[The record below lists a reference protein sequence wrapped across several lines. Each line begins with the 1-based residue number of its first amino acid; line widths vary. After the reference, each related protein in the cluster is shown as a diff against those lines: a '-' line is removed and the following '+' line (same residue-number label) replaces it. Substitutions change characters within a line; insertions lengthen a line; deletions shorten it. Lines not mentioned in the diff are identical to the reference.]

1 MNVNDVFQQGNNYI
15 IDNPKYKK
23 GSRKE
28 PKTIQTDNFFKTPL
42 NSTSDLPTVQTAF
55 NVAGI
60 GNEVYGDMS
69 SYTRYGIIPNR
80 IHDLDAQRAE
90 AQSNLT
96 KFGNAMA
103 QTLVSEVGIGT
114 VKAVTDII
122 GGIFNIGKDDYNN
135 PVSNKLQEWKDK
147 FDQEV
152 APIYADPNVDIL
164 HGGLTNFGWWMSNT
178 PSIMS
183 SLTLLI
189 PSTGITKLLS
199 VGAKAAALSK
209 VGTITRNGIKSL
221 AGINK
226 VRKAA
231 QEAEEIGKAAKGLNT
246 FQKGVNTL
254 VDLPAGESGRLGT
267 FFSNTT
273 NALLQRT
280 MENYQEAQGVQKDT
294 YDNAYETLMKM
305 DDKEYAAFLAKN
317 KDLANEVDNPNDKD
331 AIAKKIAKRAADE
344 DFKINF
350 ANITFDVI
358 QMYGLRNFWKGVKSG
373 ANSYKLSSAVNKA
386 KQEVA
391 NMNKTPEQIKA
402 AEAAVNKWKERA
414 KNIGRRLT
422 SEKTIIAG
430 ELSEGVEEAV
440 NYIAQEEGMY
450 VGKHLLNQEPASSF
464 DNRMSK
470 YIASGQLWDSA
481 FWGVLGGIVFNH
493 LGSGFGRLQQTIEDR
508 QNKKVN
514 SKTGESKKVSPW
526 SLSEKGEIKTRRDD
540 INNWATQTKLFI
552 DRKNKIAKGENPYAT
567 GENDKTLTPDEQIA
581 ASQKAT
587 HDFIDNIV
595 LNAAHKGNYD
605 YLEEFIKSDEVR
617 KAMVDNG
624 VVDNESNSKQVQ
636 QELLDRMKST
646 INTYEEELARLIDLN
661 DKSQLTRKNNE
672 RVPIE
677 FLQSIA
683 DANTKYKNQQKIIKD
698 NISRLDNLIN
708 ESMQNEE
715 VQKILGSEIT
725 ADQYRAA
732 ASKSLIA
739 NTMGELYAERKR
751 LLTDPRFKNSISAK
765 VSIDAINRQL
775 KEYQEML
782 NEDDL
787 RLVTAVMINNTMND
801 NHEVYR
807 ERTPIG
813 EVFDNL
819 LSGKNEKGETI
830 TDDEIIKGLK
840 KFAEDNNLD
849 ERLAN
854 FEDTENI
861 ASQINAKVENAK
873 VLNKRLVE
881 ADKIGNKNGSITKL
895 LVSRSNAELQYRYL
909 NGQIVKDTKTFNQE
923 VSFINNTLND
933 ARKEAIDNSY
943 KTINELASKYD
954 RTDSRVIRNAVGAYY
969 NDDTEGFNE
978 VTSELTDAERN
989 NLREALDVLDL
1000 SNNLNNRLGV
1010 QVQEMLDI
1018 SKSIEEARNKSKDN
1032 KENPNSE
1039 QPAEDK
1045 SEDKSEDE
1053 AVEEAETSDESKGEQ
1068 PTVENPQ
1075 EAAESSENAKTNN
1088 SSQETKQADTEPE
1101 TKPQSNQQ
1109 KQKPTQNKSKID
1121 MSKPISIDFVKGKVS
1136 NTDSGVSFKA
1146 VRVFDNTGMSNT
1158 TGKWLLQANS
1168 PKVITDDLYDGVEN
1182 ILQDNSKVTK
1192 EPVIKI
1198 NYDDGTFEII
1208 IKGEVTVPDSK
1219 DDQDTLQAQQ
1229 AEEETKQNGGQEEGN
1244 NQTSSTGG
1252 LQPQATPN
1260 PSTPASSPTEQK
1272 SKPVVNL
1279 SIPKNAEDIAAI
1291 RQGLIDTAINTVKAN
1306 RNITIEEL
1314 EQVLKDSMSK
1324 TNYDEDVIKN
1334 AIQFVLV
1341 PFERKLKSND
1351 SKASAV
1357 ADVIISSSS
1366 TVINGVF
1373 QIGANFAESV
1383 INLVKEYADNSQIKP
1398 VNNKYYVKLEDV
1410 LRWAEKVI
1418 PSNGEYNNFIF
1429 DAVKAYLTSDS
1440 AKNDIVLIDDSEV
1453 GRIDFL
1459 ARANKAFIKPINTT
1473 GEDITRSIDTNLDEI
1488 ISDPNDLK
1496 HSEDELKN
1504 LKLNDEITFELSQK
1518 PGKSTKVLL
1527 AKHNGITVGYI
1538 GMPDIDV
1545 HGRWKINRDGWNYII
1560 SQSDE
1565 NNDGDFKDWLKS
1577 IANKDTPEF
1586 ESLNNIIYKA
1596 AFEEITK
1603 DDVKAFQNHPLIKE
1617 AIRVGYLS
1625 VDNNRITYKRALEGL
1640 GKLWKYNADLAKD
1653 GDIVSSSFDEWYDK
1667 LRSQCNQVLDLVN
1680 KPDITYLINTINS
1693 GEIIR
1698 ATDRNEADSEGNVYS
1713 TEKVAIP
1720 IKLALSPNVSARISV
1735 GTGGGNV
1742 ISSGRSST
1750 SSYSSRNGQTYM
1762 TIENQ
1767 NGTIDYI
1774 QAFPLH
1780 YSQGSYIRKG
1790 KEVSIPRSQMF
1801 DKLVDTVVEQLV
1813 ARIENVQ
1820 SPEDWNEL
1828 RNFINTAFNV
1838 SNQGL
1843 FNGITFGQDNSGTY
1857 YINFGNRQGFT
1868 FYRKGANGSSIPN
1881 IIPFIEKQ
1889 GGKPVNYKFN
1899 EVGDKLR
1906 QIIKDNI
1913 RFNINRTLIESD
1925 NNSNVIIHNSFIHV
1939 EKGKFSIDIPAYKN
1953 IPGFHTNAESYND
1966 FIISNNLVRVNLDQ
1980 ENSSNYRDKGIRKQF
1995 NAGFGITAIS
2005 NRVDTNEPSTPV
2017 EEDNQPSNKSTR
2029 FEATKKLVQDITK
2042 SDSETQGLDI
2052 VKSLATKEVSDIIEK
2067 NKKSTLLN
2075 EIFPSKVT
2083 YDDKAVKESNEEAV
2097 AINKGK
2103 SHEII
2108 IGDKFIDIATDA
2120 NKGGG
2125 NRAARILIH
2134 ERLHTK
2140 LSTNQGKKIKRNL
2153 QSVYD
2158 DFLRESEIDL
2168 ADIESGNIDAV
2179 NERRGYNLNS
2189 KTADELKRFLTD
2201 LRYSDI
2207 SNPELKLEEFV
2218 VESLTS
2224 SALASYMNHIKV
2236 EGEEVGK
2243 AKTLWQRIMQFIS
2256 KLFNFDIAD
2265 NSLRAKEFNILGE
2278 VFNKAKTNTTSNS
2291 SNSTTSTTKTPVELD
2306 LFNQQSTT
2314 ETKPEV
2320 TKTEEEPVQVSEEDD
2335 DNNDYND
2342 NNLNTYNEES
2352 TEDDDEDMFSIIRE
2366 YPSLTAALE
2375 DIPLQ
2380 ERAIATS
2387 RIASGELEIVCR

>member
-55 NVAGI
+55 NAAGI

-69 SYTRYGIIPNR
+69 AYTRYGITPNR

-114 VKAVTDII
+114 IKAVTDII
-122 GGIFNIGKDDYNN
+122 GGIFNIGSDYYNN
-135 PVSNKLQEWKDK
+135 PVSDKLQEWKDK

-152 APIYADPNVDIL
+152 VPIYADPNVDIL

-221 AGINK
+221 TGINK

-231 QEAEEIGKAAKGLNT
+231 QEAEEMGKAVKGLNT
-246 FQKGVNTL
+246 FQKGVNAL
-254 VDLPAGESGRLGT
+254 VDLPASESSRLGT

-317 KDLANEVDNPNDKD
+317 KDLANEVNNPNDKD

-344 DFKINF
+344 NFKINL

-358 QMYGLRNFWKGVKSG
+358 QMYGLRNFWKGLKSG
-373 ANSYKLSSAVNKA
+373 TNSYKLSSAVNKA

-422 SEKTIIAG
+422 SEKVVIAG

-481 FWGVLGGIVFNH
+481 FWGVLGGVVFQH
-493 LGSGFGRLQQTIEDR
+493 LGSGFGRVQQTIEDR

-514 SKTGESKKVSPW
+514 SKTGEGKKVSPW

-587 HDFIDNIV
+587 HDFIDNLV

-646 INTYEEELARLIDLN
+646 VNTYEEELARLIDLN
-661 DKSQLTRKNNE
+661 DKSQLTRKSNE

-698 NISRLDNLIN
+698 NISRLDSLID
-708 ESMQNEE
+708 ESIQNEE

-751 LLTDPRFKNSISAK
+751 LLTDPKFKNNISAK
-765 VSIDAINRQL
+765 VSIDTINRQL

-989 NLREALDVLDL
+989 SLREALDVLDL

-1018 SKSIEEARNKSKDN
+1018 NKSIEEARNKSKDN

-1045 SEDKSEDE
+1045 SEDEDT
-1053 AVEEAETSDESKGEQ
+1053 EEAETADESKGEQ
-1068 PTVENPQ
+1068 PTVEKPQ
-1075 EAAESSENAKTNN
+1075 EAAESSESAETNN
-1088 SSQETKQADTEPE
+1088 SSQAAKQAGTEPE
-1101 TKPQSNQQ
+1101 TKPQSNQKQ
-1109 KQKPTQNKSKID
+1109 QKPTQNKSRID
-1121 MSKPISIDFVKGKVS
+1121 MAKPISIDFVKGKVS
-1136 NTDSGVSFKA
+1136 NADSNVSFKA
-1146 VRVFDNTGMSNT
+1146 IRLDNTTNHYV
-1158 TGKWLLQANS
+1158 LEANS

-1182 ILQDNSKVTK
+1182 ILQDGSKVTK
-1192 EPVIKI
+1192 LPFIEI
-1198 NYDDGTFEII
+1198 NFNDNTFKVLE
-1208 IKGEVTVPDSK
+1208 KGEVTVPGSK
-1219 DDQDTLQAQQ
+1219 DDQDTTQAQQ
-1229 AEEETKQNGGQEEGN
+1229 AEEETKQNGGQEEDN
-1244 NQTSSTGG
+1244 SQTSSTGG
-1252 LQPQATPN
+1252 LQPQAAPTP
-1260 PSTPASSPTEQK
+1260 SAPASSPTIQK
-1272 SKPVVNL
+1272 AKPVVDL

-1291 RQGLIDTAINTVKAN
+1291 RQGLISTAINAVKAN
-1306 RNITIEEL
+1306 RDITIEEL
-1314 EQVLKDSMSK
+1314 EQVLKDAMSK

-1334 AIQFVLV
+1334 AVQFVLV
-1341 PFERKLKSND
+1341 PFKRKLKSND

-1366 TVINGVF
+1366 TVVNGVF

-1440 AKNDIVLIDDSEV
+1440 AKNDIVLIDDSEL

-1459 ARANKAFIKPINTT
+1459 ARANKDFIKPINTT

-1545 HGRWKINRDGWNYII
+1545 HGRWKINRDGWNYVI

-1603 DDVKAFQNHPLIKE
+1603 DDIKAFQNHPLIKE

-1698 ATDRNEADSEGNVYS
+1698 ATDRNETDSEGNVYS
-1713 TEKVAIP
+1713 TEKVAVP

-1813 ARIENVQ
+1813 ARIENIQ

-1838 SNQGL
+1838 NNQGL

-1857 YINFGNRQGFT
+1857 YINYGYKVGFT
-1868 FYRKGANGSSIPN
+1868 FYRKGTNGTPIPD
-1881 IIPFIEKQ
+1881 IIPFVEKQ
-1889 GGKPVNYKFN
+1889 GGKAVNYKFN

-1925 NNSNVIIHNSFIHV
+1925 NNSNIIIHNSFIHV

-1953 IPGFHTNAESYND
+1953 VPGFHTSAESYND

-2005 NRVDTNEPSTPV
+2005 NRVDTNETNTPV
-2017 EEDNQPSNKSTR
+2017 EENNQHSNKSTR
-2029 FEATKKLVQDITK
+2029 FEATRKLVQDITK

-2052 VKSLATKEVSDIIEK
+2052 VKSLVTKEVSDIIEK

-2075 EIFPSKVT
+2075 EVFPAKVT

-2103 SHEII
+2103 THEII
-2108 IGDKFIDIATDA
+2108 IGDKFIDIAIDA

-2179 NERRGYNLNS
+2179 NERRGYNLNK
-2189 KTADELKRFLTD
+2189 KTADELKKFLTD

-2278 VFNKAKTNTTSNS
+2278 VFKKAKTDTTSNS

-2314 ETKPEV
+2314 ETEPEV
-2320 TKTEEEPVQVSEEDD
+2320 TKTEEEPVQVSEEDND
-2335 DNNDYND
+2335 DNDYND

-2375 DIPLQ
+2375 DVPLQ

>member
-1 MNVNDVFQQGNNYI
+1 MNVNDVFQQGNSYT
-15 IDNPKYKK
+15 IDNPRYKK
-23 GSRKE
+23 GSKKE

-42 NSTSDLPTVQTAF
+42 NSTSNLPTVQTAF
-55 NVAGI
+55 NASGI

-69 SYTRYGIIPNR
+69 AYTRYGITPNR

-114 VKAVTDII
+114 VKAVTDIVC
-122 GGIFNIGKDDYNN
+122 GIFNIGSDEYSN
-135 PVSNKLQEWKDK
+135 PVSDKLQEWKDK

-152 APIYADPNVDIL
+152 APIYSDPNVDIL
-164 HGGLTNFGWWMSNT
+164 HGGMTNFGWWMSNT

-199 VGAKAAALSK
+199 IGAKAAALSK
-209 VGTITRNGIKSL
+209 IGTFTRNGIKSL

-231 QEAEEIGKAAKGLNT
+231 QEAEEIGKAAKGLNA
-246 FQKGVNTL
+246 FQKGVDAL
-254 VDLPAGESGRLGT
+254 VDLPAGESSRLSV

-294 YDNAYETLMKM
+294 YDNAYETLIKMK
-305 DDKEYAAFLAKN
+305 DKEYAAFLAKN
-317 KDLANEVDNPNDKD
+317 KDLADEVDNSNDRD

-344 DFKINF
+344 DFKTNLIN
-350 ANITFDVI
+350 IIFDVT
-358 QMYGLRNFWKGVKSG
+358 QMYGLRNFWKGLKSG
-373 ANSYKLSSAVNKA
+373 ENSYKLSSAVNKA

-391 NMNKTPEQIKA
+391 NMGKTPEQIKA
-402 AEAAVNKWKERA
+402 AEAVVNKWKERA

-422 SEKTIIAG
+422 SEKVIIAG

-464 DNRMSK
+464 DNRLSK
-470 YIASGQLWDSA
+470 YISSGQLWDSA
-481 FWGVLGGIVFNH
+481 FWGVLGGVVFHH
-493 LGSGFGRLQQTIEDR
+493 LGSGFGRVQQTIEDR
-508 QNKKVN
+508 KNKKVD
-514 SKTGESKKVSPW
+514 SKTGEGKKVSPW

-552 DRKNKIAKGENPYAT
+552 DRKNKIAKGENPYAI

-624 VVDNESNSKQVQ
+624 VVDSEANSKQVQ

-661 DKSQLTRKNNE
+661 DKSQLTRKSNE

-698 NISRLDNLIN
+698 NMSRLDNLID
-708 ESMQNEE
+708 ESIQDEE

-732 ASKSLIA
+732 ASKSMIA

-765 VSIDAINRQL
+765 VSIDTINRQL

-801 NHEVYR
+801 KREVYR

-819 LSGKNEKGETI
+819 LSGKNEKGKTI
-830 TDDEIIKGLK
+830 KDEEIIEGLK

-849 ERLAN
+849 ERLAK

-873 VLNKRLVE
+873 VLNKRLME
-881 ADKIGNKNGSITKL
+881 ADKIGSKNGSITKL

-1018 SKSIEEARNKSKDN
+1018 NKRIEEARNKAKDN

-1045 SEDKSEDE
+1045 SEDE
-1053 AVEEAETSDESKGEQ
+1053 ATEEAETSDESEGEQLIDKKSQDATESPKKGE
-1068 PTVENPQ
+1068 
-1075 EAAESSENAKTNN
+1075 TNN
-1088 SSQETKQADTEPE
+1088 SSQAAKQADTEPK
-1101 TKPQSNQQ
+1101 TKPQPKQQ

-1121 MSKPISIDFVKGKVS
+1121 MAKSISLDFITGKVTNVDS
-1136 NTDSGVSFKA
+1136 NVSFKC
-1146 VRVFDNTGMSNT
+1146 VRVFNT
-1158 TGKWLLQANS
+1158 TDEWVLQANS

-1192 EPVIKI
+1192 QPIIKV
-1198 NYDDGTFEII
+1198 NYNDGTFEIVT
-1208 IKGEVTVPDSK
+1208 KGEVTVSGSK
-1219 DDQDTLQAQQ
+1219 DDQDTTQAQQ
-1229 AEEETKQNGGQEEGN
+1229 AEDEAKQNVSQEEGN

-1252 LQPQATPN
+1252 LQPQAAPTHTTPAN
-1260 PSTPASSPTEQK
+1260 PSTEQK
-1272 SKPVVNL
+1272 AKPVVDL
-1279 SIPKNAEDIAAI
+1279 SIPKDAEDIAAI
-1291 RQGLIDTAINTVKAN
+1291 RQGLINTAINAVKAN
-1306 RNITIEEL
+1306 KNITIEEL
-1314 EQVLKDSMSK
+1314 KQVLIDTMAK
-1324 TNYDEDVIKN
+1324 TDYNEDVVKN
-1334 AIQFVLV
+1334 AIEFVLV
-1341 PFERKLKSND
+1341 PFSRKLKSND

-1357 ADVIISSSS
+1357 ADVIIGSSS
-1366 TVINGVF
+1366 TVVNGVF

-1383 INLVKEYADNSQIKP
+1383 NNLVREYADNSQIKP
-1398 VNNKYYVKLEDV
+1398 INNKYYVKLEDV

-1440 AKNDIVLIDDSEV
+1440 AKNDIVLIDDSEL

-1459 ARANKAFIKPINTT
+1459 AKANRAFIKPINTA
-1473 GEDITRSIDTNLDEI
+1473 GEDITRSIDTNLGEI

-1496 HSEDELKN
+1496 HSEDELNN

-1538 GMPDIDV
+1538 GMPNMDV
-1545 HGRWKINRDGWNYII
+1545 HGRWKINRDGWNYVI
-1560 SQSDE
+1560 SQSNE

-1596 AFEEITK
+1596 TFEEITK

-1640 GKLWKYNADLAKD
+1640 GKLWQYNADMAKD
-1653 GDIVSSSFDEWYDK
+1653 GDIVSSSFDEWYNK

-1698 ATDRNEADSEGNVYS
+1698 ATDRNETDSEGNVYS

-1720 IKLALSPNVSARISV
+1720 IQSALSPNVSARISI
-1735 GTGGGNV
+1735 GTGGGSV

-1750 SSYSSRNGQTYM
+1750 TSYESKKGQTYI
-1762 TIENQ
+1762 TIENK
-1767 NGTIDYI
+1767 NGSIDYI
-1774 QAFPLH
+1774 QAFPLY
-1780 YSQGSYIRKG
+1780 YSQGSYVRKG

-1801 DKLVDTVVEQLV
+1801 DKLVDTIVEQLV
-1813 ARIENVQ
+1813 ARIEDAKT
-1820 SPEDWNEL
+1820 PKDWNEL

-1838 SNQGL
+1838 SNESL
-1843 FNGITFGQDNSGTY
+1843 FNGITFGQDNNGTY
-1857 YINFGNRQGFT
+1857 YINYGYKIGFT
-1868 FYRKGANGSSIPN
+1868 FYKKGTAGNEIPN
-1881 IIPFIEKQ
+1881 RIPFVEKQ
-1889 GGKPVNYKFN
+1889 GGKTVNYDLDK
-1899 EVGDKLR
+1899 VGDKLR

-1925 NNSNVIIHNSFIHV
+1925 NNSGIDIHNNFIHV

-1995 NAGFGITAIS
+1995 SAGFGITALS
-2005 NRVDTNEPSTPV
+2005 NRVDTDETSTPV
-2017 EEDNQPSNKSTR
+2017 EWNNQPSNKSSR
-2029 FEATKKLVQDITK
+2029 FEATKKLVQDITE

-2067 NKKSTLLN
+2067 NKNSTLLN
-2075 EIFPSKVT
+2075 EVFPAKVT
-2083 YDDKAVKESNEEAV
+2083 YDDKALKESNEKAV

-2108 IGDKFIDIATDA
+2108 IGDEFIDIATDA

-2140 LSTNQGKKIKRNL
+2140 LSTNQGKKVKRNL

-2158 DFLRESEIDL
+2158 DFIRESELDL
-2168 ADIESGNIDAV
+2168 ADIESGNLDAV
-2179 NERRGYNLNS
+2179 NKRRGYSLNK
-2189 KTADELKRFLTD
+2189 KTADELKKFLTD

-2224 SALASYMNHIKV
+2224 SALASYMNHVKV

-2256 KLFNFDIAD
+2256 KLFNFDIAN

-2278 VFNKAKTNTTSNS
+2278 VFKKGKTNTTSNS
-2291 SNSTTSTTKTPVELD
+2291 SNSTTSTTNTSVED
-2306 LFNQQSTT
+2306 DSTNEQSTT
-2314 ETKPEV
+2314 ETENE
-2320 TKTEEEPVQVSEEDD
+2320 TTETEEESVQVSEEDE
-2335 DNNDYND
+2335 DNNDDND
-2342 NNLNTYNEES
+2342 NNLNIDNKESNENDYE
-2352 TEDDDEDMFSIIRE
+2352 EDVFSAIRE

>member
-1 MNVNDVFQQGNNYI
+1 MNVNDVFQQGNSYT
-15 IDNPKYKK
+15 IDNPRYKK
-23 GSRKE
+23 GSKKE

-42 NSTSDLPTVQTAF
+42 NSISNLPTVQTAF
-55 NVAGI
+55 NASGI

-69 SYTRYGIIPNR
+69 AYTRYGITPNR

-103 QTLVSEVGIGT
+103 QTLVSELGIGIP
-114 VKAVTDII
+114 KAFTDII
-122 GGIFNIGKDDYNN
+122 GGIFNIGSDEYSN
-135 PVSNKLQEWKDK
+135 PVSDKLQEWKDK

-152 APIYADPNVDIL
+152 APVYADPNVDIL
-164 HGGLTNFGWWMSNT
+164 HGGLTNWGWVMSNT

-183 SLTLLI
+183 SLTLLL
-189 PSTGITKLLS
+189 PSTMITKTLS
-199 VGAKAAALSK
+199 LGAKAAALSK
-209 VGTITRNGIKSL
+209 IGTATRSGIKSL

-246 FQKGVNTL
+246 FQKGVDAL
-254 VDLPAGESGRLGT
+254 VDLPAGESSRLSV

-294 YDNAYETLMKM
+294 YDNAYETLIKMK
-305 DDKEYAAFLAKN
+305 DKEYAAFLAKN
-317 KDLANEVDNPNDKD
+317 KDLANEVDNPNDRD
-331 AIAKKIAKRAADE
+331 AVAKKIAKRAADE

-350 ANITFDVI
+350 ANLTFDVV
-358 QMYGLRNFWKGVKSG
+358 QMYGLRNFWKGLKSG
-373 ANSYKLSSAVNKA
+373 ENSYKLSSAVNKA

-391 NMNKTPEQIKA
+391 NMGKTPEQIKA

-422 SEKTIIAG
+422 SEKVIIAG

-464 DNRMSK
+464 DNRLSK

-481 FWGVLGGIVFNH
+481 FWGVLGGVVFHH
-493 LGSGFGRLQQTIEDR
+493 LGSGFRRVKQTIEDR

-514 SKTGESKKVSPW
+514 SKTGEGKKVSPW

-552 DRKNKIAKGENPYAT
+552 DRKNKIAKGENPYAI

-624 VVDNESNSKQVQ
+624 VVDSEANSKQVQ

-661 DKSQLTRKNNE
+661 DKSQLTRKSNE

-698 NISRLDNLIN
+698 NMSRLDNLID
-708 ESMQNEE
+708 ESIQDEE

-732 ASKSLIA
+732 ASKSMIA

-765 VSIDAINRQL
+765 VSIDRINRQL

-801 NHEVYR
+801 KREVYR

-861 ASQINAKVENAK
+861 ASQINARVENAK
-873 VLNKRLVE
+873 VLNKRLIE
-881 ADKIGNKNGSITKL
+881 ADKIGSKNGSITKL
-895 LVSRSNAELQYRYL
+895 LVSRSDAELQYRYL

-943 KTINELASKYD
+943 KTINELASKYN

-978 VTSELTDAERN
+978 ITSELTDAERN

-1018 SKSIEEARNKSKDN
+1018 NKRIEEARNKAKDN

-1045 SEDKSEDE
+1045 SEDE
-1053 AVEEAETSDESKGEQ
+1053 ATEEAETSDESKGEQ
-1068 PTVENPQ
+1068 PTREKPQ
-1075 EAAESSENAKTNN
+1075 EATESPESAETNN
-1088 SSQETKQADTEPE
+1088 SSQATKQAAIEAETE
-1101 TKPQSNQQ
+1101 PQSNQQ
-1109 KQKPTQNKSKID
+1109 KQKPTQNKSRID
-1121 MSKPISIDFVKGKVS
+1121 MAKPISIDFVKGKVS
-1136 NTDSGVSFKA
+1136 NVDSDVSFKA
-1146 VRVFDNTGMSNT
+1146 DRILTASNRYS
-1158 TGKWLLQANS
+1158 LQPNS

-1182 ILQDNSKVTK
+1182 ILQDGSKVTK
-1192 EPVIKI
+1192 IPIIEI
-1198 NYDDGTFEII
+1198 NDDGTFEIVY
-1208 IKGEVTVPDSK
+1208 KGEVTVPGSK
-1219 DDQDTLQAQQ
+1219 DDQDNIQAQQ
-1229 AEEETKQNGGQEEGN
+1229 AEDEAKQNGGQEEGN

-1252 LQPQATPN
+1252 LQPQAAPTPTTSAS
-1260 PSTPASSPTEQK
+1260 PSTEQK
-1272 SKPVVNL
+1272 AKPVVDL
-1279 SIPKNAEDIAAI
+1279 SIPKDAEDIAAI
-1291 RQGLIDTAINTVKAN
+1291 RQGLISTAINAVKAN

-1314 EQVLKDSMSK
+1314 EQVLKDAMSK

-1334 AIQFVLV
+1334 AVQFVLV
-1341 PFERKLKSND
+1341 PFKRKLKSND

-1366 TVINGVF
+1366 TVVNGIF

-1383 INLVKEYADNSQIKP
+1383 NNLVREYADNSQIKP

-1440 AKNDIVLIDDSEV
+1440 AKNDIVLIDDSEL

-1459 ARANKAFIKPINTT
+1459 ARANKAFIKPINTA
-1473 GEDITRSIDTNLDEI
+1473 GEDITRSIDTNLGEI

-1538 GMPDIDV
+1538 GMPDMDV
-1545 HGRWKINRDGWNYII
+1545 HGRWKINRDGWNYVI
-1560 SQSDE
+1560 SQSNE

-1577 IANKDTPEF
+1577 IANKDTSDF

-1698 ATDRNEADSEGNVYS
+1698 ATDRNETDSEGNVYS

-1720 IKLALSPNVSARISV
+1720 IQSALSPNVSARISV
-1735 GTGGGNV
+1735 GTGGGSV

-1801 DKLVDTVVEQLV
+1801 DKLVDTVVDQLV

-1868 FYRKGANGSSIPN
+1868 FYRKGASGASIPN
-1881 IIPFIEKQ
+1881 IIPFVEKA
-1889 GGKPVNYKFN
+1889 GGKAVNYKFN

-1906 QIIKDNI
+1906 QVIKDNI

-1925 NNSNVIIHNSFIHV
+1925 NNSNVLIHNSFVHV

-1980 ENSSNYRDKGIRKQF
+1980 ENSSNYRDKGIRNQF
-1995 NAGFGITAIS
+1995 SAGFGITALS
-2005 NRVDTNEPSTPV
+2005 NRVDTDKTSTPV
-2017 EEDNQPSNKSTR
+2017 EGNNQPSNKSSR
-2029 FEATKKLVQDITK
+2029 FEATKKLVQDITQ

-2067 NKKSTLLN
+2067 NKKSVLLN
-2075 EIFPSKVT
+2075 EVFPAKVT
-2083 YDDKAVKESNEEAV
+2083 YDDKALKESNEEAV

-2108 IGDKFIDIATDA
+2108 IGDEFIDIATDA

-2158 DFLRESEIDL
+2158 DFLRESELDL
-2168 ADIESGNIDAV
+2168 ADIESGNLAAI
-2179 NERRGYNLNS
+2179 NERRGYNLNN

-2207 SNPELKLEEFV
+2207 SDSEIKLEEFV

-2224 SALASYMNHIKV
+2224 SALASYMNHVKV

-2278 VFNKAKTNTTSNS
+2278 VFKKAKSDATSNT
-2291 SNSTTSTTKTPVELD
+2291 SNSTTSTTNTPVEGD

-2314 ETKPEV
+2314 ETENE
-2320 TKTEEEPVQVSEEDD
+2320 TTETEEEPVQVSEEDD
-2335 DNNDYND
+2335 DSDDNND

-2375 DIPLQ
+2375 DVPLQ

>member
-1 MNVNDVFQQGNNYI
+1 MNVNDVFQQGNNYT

-55 NVAGI
+55 NAAGI

-69 SYTRYGIIPNR
+69 SYTRYGITPNR
-80 IHDLDAQRAE
+80 IHDLDSQRAE

-122 GGIFNIGKDDYNN
+122 GGIFNIGSDDYNN

-147 FDQEV
+147 FNQEV
-152 APIYADPNVDIL
+152 TPIYADPNVDIL

-209 VGTITRNGIKSL
+209 VGTVTRNGIKSL

-246 FQKGVNTL
+246 FQKGINTL

-317 KDLANEVDNPNDKD
+317 KDLANEVRNPNDKD

-350 ANITFDVI
+350 ANLTFDVI
-358 QMYGLRNFWKGVKSG
+358 QMYGLRNFWKGLKSG

-386 KQEVA
+386 KREVA

-422 SEKTIIAG
+422 SEKAVIAG

-481 FWGVLGGIVFNH
+481 FWGVLGGVVFNH
-493 LGSGFGRLQQTIEDR
+493 LGSGFGRIQQTIEDR

-514 SKTGESKKVSPW
+514 SKTGEGKKVSPW

-661 DKSQLTRKNNE
+661 DKSQLTRNSNE

-698 NISRLDNLIN
+698 NISRLDSLID

-751 LLTDPRFKNSISAK
+751 LLTDPRFKNNISAK
-765 VSIDAINRQL
+765 VSIDTINRQL

-861 ASQINAKVENAK
+861 ASQINARVENAK

-943 KTINELASKYD
+943 KTINELANKYD

-989 NLREALDVLDL
+989 SLREALDVLDL

-1018 SKSIEEARNKSKDN
+1018 NKSIEEARNKSKDN

-1068 PTVENPQ
+1068 PTVEKPQ
-1075 EAAESSENAKTNN
+1075 EAAESSENDKTNN
-1088 SSQETKQADTEPE
+1088 SSQATKQADTEPE
-1101 TKPQSNQQ
+1101 TKPQGNQQ
-1109 KQKPTQNKSKID
+1109 QQKPTQNKSRID
-1121 MSKPISIDFVKGKVS
+1121 MAKPISIDFVNGKVS
-1136 NTDSGVSFKA
+1136 NTDSTVSFKA
-1146 VRVFDNTGMSNT
+1146 VKLDNTKNHYV
-1158 TGKWLLQANS
+1158 LEPNS

-1182 ILQDNSKVTK
+1182 ILQDSSKVTK
-1192 EPVIKI
+1192 LPTIEI
-1198 NYDDGTFEII
+1198 NDDGTFEIV
-1208 IKGEVTVPDSK
+1208 IKGEVTIPGSK

-1229 AEEETKQNGGQEEGN
+1229 AEEDTKQNGGQEEGN

-1252 LQPQATPN
+1252 LQPQAAPT

-1272 SKPVVNL
+1272 TKPVVNL
-1279 SIPKNAEDIAAI
+1279 SIPKDAEDIAAI
-1291 RQGLIDTAINTVKAN
+1291 RQGLISTAINAVKAN

-1334 AIQFVLV
+1334 AVQFVLV
-1341 PFERKLKSND
+1341 PFKRKLKSND

-1366 TVINGVF
+1366 TVVNGVF

-1383 INLVKEYADNSQIKP
+1383 DNLVREYADNSQIKP

-1440 AKNDIVLIDDSEV
+1440 AKNNIVLIDDSEV

-1538 GMPDIDV
+1538 GIPDIDV

-1565 NNDGDFKDWLKS
+1565 NNDGNFKDWLKS

-1603 DDVKAFQNHPLIKE
+1603 DDIKAFQNHPLIKE

-1625 VDNNRITYKRALEGL
+1625 IDNNRITYKRALEGL

-1801 DKLVDTVVEQLV
+1801 DKLVDTVVEQIV

-1881 IIPFIEKQ
+1881 IIPFVEKQ
-1889 GGKPVNYKFN
+1889 GGKAVNYKFN

-1925 NNSNVIIHNSFIHV
+1925 NNSNVLIHNSFIHV

-1953 IPGFHTNAESYND
+1953 IPGFHTSAESYND

-2005 NRVDTNEPSTPV
+2005 NRVDTNETSTPV
-2017 EEDNQPSNKSTR
+2017 EENNQPSNKSTR

-2052 VKSLATKEVSDIIEK
+2052 VKSLVTKEVSDIIEK

-2075 EIFPSKVT
+2075 EVFPAKVT

-2108 IGDKFIDIATDA
+2108 IGDKFIDIAIDA

-2278 VFNKAKTNTTSNS
+2278 VFKKAKTDTTSNS
-2291 SNSTTSTTKTPVELD
+2291 SNTTTSTTKTPVELD

-2314 ETKPEV
+2314 ETEPEV

>member
-1 MNVNDVFQQGNNYI
+1 MNVNDVFQQGNNYT

-69 SYTRYGIIPNR
+69 AYTRYGITPNR

-103 QTLVSEVGIGT
+103 QTLVSEIGIGT

-122 GGIFNIGKDDYNN
+122 GGIFNIGNDDYNN

-147 FDQEV
+147 FNQEV
-152 APIYADPNVDIL
+152 TPIYADPNVDIL

-199 VGAKAAALSK
+199 VSAKAAALSK
-209 VGTITRNGIKSL
+209 VGTVTRNGIKSL

-305 DDKEYAAFLAKN
+305 DDKEYVAFLAKN

-350 ANITFDVI
+350 ANLTFDVI
-358 QMYGLRNFWKGVKSG
+358 QMYGLRNFWQGVKSG

-422 SEKTIIAG
+422 SEKAIIAG
-430 ELSEGVEEAV
+430 ELSEGVEEAI

-481 FWGVLGGIVFNH
+481 FWGVLGGVVFNH

-514 SKTGESKKVSPW
+514 SKTGEGKKVSPW

-636 QELLDRMKST
+636 QELLDRMEST

-661 DKSQLTRKNNE
+661 DKSQLTRKSNE

-698 NISRLDNLIN
+698 NISRLDSLID

-751 LLTDPRFKNSISAK
+751 LLTDPRFKNNISAK
-765 VSIDAINRQL
+765 VSIDTINRQL

-954 RTDSRVIRNAVGAYY
+954 RTDARVIRNAVGAYY

-1018 SKSIEEARNKSKDN
+1018 NKSIEEARNKSKDN
-1032 KENPNSE
+1032 EENPNSE

-1045 SEDKSEDE
+1045 SEDESEDE
-1053 AVEEAETSDESKGEQ
+1053 AVEEAETSDETKGEQ
-1068 PTVENPQ
+1068 PTGEKPQ
-1075 EAAESSENAKTNN
+1075 EAAESPENAETNN
-1088 SSQETKQADTEPE
+1088 SSQATKQADTEPE
-1101 TKPQSNQQ
+1101 TKPQGNQQ
-1109 KQKPTQNKSKID
+1109 KQKHTQNTSRID
-1121 MSKPISIDFVKGKVS
+1121 MAKPISIDFVKGKVS
-1136 NTDSGVSFKA
+1136 NTDSDVSFK
-1146 VRVFDNTGMSNT
+1146 VEKIVTISNRYA
-1158 TGKWLLQANS
+1158 LQPNS

-1182 ILQDNSKVTK
+1182 ILQDSSKVTK
-1192 EPVIKI
+1192 IPIIEI
-1198 NYDDGTFEII
+1198 NDDGTFKVIY
-1208 IKGEVTVPDSK
+1208 KGEVTVPGSK

-1229 AEEETKQNGGQEEGN
+1229 AEDEAKQNGGQEEDN
-1244 NQTSSTGG
+1244 KQTSSTGG
-1252 LQPQATPN
+1252 LQPQAAPT

-1272 SKPVVNL
+1272 TKPVVNL
-1279 SIPKNAEDIAAI
+1279 SIPKDAEDIAAI
-1291 RQGLIDTAINTVKAN
+1291 RQGLISTAINAVKAN

-1324 TNYDEDVIKN
+1324 TNYNEDVIKN
-1334 AIQFVLV
+1334 AVQFVLV
-1341 PFERKLKSND
+1341 PFKRKLKSND

-1366 TVINGVF
+1366 TVVNGVF

-1383 INLVKEYADNSQIKP
+1383 DNLVREYADNSQIKP

-1410 LRWAEKVI
+1410 LRWAERVI

-1440 AKNDIVLIDDSEV
+1440 AKNNIVLIDDSEV

-1459 ARANKAFIKPINTT
+1459 AKANKAFIKPINTT

-1538 GMPDIDV
+1538 GIPDIDT

-1603 DDVKAFQNHPLIKE
+1603 DDIKAFQNHPLIKE

-1780 YSQGSYIRKG
+1780 YSQGTYIRKG

-1813 ARIENVQ
+1813 ARIENIQ

-1857 YINFGNRQGFT
+1857 YINFGNKQGFT

-1881 IIPFIEKQ
+1881 IIPFVEKQ

-1925 NNSNVIIHNSFIHV
+1925 NNSNILIHNSFVHV
-1939 EKGKFSIDIPAYKN
+1939 EKGKFIIDIPAYKN

-2005 NRVDTNEPSTPV
+2005 NRVDTNETSTPV

-2042 SDSETQGLDI
+2042 SNSETQGLDI
-2052 VKSLATKEVSDIIEK
+2052 VKSLVTKEVSDIIEK
-2067 NKKSTLLN
+2067 NKKNTLLN
-2075 EIFPSKVT
+2075 EVFPAKVT

-2168 ADIESGNIDAV
+2168 ADIESGNIDTV
-2179 NERRGYNLNS
+2179 NERRAYNLNS

-2224 SALASYMNHIKV
+2224 SALASYMNHVKV

-2278 VFNKAKTNTTSNS
+2278 VFKKAKTDTTSNS

-2314 ETKPEV
+2314 ETEPEV

>member
-1 MNVNDVFQQGNNYI
+1 MNVNDVFQQGNNYT

-28 PKTIQTDNFFKTPL
+28 PKTIQTDNFFRTPL

-55 NVAGI
+55 NAAGI

-69 SYTRYGIIPNR
+69 DYTRYGITPNR

-122 GGIFNIGKDDYNN
+122 GGIFNIGNDDYNN
-135 PVSNKLQEWKDK
+135 PVSEKLQEWKDK
-147 FDQEV
+147 FNQEV

-209 VGTITRNGIKSL
+209 VGTVTRNGIKSL

-231 QEAEEIGKAAKGLNT
+231 QEAEEIGKSVKGLNT
-246 FQKGVNTL
+246 FQKGVNAL

-267 FFSNTT
+267 FFNNTT

-294 YDNAYETLMKM
+294 YDNAYETLIKM
-305 DDKEYAAFLAKN
+305 NDKEYAAFLAKN
-317 KDLANEVDNPNDKD
+317 KDLANEVNNPNDKD

-350 ANITFDVI
+350 ANLTFDVI
-358 QMYGLRNFWKGVKSG
+358 QMYGLRNFWKGLKSG

-422 SEKTIIAG
+422 SEKAIIAS

-493 LGSGFGRLQQTIEDR
+493 LGSGFGRIQQTIEDR

-514 SKTGESKKVSPW
+514 SKTGEGKKVSPW

-624 VVDNESNSKQVQ
+624 VVDNEANSKQVQ

-646 INTYEEELARLIDLN
+646 VNTYEEELARLIDLN
-661 DKSQLTRKNNE
+661 DKSQLTRKSNE

-683 DANTKYKNQQKIIKD
+683 DANTKYKNQQKIIK
-698 NISRLDNLIN
+698 NNMSRLDNLID

-765 VSIDAINRQL
+765 ISIDSINRQL

-895 LVSRSNAELQYRYL
+895 LVSRSDAELQYRYL

-954 RTDSRVIRNAVGAYY
+954 RTDARVIRNAVGAYY

-989 NLREALDVLDL
+989 SLREALDVLDL

-1018 SKSIEEARNKSKDN
+1018 SKSIKEARNKSKDN

-1045 SEDKSEDE
+1045 SEDE
-1053 AVEEAETSDESKGEQ
+1053 ATEETETSDENKGKQ
-1068 PTVENPQ
+1068 PTGEKPQ
-1075 EAAESSENAKTNN
+1075 EAAESLESAETNN
-1088 SSQETKQADTEPE
+1088 SSQATKQAGTEPE
-1101 TKPQSNQQ
+1101 TKPQSNKQQ
-1109 KQKPTQNKSKID
+1109 QKPTQNKSKID
-1121 MSKPISIDFVKGKVS
+1121 MSKPISIDFVNGKVS
-1136 NTDSGVSFKA
+1136 NTDSNVSFKA
-1146 VRVFDNTGMSNT
+1146 VKLDNTKNHYT
-1158 TGKWLLQANS
+1158 LEANS

-1182 ILQDNSKVTK
+1182 ILQDGSKVTK
-1192 EPVIKI
+1192 LPFVEIDY
-1198 NYDDGTFEII
+1198 NNGTFKVFE
-1208 IKGEVTVPDSK
+1208 KGEVTIPGSK
-1219 DDQDTLQAQQ
+1219 DDQDTTQAQQ
-1229 AEEETKQNGGQEEGN
+1229 AEEETKQNGGQEEN
-1244 NQTSSTGG
+1244 NKQTSSTGG
-1252 LQPQATPN
+1252 LQPQAAPT
-1260 PSTPASSPTEQK
+1260 PSTTASSPTEQK
-1272 SKPVVNL
+1272 AKPVVDL
-1279 SIPKNAEDIAAI
+1279 SIPKDAEDIAAI
-1291 RQGLIDTAINTVKAN
+1291 RQGLISTAINAVKAN

-1314 EQVLKDSMSK
+1314 EQVLKDAMSK
-1324 TNYDEDVIKN
+1324 TNYDEDIVKN
-1334 AIQFVLV
+1334 AVQFVLV
-1341 PFERKLKSND
+1341 PFKRKLKSND

-1366 TVINGVF
+1366 TVVNGVF

-1440 AKNDIVLIDDSEV
+1440 AKNNIVLIDDSEV

-1545 HGRWKINRDGWNYII
+1545 HGRWKINRDGWNYVI

-1603 DDVKAFQNHPLIKE
+1603 DDIKAFQNHPLIKE

-1625 VDNNRITYKRALEGL
+1625 VDNNRVTYKRALEGL

-1720 IKLALSPNVSARISV
+1720 IKSALSPNVSARISV

-1790 KEVSIPRSQMF
+1790 KEVSIPRSQVF

-1881 IIPFIEKQ
+1881 IIPFVEKQ
-1889 GGKPVNYKFN
+1889 GGKAVNYKFN

-1925 NNSNVIIHNSFIHV
+1925 NNSNVIIHNSFVHV

-2005 NRVDTNEPSTPV
+2005 NRVDTNETSTPV

-2029 FEATKKLVQDITK
+2029 FEATRKLVQDITK

-2052 VKSLATKEVSDIIEK
+2052 VKSLVTKEVSDIIEK

-2075 EIFPSKVT
+2075 EVFPAKVT
-2083 YDDKAVKESNEEAV
+2083 YDDKALKESNEEAV

-2103 SHEII
+2103 THEII
-2108 IGDKFIDIATDA
+2108 IGDEFINIATDA

-2256 KLFNFDIAD
+2256 KLFNFDIVD

-2278 VFNKAKTNTTSNS
+2278 VFKKAKTDTTSNS
-2291 SNSTTSTTKTPVELD
+2291 SNSTTSTTKTSVELD

-2314 ETKPEV
+2314 ETEPEV
-2320 TKTEEEPVQVSEEDD
+2320 TKTEEEPVQVSEEDND
-2335 DNNDYND
+2335 DNYYND

-2375 DIPLQ
+2375 DVPLQ

>member
-1 MNVNDVFQQGNNYI
+1 MNVNDVFQQGNNYT

-28 PKTIQTDNFFKTPL
+28 PKTIQTNNFFKTPL

-55 NVAGI
+55 NAAGI
-60 GNEVYGDMS
+60 SNEVYGDMS
-69 SYTRYGIIPNR
+69 AYTKYGITPNR
-80 IHDLDAQRAE
+80 IHNLDAQRAE

-114 VKAVTDII
+114 IKAVTDII
-122 GGIFNIGKDDYNN
+122 GGIFNVGSDDYNN
-135 PVSNKLQEWKDK
+135 PVSDKLQEWKDK

-199 VGAKAAALSK
+199 MGAKAAALSK
-209 VGTITRNGIKSL
+209 VGTATRNGIKSL

-231 QEAEEIGKAAKGLNT
+231 QEAEEIGKVSKGLNA
-246 FQKGVNTL
+246 FQKGVDAL

-294 YDNAYETLMKM
+294 YDNAYDTLKNM
-305 DDKEYAAFLAKN
+305 DEKEYAAFLAKN
-317 KDLANEVDNPNDKD
+317 KDLADEVDNPNDRD
-331 AIAKKIAKRAADE
+331 AVAKKIAKRAADE

-350 ANITFDVI
+350 ANLTFDVI
-358 QMYGLRNFWKGVKSG
+358 QMYGLRNFWKGIKSG
-373 ANSYKLSSAVNKA
+373 ENSYKLSSAVNKA
-386 KQEVA
+386 KRDVA
-391 NMNKTPEQIKA
+391 NMGKTPEQIKA

-414 KNIGRRLT
+414 KNVGRKLT
-422 SEKTIIAG
+422 SEKVIIAG

-481 FWGVLGGIVFNH
+481 FWGVLGGVVFHH
-493 LGSGFGRLQQTIEDR
+493 LGSGFGRVQQTIEDR

-514 SKTGESKKVSPW
+514 SKTGEGKKASPW
-526 SLSEKGEIKTRRDD
+526 SLSEKGEIKTRRED
-540 INNWATQTKLFI
+540 INNWSAQTKLFI

-567 GENDKTLTPDEQIA
+567 GENDKTLTPDEQIT

-624 VVDNESNSKQVQ
+624 VVDSEANSKQVQ

-661 DKSQLTRKNNE
+661 DKAQLTQKDNK

-698 NISRLDNLIN
+698 NMSRLDNLIE
-708 ESMQNEE
+708 ESMQDEE
-715 VQKILGSEIT
+715 VQKILGSEFT
-725 ADQYRAA
+725 TDQYRAA
-732 ASKSLIA
+732 ASKSIIA

-751 LLTDPRFKNSISAK
+751 LLTDPKFKNNISAK
-765 VSIDAINRQL
+765 VAIDTINRQL

-801 NHEVYR
+801 KREVFR
-807 ERTPIG
+807 ERTAIG
-813 EVFDNL
+813 KVFDNL

-830 TDDEIIKGLK
+830 SDDEIIKGLK

-849 ERLAN
+849 ERLAK

-861 ASQINAKVENAK
+861 ASQINAKVESAK

-895 LVSRSNAELQYRYL
+895 LVGRSNAELQYRYL
-909 NGQIVKDTKTFNQE
+909 NGQIIKDTKTFNQE

-954 RTDSRVIRNAVGAYY
+954 RTESRVIRNAVGAYY
-969 NDDTEGFNE
+969 NDDTEEFNK

-989 NLREALDVLDL
+989 NLHEALDVLDL

-1018 SKSIEEARNKSKDN
+1018 NKHIEEARNKAKDN

-1039 QPAEDK
+1039 QP
-1045 SEDKSEDE
+1045 SEDKSKDK
-1053 AVEEAETSDESKGEQ
+1053 AAEEAETSDENKSKQ
-1068 PTVENPQ
+1068 PTGKKPQKATESPESVE
-1075 EAAESSENAKTNN
+1075 TNN
-1088 SSQETKQADTEPE
+1088 SSQATKQAGTKPE
-1101 TKPQSNQQ
+1101 TEPQSNQQ
-1109 KQKPTQNKSKID
+1109 NQKPTQNKSKID
-1121 MSKPISIDFVKGKVS
+1121 ISKSISIDFVKGKVS
-1136 NTDSGVSFKA
+1136 NVDSDVSFKA
-1146 VRVFDNTGMSNT
+1146 EKIAT
-1158 TGKWLLQANS
+1158 TTNRYTLQPNS

-1182 ILQDNSKVTK
+1182 ILQDGSKVTK
-1192 EPVIKI
+1192 LPSIEI
-1198 NYDDGTFEII
+1198 NDDGTFEVVY
-1208 IKGEVTVPDSK
+1208 KGEVTVLGSK
-1219 DDQDTLQAQQ
+1219 DDQDTTQAQQ
-1229 AEEETKQNGGQEEGN
+1229 AEEETKQNGGQEEDN
-1244 NQTSSTGG
+1244 SQTSSTGG
-1252 LQPQATPN
+1252 LQPQVSTTPT
-1260 PSTPASSPTEQK
+1260 TPASSPTEQK
-1272 SKPVVNL
+1272 TKPVVDL
-1279 SIPKNAEDIAAI
+1279 SIPKDAEDIVAI
-1291 RQGLIDTAINTVKAN
+1291 RQGLFNTAINAVKAN
-1306 RNITIEEL
+1306 KNITIEEL
-1314 EQVLKDSMSK
+1314 EQVLKDAMSK
-1324 TNYDEDVIKN
+1324 TNHDEDVVKN
-1334 AIQFVLV
+1334 ATEFVLT
-1341 PFERKLKSND
+1341 PLRRKLKSND

-1357 ADVIISSSS
+1357 ADVIISSNS
-1366 TVINGVF
+1366 TVVNGVF
-1373 QIGANFAESV
+1373 QIGVNFAESV
-1383 INLVKEYADNSQIKP
+1383 NNLIREYADNSQIKP

-1440 AKNDIVLIDDSEV
+1440 AKNDIVLIDDSEL

-1459 ARANKAFIKPINTT
+1459 ARANKAFIKPINTA
-1473 GEDITRSIDTNLDEI
+1473 GEDITRSIDTNLAEI

-1545 HGRWKINRDGWNYII
+1545 HGRWKINRDGWNYVI

-1698 ATDRNEADSEGNVYS
+1698 ATDRNETDSEGNIYA

-1720 IKLALSPNVSARISV
+1720 IQSALSPNVSARISV
-1735 GTGGGNV
+1735 GTGGGSV

-1838 SNQGL
+1838 NNQGL

-1857 YINFGNRQGFT
+1857 YINYGYKVGFT
-1868 FYRKGANGSSIPN
+1868 FYRKGTNGTPIPDL
-1881 IIPFIEKQ
+1881 IPFVEKQ
-1889 GGKPVNYKFN
+1889 GGKAVNYKFN

-1925 NNSNVIIHNSFIHV
+1925 NNSNILIHNSFVHV

-2005 NRVDTNEPSTPV
+2005 NRVDVDKTSTPV
-2017 EEDNQPSNKSTR
+2017 EDNNQSSNKSTR
-2029 FEATKKLVQDITK
+2029 FEATRKLIQDITN
-2042 SDSETQGLDI
+2042 SNSETQGLDI
-2052 VKSLATKEVSDIIEK
+2052 VKSLATKEVNDVIEK
-2067 NKKSTLLN
+2067 NKKNVLLN
-2075 EIFPSKVT
+2075 EIFPAKIT
-2083 YDDKAVKESNEEAV
+2083 YDDKALKESDDEAV
-2097 AINKGK
+2097 AINKSK
-2103 SHEII
+2103 THEII
-2108 IGDKFIDIATDA
+2108 IGDEFIDIATDA

-2134 ERLHTK
+2134 EKLHTK

-2168 ADIESGNIDAV
+2168 TDIESGNIAAV
-2179 NERRGYNLNS
+2179 NERRNYKLNS
-2189 KTADELKRFLTD
+2189 KTADELKKFLTD

-2207 SNPELKLEEFV
+2207 SNSELKLEEFV

-2224 SALASYMNHIKV
+2224 SALASYMNHVKV
-2236 EGEEVGK
+2236 ENEKVGK

-2256 KLFNFDIAD
+2256 KLFNFDIAND
-2265 NSLRAKEFNILGE
+2265 SLRAKEFNVLGE
-2278 VFNKAKTNTTSNS
+2278 VFKKSKTDNTSNS

-2314 ETKPEV
+2314 ETENE
-2320 TKTEEEPVQVSEEDD
+2320 TIETEEEPVQVQEEDD
-2335 DNNDYND
+2335 DNNDND
-2342 NNLNTYNEES
+2342 NGLNTTYNEES
-2352 TEDDDEDMFSIIRE
+2352 TNDDDEDLFSRIRE

>member
-1 MNVNDVFQQGNNYI
+1 MNVNDVFQQGNNYT

-55 NVAGI
+55 NAAGI

-69 SYTRYGIIPNR
+69 AYTRYGITPNR

-221 AGINK
+221 TGINK

-246 FQKGVNTL
+246 FQKGINTL

-317 KDLANEVDNPNDKD
+317 KDLANEVRNPNDKD

-350 ANITFDVI
+350 ANLTFDVI
-358 QMYGLRNFWKGVKSG
+358 QMYGLRNFWKGLKSG

-422 SEKTIIAG
+422 SEKVVIAG

-481 FWGVLGGIVFNH
+481 FWGVLGGVVFNH
-493 LGSGFGRLQQTIEDR
+493 LGSGLGRIQQTIEDR

-514 SKTGESKKVSPW
+514 SKTGEGKKVSPW

-646 INTYEEELARLIDLN
+646 VNTYEEELARLIDLN
-661 DKSQLTRKNNE
+661 DKSQLTRKSNE

-698 NISRLDNLIN
+698 NISRLDSLIE
-708 ESMQNEE
+708 ESIQNEE

-751 LLTDPRFKNSISAK
+751 LLTDPRFKNNISAK
-765 VSIDAINRQL
+765 VSIDTINRQL

-989 NLREALDVLDL
+989 SLREALDILDL

-1018 SKSIEEARNKSKDN
+1018 NKSIEEARNKSKDN

-1045 SEDKSEDE
+1045 SEDE

-1068 PTVENPQ
+1068 PTVEKPQ
-1075 EAAESSENAKTNN
+1075 EAAESSENAETNN
-1088 SSQETKQADTEPE
+1088 SSQATKQADTEPE

-1136 NTDSGVSFKA
+1136 NTDSTVSFKA
-1146 VRVFDNTGMSNT
+1146 IKLDNTKNHYV
-1158 TGKWLLQANS
+1158 LEANS

-1182 ILQDNSKVTK
+1182 ILQDGSKVTK
-1192 EPVIKI
+1192 LPFVEIDY
-1198 NYDDGTFEII
+1198 NNGTFKVLE
-1208 IKGEVTVPDSK
+1208 KGEVTIPGSK
-1219 DDQDTLQAQQ
+1219 DDQDTTQAQQ
-1229 AEEETKQNGGQEEGN
+1229 AEEETKQNGGKEEGN

-1252 LQPQATPN
+1252 LQPQAAPT

-1272 SKPVVNL
+1272 TKPVVNL
-1279 SIPKNAEDIAAI
+1279 SIPKDAEDIAAI
-1291 RQGLIDTAINTVKAN
+1291 RQGLISTAINAVKAN

-1324 TNYDEDVIKN
+1324 TNYNEDVIKN
-1334 AIQFVLV
+1334 AVQFVLV
-1341 PFERKLKSND
+1341 PFKRKLKSND

-1366 TVINGVF
+1366 TVVNGVF

-1383 INLVKEYADNSQIKP
+1383 DNLVREYADNSQIKP

-1603 DDVKAFQNHPLIKE
+1603 DDIKAFQNHPLIKE

-1780 YSQGSYIRKG
+1780 YSQGTYIRKG

-1838 SNQGL
+1838 NNQGL

-1857 YINFGNRQGFT
+1857 YINYGYKVGFT
-1868 FYRKGANGSSIPN
+1868 FYRKGTNGTPIPD
-1881 IIPFIEKQ
+1881 IIPFVEKQ

-1925 NNSNVIIHNSFIHV
+1925 NNSNILIHNSFIHV

-1953 IPGFHTNAESYND
+1953 IPGFHTSAESYND

-2005 NRVDTNEPSTPV
+2005 NRVDTNETSTPV
-2017 EEDNQPSNKSTR
+2017 EEDNQPSNKYTR
-2029 FEATKKLVQDITK
+2029 FESTKKLVQDITK

-2052 VKSLATKEVSDIIEK
+2052 VKSLVTKEVSDIIEK

-2075 EIFPSKVT
+2075 EVFPAKVT

-2108 IGDKFIDIATDA
+2108 IGDKFIDIAIDA

-2207 SNPELKLEEFV
+2207 SNSELKLEEFV

-2224 SALASYMNHIKV
+2224 SALASYMNHVKV

-2265 NSLRAKEFNILGE
+2265 DSLRAKEFNILGE
-2278 VFNKAKTNTTSNS
+2278 VFKKAKTDTTSNS
-2291 SNSTTSTTKTPVELD
+2291 SNTTTSTTKTPVELD

-2314 ETKPEV
+2314 ETEPEV

>member
-1 MNVNDVFQQGNNYI
+1 MNINDVFQQGNNYT

-28 PKTIQTDNFFKTPL
+28 PKTIQTDNLFKTPL

-55 NVAGI
+55 NAAGI

-69 SYTRYGIIPNR
+69 SYTRYGITPNR

-114 VKAVTDII
+114 IKAITDII
-122 GGIFNIGKDDYNN
+122 GGIFNIGSDDYNN
-135 PVSNKLQEWKDK
+135 TVSDKLQEWKDK
-147 FDQEV
+147 FNQEV
-152 APIYADPNVDIL
+152 TPIYADPNVDIL

-221 AGINK
+221 TGINK

-231 QEAEEIGKAAKGLNT
+231 QEAEEMGKAVKGLNT
-246 FQKGVNTL
+246 FQKGVNAL
-254 VDLPAGESGRLGT
+254 VDLPAGESGRLST

-294 YDNAYETLMKM
+294 YDNAYETLIKM
-305 DDKEYAAFLAKN
+305 NDKKYAAFLAKN
-317 KDLANEVDNPNDKD
+317 KDLANEVANPNDKD

-350 ANITFDVI
+350 ANLTFDVI
-358 QMYGLRNFWKGVKSG
+358 QMYGLRNFWKGLKSG
-373 ANSYKLSSAVNKA
+373 TNSYKLSSAVNKA

-422 SEKTIIAG
+422 SEKVVIAG

-470 YIASGQLWDSA
+470 YLASGQLWDSA
-481 FWGVLGGIVFNH
+481 FWGVLGGVVFQH
-493 LGSGFGRLQQTIEDR
+493 LGSGFGRLKQTIEDR
-508 QNKKVN
+508 QNKKVD
-514 SKTGESKKVSPW
+514 SKTGEGKKVSPW

-552 DRKNKIAKGENPYAT
+552 DRKNKIAKGENPYAI

-624 VVDNESNSKQVQ
+624 VVDSESNSKQVQ

-646 INTYEEELARLIDLN
+646 VNTYEEELAKLIDLN
-661 DKSQLTRKNNE
+661 DKSQLTRTSNE

-698 NISRLDNLIN
+698 NMSRLDGLIDK
-708 ESMQNEE
+708 SIQNEE

-725 ADQYRAA
+725 VDQYRAA

-751 LLTDPRFKNSISAK
+751 LLTDPRFKNNISAK
-765 VSIDAINRQL
+765 VSIDTINRQL

-861 ASQINAKVENAK
+861 ASQINARVEDAK

-881 ADKIGNKNGSITKL
+881 ADKVGSKNGSITKL

-978 VTSELTDAERN
+978 VTSDLTDAERN

-1018 SKSIEEARNKSKDN
+1018 NKSIEEARNKSKDN

-1045 SEDKSEDE
+1045 SEDEDT
-1053 AVEEAETSDESKGEQ
+1053 EEAETADESKGEQ
-1068 PTVENPQ
+1068 PTVEKPQ
-1075 EAAESSENAKTNN
+1075 EAAESSENAETNN
-1088 SSQETKQADTEPE
+1088 SSQAAKQAGTEPE
-1101 TKPQSNQQ
+1101 TKPQGNQQ
-1109 KQKPTQNKSKID
+1109 QQKPTQNKSRID
-1121 MSKPISIDFVKGKVS
+1121 MAKPISIDFVKGKVS
-1136 NTDSGVSFKA
+1136 NTDSTVSFKA
-1146 VRVFDNTGMSNT
+1146 VKLDNTKNHYI
-1158 TGKWLLQANS
+1158 LEANS
-1168 PKVITDDLYDGVEN
+1168 PKVITDDLYDGIEN
-1182 ILQDNSKVTK
+1182 ILQDGSKVTK
-1192 EPVIKI
+1192 LPFVEID
-1198 NYDDGTFEII
+1198 YDNGTFKVLE
-1208 IKGEVTVPDSK
+1208 KGEVTVPGSK
-1219 DDQDTLQAQQ
+1219 DDQDTTQAQQ
-1229 AEEETKQNGGQEEGN
+1229 AEEYTKQNGGQEEDN

-1252 LQPQATPN
+1252 LQPQAAPT
-1260 PSTPASSPTEQK
+1260 PSTPSTPDSSPTEQK

-1279 SIPKNAEDIAAI
+1279 SIPKDAEDIAAI
-1291 RQGLIDTAINTVKAN
+1291 RQGLISTAINAVKSN
-1306 RNITIEEL
+1306 KNITIEEL
-1314 EQVLKDSMSK
+1314 EQVLKDAMSK

-1341 PFERKLKSND
+1341 PFKRKLKSND

-1366 TVINGVF
+1366 TVVNGVF
-1373 QIGANFAESV
+1373 QVGANFAESV
-1383 INLVKEYADNSQIKP
+1383 NNLVREYADNSQIKP

-1440 AKNDIVLIDDSEV
+1440 AKNDIVLIDDSEI

-1538 GMPDIDV
+1538 GIPDIDV

-1603 DDVKAFQNHPLIKE
+1603 DDVKDFQNHPLIKE

-1698 ATDRNEADSEGNVYS
+1698 ATDRNETDSEGNVYS

-1720 IKLALSPNVSARISV
+1720 IKSALSSNVSARISV

-1780 YSQGSYIRKG
+1780 YSQGTYIRKG

-1881 IIPFIEKQ
+1881 IIPFVEKQ
-1889 GGKPVNYKFN
+1889 GGKAINYKFN

-1925 NNSNVIIHNSFIHV
+1925 NNSNVIIHNSFVHV

-2005 NRVDTNEPSTPV
+2005 NRVDTNETNTPV
-2017 EEDNQPSNKSTR
+2017 EEDNQPSNNSNR
-2029 FEATKKLVQDITK
+2029 FEDTKKLVQDITK

-2052 VKSLATKEVSDIIEK
+2052 VKSLVTKEVSDIIEK

-2075 EIFPSKVT
+2075 EIFPAKVT

-2103 SHEII
+2103 THEII

-2179 NERRGYNLNS
+2179 NERRGYNLDK
-2189 KTADELKRFLTD
+2189 KTADELKKFLTD

-2224 SALASYMNHIKV
+2224 SALASYMNHVKV

-2278 VFNKAKTNTTSNS
+2278 VFKKAKTNTTSNS
-2291 SNSTTSTTKTPVELD
+2291 SNNTTSTTKTPVELE

-2314 ETKPEV
+2314 ETESEV
-2320 TKTEEEPVQVSEEDD
+2320 TKTEEEPVQVSEEDND
-2335 DNNDYND
+2335 DNDYND

>member
-1 MNVNDVFQQGNNYI
+1 MNVNDVFQQGNSYT
-15 IDNPKYKK
+15 IDNPRYKK

-69 SYTRYGIIPNR
+69 AYTRYGITPNR

-96 KFGNAMA
+96 KFGNAMS
-103 QTLVSEVGIGT
+103 QTLVSELGIGT

-199 VGAKAAALSK
+199 LGAKAAALSK

-226 VRKAA
+226 VRKTA

-246 FQKGVNTL
+246 FQKGVNAL

-305 DDKEYAAFLAKN
+305 DDKEYTAFLAKN

-344 DFKINF
+344 NFKINL

-358 QMYGLRNFWKGVKSG
+358 QMYGLRNFWKGLKSG

-422 SEKTIIAG
+422 SEKAVIAG
-430 ELSEGVEEAV
+430 ELSEGVEEAI

-481 FWGVLGGIVFNH
+481 FWGVLGGVVFNH

-508 QNKKVN
+508 QNKKVD
-514 SKTGESKKVSPW
+514 SKTGEGKKVSPW

-552 DRKNKIAKGENPYAT
+552 DRKNKIAKGENPYAI

-581 ASQKAT
+581 ASQRAT

-624 VVDNESNSKQVQ
+624 VVDNEANSKQVQ

-646 INTYEEELARLIDLN
+646 VNTYEEELARLIDLN
-661 DKSQLTRKNNE
+661 DKAQLTQKDNE

-683 DANTKYKNQQKIIKD
+683 DANTKYKNRQKIIKD
-698 NISRLDNLIN
+698 NMSRLDNLID
-708 ESMQNEE
+708 ESMQDEE
-715 VQKILGSEIT
+715 VQKILGSEFT

-765 VSIDAINRQL
+765 VSIDTINRQL

-787 RLVTAVMINNTMND
+787 RLVTSVMINNTMND

-819 LSGKNEKGETI
+819 LSGKNEKGEAI
-830 TDDEIIKGLK
+830 NDDEIIKGLK

-849 ERLAN
+849 ERLAK

-861 ASQINAKVENAK
+861 ASQINARVENSK
-873 VLNKRLVE
+873 VLNNRLVE
-881 ADKIGNKNGSITKL
+881 ADKIGSKNGSITKL
-895 LVSRSNAELQYRYL
+895 LVSRSDAELQYRYL
-909 NGQIVKDTKTFNQE
+909 NGQIVKKIKTFNQE

-969 NDDTEGFNE
+969 NDDTEGFNK
-978 VTSELTDAERN
+978 VTSELTEAERN

-1018 SKSIEEARNKSKDN
+1018 NKRIEEARNKAKDN
-1032 KENPNSE
+1032 EENPNSE
-1039 QPAEDK
+1039 QPA
-1045 SEDKSEDE
+1045 EDKSEDE
-1053 AVEEAETSDESKGEQ
+1053 AVEEAETSDENKGEQ
-1068 PTVENPQ
+1068 PTVE
-1075 EAAESSENAKTNN
+1075 
-1088 SSQETKQADTEPE
+1088 
-1101 TKPQSNQQ
+1101 KPQGNQQ

-1146 VRVFDNTGMSNT
+1146 DRILTVSNRYS
-1158 TGKWLLQANS
+1158 LQPNS

-1182 ILQDNSKVTK
+1182 ILQDGSKVTK
-1192 EPVIKI
+1192 LPIIEI
-1198 NYDDGTFEII
+1198 NDDGTFEVVY
-1208 IKGEVTVPDSK
+1208 KGEVTVPGSK

-1229 AEEETKQNGGQEEGN
+1229 AEDEAKQNGGQEED

-1252 LQPQATPN
+1252 LQPQTAPT
-1260 PSTPASSPTEQK
+1260 PSTPASFPTEQK
-1272 SKPVVNL
+1272 AKPVVNL
-1279 SIPKNAEDIAAI
+1279 SIPKDAEDIAAI
-1291 RQGLIDTAINTVKAN
+1291 RQGLISTAINAVKAN

-1314 EQVLKDSMSK
+1314 EQVLKDAMSK
-1324 TNYDEDVIKN
+1324 TNYDEDIIKN
-1334 AIQFVLV
+1334 AVQFVLV
-1341 PFERKLKSND
+1341 PFKRKLKSND

-1366 TVINGVF
+1366 TVVNGIF

-1383 INLVKEYADNSQIKP
+1383 NNLVREYADNSQIKP

-1440 AKNDIVLIDDSEV
+1440 AKNDIVLIDDSEL

-1459 ARANKAFIKPINTT
+1459 ARANKSFIKPINTA
-1473 GEDITRSIDTNLDEI
+1473 GEDITRSIDTNLGEI

-1504 LKLNDEITFELSQK
+1504 LKLNNEITFELSQK

-1538 GMPDIDV
+1538 GMPDMDV
-1545 HGRWKINRDGWNYII
+1545 HGRWKINRDGWNYVI
-1560 SQSDE
+1560 SQSNE

-1603 DDVKAFQNHPLIKE
+1603 DDIKAFKNHPLIKE

-1653 GDIVSSSFDEWYDK
+1653 GDVVSSSFDEWYDK
-1667 LRSQCNQVLDLVN
+1667 LRSQCNQVLDLIN
-1680 KPDITYLINTINS
+1680 KPDISYLINTINS

-1698 ATDRNEADSEGNVYS
+1698 ATDRNETDSEGNVYS

-1720 IKLALSPNVSARISV
+1720 IQSALSPNVSAKISV

-1868 FYRKGANGSSIPN
+1868 FYRKGANGSSVPN
-1881 IIPFIEKQ
+1881 IIPFVEKQ
-1889 GGKPVNYKFN
+1889 GGKVVNYKFN
-1899 EVGDKLR
+1899 KVGDKLR

-1925 NNSNVIIHNSFIHV
+1925 NNSNVLIHNSFVHV

-2005 NRVDTNEPSTPV
+2005 NRVDIDKTSTPV
-2017 EEDNQPSNKSTR
+2017 EENNQPSNKSTR

-2052 VKSLATKEVSDIIEK
+2052 VKSLVTKEISDIIEK

-2075 EIFPSKVT
+2075 EIFPAKVI
-2083 YDDKAVKESNEEAV
+2083 YDDKALKESNEEAV

-2108 IGDKFIDIATDA
+2108 IGDEFINIATDA

-2153 QSVYD
+2153 QSIYD

-2168 ADIESGNIDAV
+2168 TDIESGNIDAV
-2179 NERRGYNLNS
+2179 NERRGYNLNN
-2189 KTADELKRFLTD
+2189 KTVDELKRFLTD

-2207 SNPELKLEEFV
+2207 SNSELKLEEFV

-2224 SALASYMNHIKV
+2224 SALASYMNHVKV

-2256 KLFNFDIAD
+2256 KLFNFDIAN

-2278 VFNKAKTNTTSNS
+2278 VFKKGKTNTTSNS
-2291 SNSTTSTTKTPVELD
+2291 SNSTTSTTNTPVEGD

-2314 ETKPEV
+2314 ETENE
-2320 TKTEEEPVQVSEEDD
+2320 TTETEKEPIQVSEEDD
-2335 DNNDYND
+2335 DSDDNND

-2375 DIPLQ
+2375 DVPLQ

>member
-1 MNVNDVFQQGNNYI
+1 MNVNDVFQQGNSYT
-15 IDNPKYKK
+15 IDNPRYKK
-23 GSRKE
+23 GSKKE

-42 NSTSDLPTVQTAF
+42 NSTSNLPTVQTAF
-55 NVAGI
+55 NASGI

-69 SYTRYGIIPNR
+69 AYTRYGITPNR

-114 VKAVTDII
+114 VKAVTDIV
-122 GGIFNIGKDDYNN
+122 GGIFNIGSDEYSN
-135 PVSNKLQEWKDK
+135 PVSDKLQEWKDK

-152 APIYADPNVDIL
+152 APIYSDPNVDIL
-164 HGGLTNFGWWMSNT
+164 HGGMTNFGWWMSNT

-199 VGAKAAALSK
+199 IGAKAAALSK
-209 VGTITRNGIKSL
+209 IGTFTRNGIKSL

-231 QEAEEIGKAAKGLNT
+231 QEAEEIGKAAKGLNA
-246 FQKGVNTL
+246 FQKGVDAL
-254 VDLPAGESGRLGT
+254 VDLPAGESSRLSV

-294 YDNAYETLMKM
+294 YDNAYETLIKMK
-305 DDKEYAAFLAKN
+305 DKEYAAFLAKN
-317 KDLANEVDNPNDKD
+317 KDLADEVDNSNDRD

-344 DFKINF
+344 DFKTNLIN
-350 ANITFDVI
+350 IIFDVT
-358 QMYGLRNFWKGVKSG
+358 QMYGLRNFWKGLKSG
-373 ANSYKLSSAVNKA
+373 ENSYKLSSAVNKA

-391 NMNKTPEQIKA
+391 NMGKTPEQIKA
-402 AEAAVNKWKERA
+402 AEAVVNKWKERA

-422 SEKTIIAG
+422 SEKVIIAG

-464 DNRMSK
+464 DNRLSK
-470 YIASGQLWDSA
+470 YISSGQLWDSA
-481 FWGVLGGIVFNH
+481 FWGVLGGVVFHH
-493 LGSGFGRLQQTIEDR
+493 LGSGFGRVQQTIEDR
-508 QNKKVN
+508 KNKKVD
-514 SKTGESKKVSPW
+514 SKTGEGKKVSPW

-552 DRKNKIAKGENPYAT
+552 DRKNKIAKGENPYAI

-624 VVDNESNSKQVQ
+624 VVDSEANSKQVQ

-661 DKSQLTRKNNE
+661 DKSQLTRKSNE

-698 NISRLDNLIN
+698 NMSRLDNLID
-708 ESMQNEE
+708 ESIQDEE

-732 ASKSLIA
+732 ASKSMIA
-739 NTMGELYAERKR
+739 DTIGELYAERKR

-765 VSIDAINRQL
+765 VSIDTINRQL

-801 NHEVYR
+801 KREVYR

-830 TDDEIIKGLK
+830 KDEEIIEGLK

-849 ERLAN
+849 ERLAK

-873 VLNKRLVE
+873 VLNKRLME
-881 ADKIGNKNGSITKL
+881 ADKIGSKNGSITKL

-1018 SKSIEEARNKSKDN
+1018 NKRIEEARNKAKDN

-1045 SEDKSEDE
+1045 SEDEATEEATEEDE
-1053 AVEEAETSDESKGEQ
+1053 TSNENKGEQ
-1068 PTVENPQ
+1068 PTGEKPQ
-1075 EAAESSENAKTNN
+1075 EATESPESVETNN
-1088 SSQETKQADTEPE
+1088 SSQATKQADTEPK
-1101 TKPQSNQQ
+1101 TKPQPKQQ

-1121 MSKPISIDFVKGKVS
+1121 MSKSISIDFISGK
-1136 NTDSGVSFKA
+1136 
-1146 VRVFDNTGMSNT
+1146 
-1158 TGKWLLQANS
+1158 
-1168 PKVITDDLYDGVEN
+1168 
-1182 ILQDNSKVTK
+1182 
-1192 EPVIKI
+1192 
-1198 NYDDGTFEII
+1198 
-1208 IKGEVTVPDSK
+1208 VTVPGSK
-1219 DDQDTLQAQQ
+1219 DNQDTIQAQQ
-1229 AEEETKQNGGQEEGN
+1229 AEDEAKQNGSQEEGN
-1244 NQTSSTGG
+1244 NQTPSTGG
-1252 LQPQATPN
+1252 LQPQAAPTPTTPAN
-1260 PSTPASSPTEQK
+1260 PSTEQK
-1272 SKPVVNL
+1272 AKPVVDL
-1279 SIPKNAEDIAAI
+1279 SIPKDAEDIAAI
-1291 RQGLIDTAINTVKAN
+1291 RQGLINTAINAVKAN
-1306 RNITIEEL
+1306 KNITIEEL
-1314 EQVLKDSMSK
+1314 KQVLIDTMAK
-1324 TNYDEDVIKN
+1324 TDYDEDVVKN
-1334 AIQFVLV
+1334 AIEFVLV
-1341 PFERKLKSND
+1341 PFSRKLKSND

-1357 ADVIISSSS
+1357 ADVIIGSSS
-1366 TVINGVF
+1366 TIVNGVF

-1383 INLVKEYADNSQIKP
+1383 NNLVREYADNSQVKP

-1440 AKNDIVLIDDSEV
+1440 AKNDIVLIDDSEL

-1459 ARANKAFIKPINTT
+1459 AKANRAFIKPINTA
-1473 GEDITRSIDTNLDEI
+1473 GEDITRSIDTNLGEI

-1496 HSEDELKN
+1496 HSEDELNN

-1538 GMPDIDV
+1538 GMPDMDV
-1545 HGRWKINRDGWNYII
+1545 HGRWKINRDGWNYVI
-1560 SQSDE
+1560 SQSNE
-1565 NNDGDFKDWLKS
+1565 NNDGDFKDWIKS
-1577 IANKDTPEF
+1577 IANKDTPDF
-1586 ESLNNIIYKA
+1586 ESLNNIISKA

-1625 VDNNRITYKRALEGL
+1625 IDNNRITYKRALEGL

-1698 ATDRNEADSEGNVYS
+1698 ATDRNETDSEGNVYS

-1720 IKLALSPNVSARISV
+1720 IQSALSPNVSARISV
-1735 GTGGGNV
+1735 GTGGGSV

-1767 NGTIDYI
+1767 NRTIDYI

-1801 DKLVDTVVEQLV
+1801 DKLVDTIVDQLV

-1857 YINFGNRQGFT
+1857 YINYGYKVGFT
-1868 FYRKGANGSSIPN
+1868 FYRKGTNGTPIPDL
-1881 IIPFIEKQ
+1881 IPFVEKA
-1889 GGKPVNYKFN
+1889 GGKAVNYKFN

-1925 NNSNVIIHNSFIHV
+1925 NNSNILIHNSFVHV

-1980 ENSSNYRDKGIRKQF
+1980 ENNSNYRDKGIRNQF
-1995 NAGFGITAIS
+1995 SAGFGITALS
-2005 NRVDTNEPSTPV
+2005 NRVDTDEISSPV
-2017 EEDNQPSNKSTR
+2017 EENNQPSNKSSR
-2029 FEATKKLVQDITK
+2029 FEATKKLVQDITQ

-2067 NKKSTLLN
+2067 NKKSVLLN
-2075 EIFPSKVT
+2075 EVFPAKVT
-2083 YDDKAVKESNEEAV
+2083 YDDKALKESNEEAV

-2108 IGDKFIDIATDA
+2108 IGDEFIDIATDA

-2158 DFLRESEIDL
+2158 DFLRESELDL
-2168 ADIESGNIDAV
+2168 ADIESGNLDAV
-2179 NERRGYNLNS
+2179 NERRDYNLNK
-2189 KTADELKRFLTD
+2189 KTADELKKFLTD

-2224 SALASYMNHIKV
+2224 SALASYMNHVKV

-2278 VFNKAKTNTTSNS
+2278 VFKKAKSDTTSNS
-2291 SNSTTSTTKTPVELD
+2291 SNSTTSTTNTPVEGD

-2314 ETKPEV
+2314 ETENE
-2320 TKTEEEPVQVSEEDD
+2320 TTETEEEPVQVSEDD
-2335 DNNDYND
+2335 DDSDDNND

-2375 DIPLQ
+2375 DVPLQ

>member
-1 MNVNDVFQQGNNYI
+1 MNVNDVFQQGNNYTI
-15 IDNPKYKK
+15 NNPKYKK

-55 NVAGI
+55 NATGI

-69 SYTRYGIIPNR
+69 AYTRYGITPNR
-80 IHDLDAQRAE
+80 IHNLDAQRAE

-96 KFGNAMA
+96 KFGNSMA
-103 QTLVSEVGIGT
+103 QTLVSEIGLGIL
-114 VKAVTDII
+114 KASTDIV
-122 GGIFNIGKDDYNN
+122 GGIFNIGSDEYSN
-135 PVSNKLQEWKDK
+135 PVSDKIQEWKDK
-147 FDQEV
+147 FNQEV

-164 HGGLTNFGWWMSNT
+164 HGGLTNWGWYMSNL
-178 PSIMS
+178 PSVAS

-189 PSTGITKLLS
+189 PSTMITKALS
-199 VGAKAAALSK
+199 IGAKAAALSK
-209 VGTITRNGIKSL
+209 VGTVTRNGIKSL

-231 QEAEEIGKAAKGLNT
+231 QEAEELGKAAKGLNT
-246 FQKGVNTL
+246 FQKGVNAL
-254 VDLPAGESGRLGT
+254 VDLPAGESSRLGT

-294 YDNAYETLMKM
+294 YDNAYETLIKMK
-305 DDKEYAAFLAKN
+305 DKEYAAFLAKN
-317 KDLANEVDNPNDKD
+317 KDLADEVDNPNDRD
-331 AIAKKIAKRAADE
+331 AVAKKIAKRAADE

-350 ANITFDVI
+350 ANLTFDVI
-358 QMYGLRNFWKGVKSG
+358 QMYGLRNFWKGLKSG
-373 ANSYKLSSAVNKA
+373 ENSYKLSSAVNKA

-391 NMNKTPEQIKA
+391 NMGKTPEQIKA

-422 SEKTIIAG
+422 SEKVIIAG

-481 FWGVLGGIVFNH
+481 FWGVLGGVVFHH
-493 LGSGFGRLQQTIEDR
+493 LGSGFGRVQQTIEDR

-514 SKTGESKKVSPW
+514 SKTGEGKKVSPW
-526 SLSEKGEIKTRRDD
+526 SLSEKGEIKTRRED
-540 INNWATQTKLFI
+540 INNWSAQTKLFI

-624 VVDNESNSKQVQ
+624 VVDSEANSKQVQ

-661 DKSQLTRKNNE
+661 DKAQLTQKNNE

-698 NISRLDNLIN
+698 NMSRLDNLIE
-708 ESMQNEE
+708 ESMQDEE
-715 VQKILGSEIT
+715 VQKILGSEFT
-725 ADQYRAA
+725 TDQYRAA
-732 ASKSLIA
+732 VSKSLIA

-751 LLTDPRFKNSISAK
+751 LLTDPKFKNNISAK
-765 VSIDAINRQL
+765 VGIDTINRQL

-801 NHEVYR
+801 KREVFR
-807 ERTPIG
+807 ERTAIG

-830 TDDEIIKGLK
+830 KDDEIIEGLK

-849 ERLAN
+849 ERLAK
-854 FEDTENI
+854 FENIENI
-861 ASQINAKVENAK
+861 ASQINARVENAK
-873 VLNKRLVE
+873 VLNKRIVE
-881 ADKIGNKNGSITKL
+881 ADKIGSKNGSITKL
-895 LVSRSNAELQYRYL
+895 LVGRSNAELQYRYL
-909 NGQIVKDTKTFNQE
+909 NGQIIKDTKTFNQE

-969 NDDTEGFNE
+969 NDDTEGFDE

-989 NLREALDVLDL
+989 SLREALDVLDL

-1010 QVQEMLDI
+1010 QVQEMLDMN
-1018 SKSIEEARNKSKDN
+1018 KRIEESRNKAKDN

-1045 SEDKSEDE
+1045 SKNET
-1053 AVEEAETSDESKGEQ
+1053 VEESETSDEGKDKQGTEKKS
-1068 PTVENPQ
+1068 Q
-1075 EAAESSENAKTNN
+1075 EAVESPESAETNN
-1088 SSQETKQADTEPE
+1088 SSQAAKQAVIEPE
-1101 TKPQSNQQ
+1101 TEPQSNQQ

-1121 MSKPISIDFVKGKVS
+1121 ISKSISIDFVKGKVNNVDS
-1136 NTDSGVSFKA
+1136 NISFKA
-1146 VRVFDNTGMSNT
+1146 EKIAT
-1158 TGKWLLQANS
+1158 TTNRYSLQPNS

-1182 ILQDNSKVTK
+1182 ILQDGSKVTK
-1192 EPVIKI
+1192 LPIIEI
-1198 NYDDGTFEII
+1198 NDDGTFEVID
-1208 IKGEVTVPDSK
+1208 KGEVSVPGSK
-1219 DDQDTLQAQQ
+1219 DDQDTTQAQQ
-1229 AEEETKQNGGQEEGN
+1229 AEKETKQNVGQEEDN
-1244 NQTSSTGG
+1244 KQTSSTGG
-1252 LQPQATPN
+1252 LQPQAAPT
-1260 PSTPASSPTEQK
+1260 PSTSASSQTEQK
-1272 SKPVVNL
+1272 AKPVVDL
-1279 SIPKNAEDIAAI
+1279 SIPKDAEDIAAI
-1291 RQGLIDTAINTVKAN
+1291 RQGLISTAINAVKAN

-1314 EQVLKDSMSK
+1314 EQVLKDTMSK
-1324 TNYDEDVIKN
+1324 TNYNEDVVKN

-1341 PFERKLKSND
+1341 PFKRKLKSND

-1366 TVINGVF
+1366 TVVDGVF

-1383 INLVKEYADNSQIKP
+1383 NNLVREYADNSQIKP

-1440 AKNDIVLIDDSEV
+1440 AKNNIVLIDDSEL
-1453 GRIDFL
+1453 GRIDFI
-1459 ARANKAFIKPINTT
+1459 ARANKAFIKPINTA
-1473 GEDITRSIDTNLDEI
+1473 GEDITRSIDTNLSEI
-1488 ISDPNDLK
+1488 ISDPNDIK

-1504 LKLNDEITFELSQK
+1504 LKLNNEITFELSQK

-1538 GMPDIDV
+1538 GMPDMDV
-1545 HGRWKINRDGWNYII
+1545 HGRWKINRDGWNYVI
-1560 SQSDE
+1560 SQNDE

-1577 IANKDTPEF
+1577 IANKDTLEF
-1586 ESLNNIIYKA
+1586 ESLNDIIYKA

-1603 DDVKAFQNHPLIKE
+1603 DDVAAFQNHPLIKE
-1617 AIRVGYLS
+1617 AIREGYLS

-1680 KPDITYLINTINS
+1680 KPNITYLINTINS

-1698 ATDRNEADSEGNVYS
+1698 ATDRNETDSKGNVYT

-1720 IKLALSPNVSARISV
+1720 IQSALSPNVSARISV

-1742 ISSGRSST
+1742 ISSGSSST
-1750 SSYSSRNGQTYM
+1750 SSYSAKNGQTYM

-1780 YSQGSYIRKG
+1780 YNQGSYIRKG

-1881 IIPFIEKQ
+1881 IIPFVEKQ
-1889 GGKPVNYKFN
+1889 GGKAVNYKFN

-1913 RFNINRTLIESD
+1913 KFNINRTLIESD
-1925 NNSNVIIHNSFIHV
+1925 NNSNILIHNSFINV

-2005 NRVDTNEPSTPV
+2005 NRVDTDKTSTPV
-2017 EEDNQPSNKSTR
+2017 EENNQPSNKSTR
-2029 FEATKKLVQDITK
+2029 FEATRKLIQDITN
-2042 SDSETQGLDI
+2042 SNSETQGLDI
-2052 VKSLATKEVSDIIEK
+2052 VKSLATKEVNDIIEK
-2067 NKKSTLLN
+2067 NKKNVLLN
-2075 EIFPSKVT
+2075 EIFPAKVT
-2083 YDDKAVKESNEEAV
+2083 YDDKALKESDDEAV
-2097 AINKGK
+2097 AINKSK
-2103 SHEII
+2103 THEII
-2108 IGDKFIDIATDA
+2108 IGDEFIDIATDA

-2140 LSTNQGKKIKRNL
+2140 LSTNQGKKVKRNL

-2168 ADIESGNIDAV
+2168 ADINSGNIAAV
-2179 NERRGYNLNS
+2179 NERRNYKLNS
-2189 KTADELKRFLTD
+2189 KTADELKKFLTD

-2224 SALASYMNHIKV
+2224 SGLASYMNHVKV

-2278 VFNKAKTNTTSNS
+2278 VFKKGKNDTTSNS
-2291 SNSTTSTTKTPVELD
+2291 SNSTTSTINTPVEGVST
-2306 LFNQQSTT
+2306 NEESTT
-2314 ETKPEV
+2314 EIEDEA
-2320 TKTEEEPVQVSEEDD
+2320 TKTKEEPVQVQEENDD
-2335 DNNDYND
+2335 NDYNLNID
-2342 NNLNTYNEES
+2342 NKETNENDYE
-2352 TEDDDEDMFSIIRE
+2352 EDMFSIIRE

>member
-1 MNVNDVFQQGNNYI
+1 MNVNDVFQQGNNYT

-55 NVAGI
+55 NAAGI

-69 SYTRYGIIPNR
+69 AYTRYGITPNR

-135 PVSNKLQEWKDK
+135 PVSDKLQEWKDK
-147 FDQEV
+147 FDQEI
-152 APIYADPNVDIL
+152 APIYADPNVDVL
-164 HGGLTNFGWWMSNT
+164 HGGLINFGWWMSNT

-183 SLTLLI
+183 SLTLLL
-189 PSTGITKLLS
+189 PSTIITKLLS

-246 FQKGVNTL
+246 FQKGINTL

-305 DDKEYAAFLAKN
+305 NDKEYAAFLAKN
-317 KDLANEVDNPNDKD
+317 KDLANEVRNPNDKD

-358 QMYGLRNFWKGVKSG
+358 QMYGLRNFWKGLKSG

-422 SEKTIIAG
+422 SEKAIIAG

-470 YIASGQLWDSA
+470 YIASGQLWDSV
-481 FWGVLGGIVFNH
+481 FWGVLGGVAFTH
-493 LGSGFGRLQQTIEDR
+493 LGSGFGRIQQTIEDR

-514 SKTGESKKVSPW
+514 SKTGEGKKVSPW

-552 DRKNKIAKGENPYAT
+552 DRKNKIGKGENPYAT
-567 GENDKTLTPDEQIA
+567 GEDDKILSPDEQIA

-605 YLEEFIKSDEVR
+605 YLEEFIKSDEIR

-661 DKSQLTRKNNE
+661 DKSQLTRKSNE

-698 NISRLDNLIN
+698 NMSRLDNLIE
-708 ESMQNEE
+708 ESIQNEE

-751 LLTDPRFKNSISAK
+751 LLTDPRFKNNISAK
-765 VSIDAINRQL
+765 VSIDTINRQL

-954 RTDSRVIRNAVGAYY
+954 RTDARVIRNAVGAYY

-989 NLREALDVLDL
+989 SLREALDVLDL

-1018 SKSIEEARNKSKDN
+1018 NKSIEEARNKSKDN
-1032 KENPNSE
+1032 EENPNSE

-1045 SEDKSEDE
+1045 SEDE
-1053 AVEEAETSDESKGEQ
+1053 AAEEAEISDESKGEQ
-1068 PTVENPQ
+1068 PTVEKPQ
-1075 EAAESSENAKTNN
+1075 EAAESSENAETNN

-1101 TKPQSNQQ
+1101 TEPQSNQQ

-1121 MSKPISIDFVKGKVS
+1121 MAKPISIDFVKGKVS

-1146 VRVFDNTGMSNT
+1146 NRILSISNRYS
-1158 TGKWLLQANS
+1158 LQPNS
-1168 PKVITDDLYDGVEN
+1168 PKVITDDLYNGVEN
-1182 ILQDNSKVTK
+1182 ILQDGSKVTK
-1192 EPVIKI
+1192 IPIIEI
-1198 NYDDGTFEII
+1198 NDDGTFKVIY
-1208 IKGEVTVPDSK
+1208 KGEVTVPGSK
-1219 DDQDTLQAQQ
+1219 DDQDNLQAQQ
-1229 AEEETKQNGGQEEGN
+1229 AEDEAKQNGGQEEDN
-1244 NQTSSTGG
+1244 SQTSSTGG
-1252 LQPQATPN
+1252 LQPQAAPT
-1260 PSTPASSPTEQK
+1260 PSTPASFPTEQK
-1272 SKPVVNL
+1272 TKPVVNL
-1279 SIPKNAEDIAAI
+1279 SIPKDAEDIAAI
-1291 RQGLIDTAINTVKAN
+1291 RQGLISTAINAVKSN

-1314 EQVLKDSMSK
+1314 EQVLKDAMSK
-1324 TNYDEDVIKN
+1324 TNYDEDVVKN
-1334 AIQFVLV
+1334 AVQFVLV
-1341 PFERKLKSND
+1341 PFKRKLKSND

-1366 TVINGVF
+1366 TVVNGVF

-1383 INLVKEYADNSQIKP
+1383 DNLVREYADNSQIKP

-1440 AKNDIVLIDDSEV
+1440 AKNNIVLIDDSEV

-1496 HSEDELKN
+1496 HSENELKN
-1504 LKLNDEITFELSQK
+1504 LKLNDEITFEESQK

-1538 GMPDIDV
+1538 GIPDIDV

-1603 DDVKAFQNHPLIKE
+1603 DDIKAFQNHPLIKE

-1857 YINFGNRQGFT
+1857 YINFGNKQGFT

-1881 IIPFIEKQ
+1881 IIPFVEKQ
-1889 GGKPVNYKFN
+1889 GGKAVNYKFN

-1925 NNSNVIIHNSFIHV
+1925 NNSNVLIHNSFIHV

-2005 NRVDTNEPSTPV
+2005 NRVDTNETSTPV
-2017 EEDNQPSNKSTR
+2017 EENNQPSNKSTR

-2052 VKSLATKEVSDIIEK
+2052 VKSLVTKEVSDIIEK

-2075 EIFPSKVT
+2075 EVFPAKVT

-2108 IGDKFIDIATDA
+2108 IGDKFIDIAIDA

-2224 SALASYMNHIKV
+2224 SALASYMNHVKV

-2278 VFNKAKTNTTSNS
+2278 VFKKAKTDTTSNS
-2291 SNSTTSTTKTPVELD
+2291 SNSTTSTTETPVELD

-2314 ETKPEV
+2314 ETEPKV

>member
-1 MNVNDVFQQGNNYI
+1 MNVNDVFQQGNNYT

-28 PKTIQTDNFFKTPL
+28 PKTIQTDNFFRTPL

-55 NVAGI
+55 NAAGI

-69 SYTRYGIIPNR
+69 DYTRYGITPNR

-122 GGIFNIGKDDYNN
+122 GGIFNIGNDDYNN
-135 PVSNKLQEWKDK
+135 PVSEKLQEWKDK
-147 FDQEV
+147 FNQEV

-209 VGTITRNGIKSL
+209 VGTVTRNGIKSL

-231 QEAEEIGKAAKGLNT
+231 QEAEEIGKSVKGLNT
-246 FQKGVNTL
+246 FQKGVNAL

-267 FFSNTT
+267 FFNNTT

-294 YDNAYETLMKM
+294 YDNAYETLIKM
-305 DDKEYAAFLAKN
+305 NDKEYAAFLAKN
-317 KDLANEVDNPNDKD
+317 KDLANEVNNPNDKD

-350 ANITFDVI
+350 ANLTFDVI
-358 QMYGLRNFWKGVKSG
+358 QMYGLRNFWKGLKSG

-422 SEKTIIAG
+422 SEKAIIAG

-493 LGSGFGRLQQTIEDR
+493 LGSGFGRIQQTIEDR

-514 SKTGESKKVSPW
+514 SKTGEGKKVSPW

-624 VVDNESNSKQVQ
+624 VVDNEANSKQVQ

-646 INTYEEELARLIDLN
+646 VNTYEEELARLIDLN
-661 DKSQLTRKNNE
+661 DKSQLTRKSNE

-683 DANTKYKNQQKIIKD
+683 DANTKYKNQQKIIK
-698 NISRLDNLIN
+698 NNMSRLDNLID

-765 VSIDAINRQL
+765 ISIDSINRQL

-895 LVSRSNAELQYRYL
+895 LVSRSDAELQYRYL

-954 RTDSRVIRNAVGAYY
+954 RTDARVIRNAVGAYY

-989 NLREALDVLDL
+989 SLREALDVLDL

-1018 SKSIEEARNKSKDN
+1018 SKSIKEARNKSKDN

-1045 SEDKSEDE
+1045 SEDE
-1053 AVEEAETSDESKGEQ
+1053 ATEETETSDESKDEQ
-1068 PTVENPQ
+1068 PTGEKPQ
-1075 EAAESSENAKTNN
+1075 EAAESLESAETNN
-1088 SSQETKQADTEPE
+1088 SSQATKQAGTEPE
-1101 TKPQSNQQ
+1101 TKPQSNKQQ
-1109 KQKPTQNKSKID
+1109 QKPTQNKSKID
-1121 MSKPISIDFVKGKVS
+1121 MSKPISIDFVNGKVS
-1136 NTDSGVSFKA
+1136 NTDSNVSFKA
-1146 VRVFDNTGMSNT
+1146 VKLDNTKNHYT
-1158 TGKWLLQANS
+1158 LEANS

-1182 ILQDNSKVTK
+1182 ILQDGSKVTK
-1192 EPVIKI
+1192 LPFVEIDY
-1198 NYDDGTFEII
+1198 NNGTFKVFE
-1208 IKGEVTVPDSK
+1208 KGEVTIPGSK
-1219 DDQDTLQAQQ
+1219 DDQDTTQAQQ
-1229 AEEETKQNGGQEEGN
+1229 AEEETKQNGGQEEN
-1244 NQTSSTGG
+1244 NKQTSSTGG
-1252 LQPQATPN
+1252 LQPQAAPT
-1260 PSTPASSPTEQK
+1260 PSTTASSPTEQK
-1272 SKPVVNL
+1272 AKPVVDL
-1279 SIPKNAEDIAAI
+1279 SIPKDAEDIAAI
-1291 RQGLIDTAINTVKAN
+1291 RQGLISTAINAVKAN

-1314 EQVLKDSMSK
+1314 EQVLKDAMSK
-1324 TNYDEDVIKN
+1324 TNYDEDIVKN
-1334 AIQFVLV
+1334 AVQFVLV
-1341 PFERKLKSND
+1341 PFKRKLKSND

-1366 TVINGVF
+1366 TVVNGVF

-1440 AKNDIVLIDDSEV
+1440 AKNNIVLIDDSEV

-1545 HGRWKINRDGWNYII
+1545 HGRWKINRDGWNYVI

-1603 DDVKAFQNHPLIKE
+1603 DDIKAFQNHPLIKE

-1625 VDNNRITYKRALEGL
+1625 VDNNRVTYKRALEGL

-1720 IKLALSPNVSARISV
+1720 IKSALSPNVSARISV

-1881 IIPFIEKQ
+1881 IIPFVEKQ
-1889 GGKPVNYKFN
+1889 GGKAVNYKFN

-1925 NNSNVIIHNSFIHV
+1925 NNSNVIIHNSFVHV

-2005 NRVDTNEPSTPV
+2005 NRVDTNETSTPV

-2029 FEATKKLVQDITK
+2029 FEATRKLVQDITK

-2052 VKSLATKEVSDIIEK
+2052 VKSLVTKEVSDIIEK

-2075 EIFPSKVT
+2075 EVFPAKVT
-2083 YDDKAVKESNEEAV
+2083 YDDKALKESNEEAV

-2103 SHEII
+2103 THEII
-2108 IGDKFIDIATDA
+2108 IGDEFINIATDA

-2256 KLFNFDIAD
+2256 KLFNFDIVD

-2278 VFNKAKTNTTSNS
+2278 VFKKAKTDTTSNS
-2291 SNSTTSTTKTPVELD
+2291 SNSTTSTTKTSVELD

-2314 ETKPEV
+2314 ETEPEV
-2320 TKTEEEPVQVSEEDD
+2320 TKTEEEPVQVSEEDND
-2335 DNNDYND
+2335 DNYYND

-2375 DIPLQ
+2375 DVPLQ

>member
-1 MNVNDVFQQGNNYI
+1 MNVNDIFQQGNNYT

-55 NVAGI
+55 NATGI
-60 GNEVYGDMS
+60 SNEIYGDMS
-69 SYTRYGIIPNR
+69 AYTRYGISPNR

-96 KFGNAMA
+96 KYGNAMA
-103 QTLVSEVGIGT
+103 QTLVSEIGLGIL
-114 VKAVTDII
+114 KASTDIV
-122 GGIFNIGKDDYNN
+122 GGIFNIGSDEYSN
-135 PVSNKLQEWKDK
+135 PVSDKIQEWKDY

-164 HGGLTNFGWWMSNT
+164 HGGLTNWGWYMSNL
-178 PSIMS
+178 PSVAS

-189 PSTGITKLLS
+189 PSTYITKLLS
-199 VGAKAAALSK
+199 MGAKAAALSK
-209 VGTITRNGIKSL
+209 IGTVTRNGIKSL

-226 VRKAA
+226 IRKAA

-246 FQKGVNTL
+246 FQKGIDAL
-254 VDLPAGESGRLGT
+254 VDLPAGESSRLGT

-294 YDNAYETLMKM
+294 YDNAYETLMGMK
-305 DDKEYAAFLAKN
+305 DKEYAAFLTKN
-317 KDLANEVDNPNDKD
+317 KDLADEVDNPNDRD
-331 AIAKKIAKRAADE
+331 AVAKKIAKRAADE

-358 QMYGLRNFWKGVKSG
+358 QMYGLRNFWKGLKSG
-373 ANSYKLSSAVNKA
+373 ENSYKLSSAVNKA

-422 SEKTIIAG
+422 SEKVIIAG

-464 DNRMSK
+464 DNRLSK

-481 FWGVLGGIVFNH
+481 FWGVLGGVVFHH
-493 LGSGFGRLQQTIEDR
+493 LGSGFGRVQQTIEDR

-514 SKTGESKKVSPW
+514 SKTGEGKKVSPW

-624 VVDNESNSKQVQ
+624 VVDSEANSKQVQ

-646 INTYEEELARLIDLN
+646 INTYQEELARLIDLN
-661 DKSQLTRKNNE
+661 DKAQLTRKDNE

-683 DANTKYKNQQKIIKD
+683 DTNTKYKNQQKIIKD
-698 NISRLDNLIN
+698 NMSRLDNLIE
-708 ESMQNEE
+708 ESMQDEE
-715 VQKILGSEIT
+715 VQKILGSEFT
-725 ADQYRAA
+725 TDQYRAA
-732 ASKSLIA
+732 ASKSIIA

-751 LLTDPRFKNSISAK
+751 LLTDPKFKNNISAK
-765 VSIDAINRQL
+765 VGIDTINRQL

-801 NHEVYR
+801 KREVFR
-807 ERTPIG
+807 ERTAIG

-830 TDDEIIKGLK
+830 KDDEIIEGLK

-849 ERLAN
+849 ERLAK
-854 FEDTENI
+854 FENTENI
-861 ASQINAKVENAK
+861 ASQINARVENAK
-873 VLNKRLVE
+873 ILNKRLVE
-881 ADKIGNKNGSITKL
+881 ADKIGSKNGSITKL
-895 LVSRSNAELQYRYL
+895 LVGRSNAELQYRYL
-909 NGQIVKDTKTFNQE
+909 NGQIIKDTKTFNQE

-954 RTDSRVIRNAVGAYY
+954 RTDSRVIKNAVGAYY

-989 NLREALDVLDL
+989 SLREALDVLDL

-1018 SKSIEEARNKSKDN
+1018 NKRIEEARNKSKDN
-1032 KENPNSE
+1032 EENPNSE

-1045 SEDKSEDE
+1045 SEDE
-1053 AVEEAETSDESKGEQ
+1053 AAEEAETSDESKGEQ
-1068 PTVENPQ
+1068 PTGEKPQ
-1075 EAAESSENAKTNN
+1075 EATESPKSAETNN
-1088 SSQETKQADTEPE
+1088 SPQATKQAGTEPKTE
-1101 TKPQSNQQ
+1101 SQTNQQ

-1136 NTDSGVSFKA
+1136 NVDSDVSFKVEKIA
-1146 VRVFDNTGMSNT
+1146 T
-1158 TGKWLLQANS
+1158 TTNRYTLQPNS

-1182 ILQDNSKVTK
+1182 ILQDGSKVTK
-1192 EPVIKI
+1192 LPII
-1198 NYDDGTFEII
+1198 QLADDGTFEVIS
-1208 IKGEVTVPDSK
+1208 KGEVAVPGSK
-1219 DDQDTLQAQQ
+1219 DDQDTTQAQQ
-1229 AEEETKQNGGQEEGN
+1229 AEEETKQNEGQEEDN
-1244 NQTSSTGG
+1244 KQTSSTGG
-1252 LQPQATPN
+1252 LQPQATPT

-1272 SKPVVNL
+1272 SKPVVDL
-1279 SIPKNAEDIAAI
+1279 SIPKDAEDIAAI
-1291 RQGLIDTAINTVKAN
+1291 RQGLISTAINAVKAN

-1314 EQVLKDSMSK
+1314 EQVLKDAMSK

-1334 AIQFVLV
+1334 AVQFVLV
-1341 PFERKLKSND
+1341 PFKRKLKSND

-1366 TVINGVF
+1366 TVVNGVF

-1383 INLVKEYADNSQIKP
+1383 NNLVREYADNSQIKP

-1440 AKNDIVLIDDSEV
+1440 AKNDIVLIDDSEL

-1459 ARANKAFIKPINTT
+1459 ARANKSFIKPINTA
-1473 GEDITRSIDTNLDEI
+1473 GEDITRSIDTNLGEI
-1488 ISDPNDLK
+1488 ISDPNDIK

-1518 PGKSTKVLL
+1518 PGKNTKVLL

-1538 GMPDIDV
+1538 GMPDMDV
-1545 HGRWKINRDGWNYII
+1545 HGRWKINRDGWNYVI
-1560 SQSDE
+1560 SKSDE

-1617 AIRVGYLS
+1617 AIREGYLS

-1640 GKLWKYNADLAKD
+1640 GKLWQYNADLAKD
-1653 GDIVSSSFDEWYDK
+1653 GDVVSSSFDEWYDK

-1698 ATDRNEADSEGNVYS
+1698 ATDRNETDSEGNVYA

-1720 IKLALSPNVSARISV
+1720 IQSALSPNVSARISV
-1735 GTGGGNV
+1735 GTGGGSV

-1750 SSYSSRNGQTYM
+1750 SSYSSKNGQTYM

-1780 YSQGSYIRKG
+1780 YAQGSYIRKG

-1813 ARIENVQ
+1813 AKIENVQ

-1857 YINFGNRQGFT
+1857 YINYGYKVGFT
-1868 FYRKGANGSSIPN
+1868 FYRKGTNGTPIPDL
-1881 IIPFIEKQ
+1881 IPFVEKQ
-1889 GGKPVNYKFN
+1889 GGKAVNYKFN

-1925 NNSNVIIHNSFIHV
+1925 NNSNILIHNSFINV

-1995 NAGFGITAIS
+1995 NAGFGITALS
-2005 NRVDTNEPSTPV
+2005 NRVDTNETSTPV
-2017 EEDNQPSNKSTR
+2017 EEYNQPSNKSSR
-2029 FEATKKLVQDITK
+2029 FESTKKLVQDITK

-2052 VKSLATKEVSDIIEK
+2052 VKSLVTKEVADIIEK
-2067 NKKSTLLN
+2067 NKKSVLLN
-2075 EIFPSKVT
+2075 EVFPAKVT
-2083 YDDKAVKESNEEAV
+2083 YDDKALKESNEEAV

-2108 IGDKFIDIATDA
+2108 IGDEFIDIATDA

-2158 DFLRESEIDL
+2158 DFFRESELDL
-2168 ADIESGNIDAV
+2168 VDIESGNLAAV
-2179 NERRGYNLNS
+2179 NERRGYNLNN
-2189 KTADELKRFLTD
+2189 KTADELKKFLTD

-2207 SNPELKLEEFV
+2207 SDSEIKLEEFV

-2224 SALASYMNHIKV
+2224 SALASYMNHVKV

-2278 VFNKAKTNTTSNS
+2278 VFKKAKTDTTSNS
-2291 SNSTTSTTKTPVELD
+2291 SNSTTSTTNTPVEGD
-2306 LFNQQSTT
+2306 STNEQSTT
-2314 ETKPEV
+2314 ETENE
-2320 TKTEEEPVQVSEEDD
+2320 TTETEEQSVQVSEEDEDDDD
-2335 DNNDYND
+2335 DNYND
-2342 NNLNTYNEES
+2342 LNTYNKKS
-2352 TEDDDEDMFSIIRE
+2352 IEDDDEDMFSVIRE

-2375 DIPLQ
+2375 DVPLQ

>member
-1 MNVNDVFQQGNNYI
+1 MNVNDVFQQGNNYT

-55 NVAGI
+55 NAAGI

-69 SYTRYGIIPNR
+69 SYTRYGITPNR

-122 GGIFNIGKDDYNN
+122 GGIFNIGSDDYNN
-135 PVSNKLQEWKDK
+135 PVSEKLQEWKDK
-147 FDQEV
+147 FNQEV
-152 APIYADPNVDIL
+152 TPIYADPNVDIL

-231 QEAEEIGKAAKGLNT
+231 QEAEELGKAVKGLNT
-246 FQKGVNTL
+246 FQKGVNAL
-254 VDLPAGESGRLGT
+254 VDLPVSESGRLGT

-317 KDLANEVDNPNDKD
+317 KDLANEVNNPNDKD

-350 ANITFDVI
+350 ANLTFDVI
-358 QMYGLRNFWKGVKSG
+358 QMYGLRNFWKGLKSG

-422 SEKTIIAG
+422 SEKAIIAS

-493 LGSGFGRLQQTIEDR
+493 LGSGFGRIQQTIEDR

-514 SKTGESKKVSPW
+514 SKTGEGKKVSPW

-595 LNAAHKGNYD
+595 LNAAHKGNYN

-624 VVDNESNSKQVQ
+624 VVDNEANSKQVQ

-646 INTYEEELARLIDLN
+646 VNTYEEELARLIDLN
-661 DKSQLTRKNNE
+661 DKSQLTRKSNE

-698 NISRLDNLIN
+698 NMSRLDSLID
-708 ESMQNEE
+708 ESVQNEE

-725 ADQYRAA
+725 VDQYRAA

-765 VSIDAINRQL
+765 ISIDSINRQL

-881 ADKIGNKNGSITKL
+881 ADKIGSKNGSITKL

-954 RTDSRVIRNAVGAYY
+954 RTDSRIIRNAVGAYY
-969 NDDTEGFNE
+969 NDDAEGFNE

-1018 SKSIEEARNKSKDN
+1018 NKSIEEARNKSKDN
-1032 KENPNSE
+1032 EENPNSE

-1053 AVEEAETSDESKGEQ
+1053 ANEEAETDDESKGEQ
-1068 PTVENPQ
+1068 PTVEKPQ
-1075 EAAESSENAKTNN
+1075 EAAESPENAETNN

-1101 TKPQSNQQ
+1101 TKPQGNQQ
-1109 KQKPTQNKSKID
+1109 QQKPTQNKSRID
-1121 MSKPISIDFVKGKVS
+1121 MAKPISIDFIKGKVS
-1136 NTDSGVSFKA
+1136 NTDSTVSFKA
-1146 VRVFDNTGMSNT
+1146 VKLDNTKNHYV
-1158 TGKWLLQANS
+1158 LEANS

-1182 ILQDNSKVTK
+1182 ILQDGSKVTK
-1192 EPVIKI
+1192 LPFVEID
-1198 NYDDGTFEII
+1198 YDDGTFKVLE
-1208 IKGEVTVPDSK
+1208 KGEVTIPGSK
-1219 DDQDTLQAQQ
+1219 DDQDTTQAQQ
-1229 AEEETKQNGGQEEGN
+1229 AEEETKQNVGQEEGN

-1252 LQPQATPN
+1252 LQPQAAPT

-1272 SKPVVNL
+1272 SKPVVDL
-1279 SIPKNAEDIAAI
+1279 SITKDAEDIAAI
-1291 RQGLIDTAINTVKAN
+1291 RQGLISTAINAVKAN

-1314 EQVLKDSMSK
+1314 EQVLKDAMSK
-1324 TNYDEDVIKN
+1324 TNYDEDIVKN
-1334 AIQFVLV
+1334 AVQFVLV
-1341 PFERKLKSND
+1341 PFKRKLKSND

-1366 TVINGVF
+1366 TVVNGVF

-1440 AKNDIVLIDDSEV
+1440 AKNNIVLIDDSELD
-1453 GRIDFL
+1453 RIDFL
-1459 ARANKAFIKPINTT
+1459 AKANKAFIKPINTT

-1538 GMPDIDV
+1538 GMPDVDV
-1545 HGRWKINRDGWNYII
+1545 HGRWKINRDGWNYVI

-1603 DDVKAFQNHPLIKE
+1603 DDIKAFQNHPLIKE

-1720 IKLALSPNVSARISV
+1720 IKSALSPNVSARISV
-1735 GTGGGNV
+1735 GTGGGNI

-1780 YSQGSYIRKG
+1780 YSQGTYIRKG

-1820 SPEDWNEL
+1820 TPEDWNEL

-1881 IIPFIEKQ
+1881 IIPFVEKQ
-1889 GGKPVNYKFN
+1889 GGKAVNYKFN

-1925 NNSNVIIHNSFIHV
+1925 NNSNVIIHNSFVHV

-2005 NRVDTNEPSTPV
+2005 NRVDTNETSTPV

-2029 FEATKKLVQDITK
+2029 FEATRKLVQDITK

-2052 VKSLATKEVSDIIEK
+2052 VKSLVTKEVSDIIEK

-2075 EIFPSKVT
+2075 EVFPAKVT
-2083 YDDKAVKESNEEAV
+2083 YDDKALKESNEEAV

-2103 SHEII
+2103 THEII
-2108 IGDKFIDIATDA
+2108 IGDEFINIATDA

-2158 DFLRESEIDL
+2158 DFLRESKIDL

-2179 NERRGYNLNS
+2179 NERRDYNLNK
-2189 KTADELKRFLTD
+2189 KTADELKKFLTD

-2224 SALASYMNHIKV
+2224 SALASYMNHVKV

-2278 VFNKAKTNTTSNS
+2278 VFKKAKTDTTSNS
-2291 SNSTTSTTKTPVELD
+2291 SNSATSTTKTPVELD

-2314 ETKPEV
+2314 ETESKV

-2375 DIPLQ
+2375 DVPLQ

>member
-1 MNVNDVFQQGNNYI
+1 MNVNDVFQQGNSYT
-15 IDNPKYKK
+15 IDNPRYKK
-23 GSRKE
+23 GSKKE

-42 NSTSDLPTVQTAF
+42 NSTSNLPTVQTAF
-55 NVAGI
+55 NASGI

-69 SYTRYGIIPNR
+69 AYTRYGITPNR

-90 AQSNLT
+90 TQSNLT

-103 QTLVSEVGIGT
+103 QTLVSELGIGIP
-114 VKAVTDII
+114 KAFTDII
-122 GGIFNIGKDDYNN
+122 GGIFNIGSDEYSN
-135 PVSNKLQEWKDK
+135 PVSDKLQEWKDK

-164 HGGLTNFGWWMSNT
+164 HGGMTNFGWLMSNT

-183 SLTLLI
+183 SLTFLI
-189 PSTGITKLLS
+189 PSTMITKALTA
-199 VGAKAAALSK
+199 GAKAAALSK
-209 VGTITRNGIKSL
+209 IGTATRSGIKSL

-231 QEAEEIGKAAKGLNT
+231 QEAEELGKAAKGLNA
-246 FQKGVNTL
+246 FQKGVNAL
-254 VDLPAGESGRLGT
+254 VDLPAGESSRLGI

-305 DDKEYAAFLAKN
+305 KDKEYAAFLAKN
-317 KDLANEVDNPNDKD
+317 KDLADEVDNPNDRD

-350 ANITFDVI
+350 ANLTFDVV
-358 QMYGLRNFWKGVKSG
+358 QMYGLRNFWKGLKSG
-373 ANSYKLSSAVNKA
+373 ENSYKLSSAVNKA

-391 NMNKTPEQIKA
+391 NMGKTPEQIKA

-422 SEKTIIAG
+422 SEKVIIAC

-481 FWGVLGGIVFNH
+481 FWGVLGGVVFHH
-493 LGSGFGRLQQTIEDR
+493 LGSGFGRVQQTIEDR
-508 QNKKVN
+508 QNKKVD
-514 SKTGESKKVSPW
+514 SKTGEGKKVSPW

-552 DRKNKIAKGENPYAT
+552 DRKNKIAKGENPYAI

-605 YLEEFIKSDEVR
+605 YLEEFIKSDEIR

-624 VVDNESNSKQVQ
+624 VVDSEANSKQVQ

-646 INTYEEELARLIDLN
+646 VNTYEEELARLIDLN
-661 DKSQLTRKNNE
+661 DKSQLTRNTNE

-698 NISRLDNLIN
+698 NMSRLDNLID
-708 ESMQNEE
+708 ESIQDEE
-715 VQKILGSEIT
+715 VQKILGSEFT

-751 LLTDPRFKNSISAK
+751 LLTDPKFKNSISAK
-765 VSIDAINRQL
+765 VSIDTINRQL

-787 RLVTAVMINNTMND
+787 RLVTSVMINNTMND
-801 NHEVYR
+801 KREVYR

-819 LSGKNEKGETI
+819 LSGKNEKGEAI
-830 TDDEIIKGLK
+830 NDDEIIKGLK

-849 ERLAN
+849 ERLAK

-861 ASQINAKVENAK
+861 ASQINARVENTK
-873 VLNKRLVE
+873 VLNNRLVE
-881 ADKIGNKNGSITKL
+881 ADKIGSKNGSITKL
-895 LVSRSNAELQYRYL
+895 LVSRSDAELQYRYL

-969 NDDTEGFNE
+969 NDDTEGFNK
-978 VTSELTDAERN
+978 VTSELTEAERN
-989 NLREALDVLDL
+989 SLREALDVLDL

-1018 SKSIEEARNKSKDN
+1018 NKRIEEARNKAKDN
-1032 KENPNSE
+1032 EENPNSE

-1045 SEDKSEDE
+1045 SEDKGAEE
-1053 AVEEAETSDESKGEQ
+1053 ATEEAETSDESEGEQ
-1068 PTVENPQ
+1068 PTDKKPQ
-1075 EAAESSENAKTNN
+1075 EATESPKKVETDN
-1088 SSQETKQADTEPE
+1088 SSQAAEQANRESE
-1101 TKPQSNQQ
+1101 TKPQAEQQ
-1109 KQKPTQNKSKID
+1109 EQKPTQNKSKID

-1136 NTDSGVSFKA
+1136 NVDSDVSFKA
-1146 VRVFDNTGMSNT
+1146 DRILTASNRYS
-1158 TGKWLLQANS
+1158 LQPNS

-1182 ILQDNSKVTK
+1182 ILQDGSKVTK
-1192 EPVIKI
+1192 LPIIEI
-1198 NYDDGTFEII
+1198 NDDGTFEVVY
-1208 IKGEVTVPDSK
+1208 KGEVTVPGSK
-1219 DDQDTLQAQQ
+1219 DDQDNIQAQQ
-1229 AEEETKQNGGQEEGN
+1229 AEDEVKQNGGQEEGN
-1244 NQTSSTGG
+1244 NQTPSTGG
-1252 LQPQATPN
+1252 LQPQAAPTPTTSAS
-1260 PSTPASSPTEQK
+1260 PSTEQK
-1272 SKPVVNL
+1272 AKPVVDL
-1279 SIPKNAEDIAAI
+1279 SIPKDAEDIAAI
-1291 RQGLIDTAINTVKAN
+1291 RQGLISTAINAVKAN

-1314 EQVLKDSMSK
+1314 EQVLKDAMSK

-1334 AIQFVLV
+1334 AVQFVLV
-1341 PFERKLKSND
+1341 PFKRKLKSND

-1366 TVINGVF
+1366 TVVNGIF

-1383 INLVKEYADNSQIKP
+1383 NNLVREYADNSQIKP

-1440 AKNDIVLIDDSEV
+1440 AKNDIVLIDDSEL

-1459 ARANKAFIKPINTT
+1459 ARANKSFIKPINTA
-1473 GEDITRSIDTNLDEI
+1473 GEDITRSIDTNLGEI
-1488 ISDPNDLK
+1488 ITDPNDLK

-1538 GMPDIDV
+1538 GIPNMDV
-1545 HGRWKINRDGWNYII
+1545 HGRWEINRDGWNYVI
-1560 SQSDE
+1560 SQSNE

-1577 IANKDTPEF
+1577 IANKDTPDF

-1667 LRSQCNQVLDLVN
+1667 LRSQCNQVLDLIN
-1680 KPDITYLINTINS
+1680 KPDISYLINTINS

-1698 ATDRNEADSEGNVYS
+1698 ATDRNETDSEGNVYS

-1720 IKLALSPNVSARISV
+1720 IQSALSPNVSARISV
-1735 GTGGGNV
+1735 GTGGGSV

-1881 IIPFIEKQ
+1881 IIPFVEKQ
-1889 GGKPVNYKFN
+1889 GGKAVNYKFN

-1925 NNSNVIIHNSFIHV
+1925 NNSNVLIHNSFVHV

-2005 NRVDTNEPSTPV
+2005 NRVDTDKTSTPV
-2017 EEDNQPSNKSTR
+2017 KENNQPSDKSTR
-2029 FEATKKLVQDITK
+2029 FEATKKLIQDITQ

-2052 VKSLATKEVSDIIEK
+2052 VKSLVTKEISDIIEK

-2075 EIFPSKVT
+2075 EVFPAKVT
-2083 YDDKAVKESNEEAV
+2083 YDDKALKKSNEEAV
-2097 AINKGK
+2097 AINKGT

-2108 IGDKFIDIATDA
+2108 IGDEFIDIATDA

-2158 DFLRESEIDL
+2158 DFIRESELDL
-2168 ADIESGNIDAV
+2168 ADIESGNLAAV
-2179 NERRGYNLNS
+2179 NKRRDYNLNN

-2207 SNPELKLEEFV
+2207 SNSELKLEEFV

-2224 SALASYMNHIKV
+2224 SALASYMNHVKV

-2256 KLFNFDIAD
+2256 KLFNFDIAN

-2278 VFNKAKTNTTSNS
+2278 VFKKGKTNTTSNS
-2291 SNSTTSTTKTPVELD
+2291 SNSTTSTTNTPVEGD

-2314 ETKPEV
+2314 ETENES
-2320 TKTEEEPVQVSEEDD
+2320 TETEEEPVQVSEEDD
-2335 DNNDYND
+2335 DIDNNND

-2375 DIPLQ
+2375 DVPLQ

>member
-1 MNVNDVFQQGNNYI
+1 MNVNDVFQQGNNYT

-55 NVAGI
+55 NAAGI

-69 SYTRYGIIPNR
+69 AYTRYGITPNR

-103 QTLVSEVGIGT
+103 QTLVSELGIGIP
-114 VKAVTDII
+114 KAFTDII
-122 GGIFNIGKDDYNN
+122 GGVFSIGNDDYNN
-135 PVSNKLQEWKDK
+135 PISDKLQEWKDK
-147 FDQEV
+147 FNKEV

-178 PSIMS
+178 PSIIS

-199 VGAKAAALSK
+199 MGAKAAALSK
-209 VGTITRNGIKSL
+209 VGTATRNGIKSL

-231 QEAEEIGKAAKGLNT
+231 QEAEELGKASKGLNA
-246 FQKGVNTL
+246 FQKGVNAL

-294 YDNAYETLMKM
+294 YDNAYNTLINMK
-305 DDKEYAAFLAKN
+305 DEEYAAFLAKN
-317 KDLANEVDNPNDKD
+317 KDLANEVDNPNDRD
-331 AIAKKIAKRAADE
+331 AVAKKIAKRAADE

-350 ANITFDVI
+350 ANLTFDVI
-358 QMYGLRNFWKGVKSG
+358 QMYGLRNFWKGIKSG
-373 ANSYKLSSAVNKA
+373 ENSYKLSSAVDKA

-391 NMNKTPEQIKA
+391 NMGKTPEQIKA
-402 AEAAVNKWKERA
+402 AEAAVNKWKQRA

-422 SEKTIIAG
+422 SEKVVIAG

-481 FWGVLGGIVFNH
+481 FWGVLGGVVFHH
-493 LGSGFGRLQQTIEDR
+493 LGSGFGRVQQTIEDR

-514 SKTGESKKVSPW
+514 SKTGEGKKVSPW
-526 SLSEKGEIKTRRDD
+526 SLSEKGEIKTRRED

-552 DRKNKIAKGENPYAT
+552 DRKNKIAKGENPYAI

-617 KAMVDNG
+617 KAIVDNG
-624 VVDNESNSKQVQ
+624 VVDSEANSKQVQ

-646 INTYEEELARLIDLN
+646 INTYQEELSRLIDLN
-661 DKSQLTRKNNE
+661 DKVQLTRKNNE

-683 DANTKYKNQQKIIKD
+683 DTNTKYKNQQKIIKD
-698 NISRLDNLIN
+698 NMSRLDNLIE
-708 ESMQNEE
+708 ESMQDEE
-715 VQKILGSEIT
+715 VQKILGSEFT
-725 ADQYRAA
+725 TDQYRAA

-765 VSIDAINRQL
+765 VSIDTINRQL

-787 RLVTAVMINNTMND
+787 RLITAVMINNTMND
-801 NHEVYR
+801 KREVFR
-807 ERTPIG
+807 ERTAIG

-830 TDDEIIKGLK
+830 KDDEIIEGLK

-849 ERLAN
+849 ERLAK
-854 FEDTENI
+854 FENTENI
-861 ASQINAKVENAK
+861 ASQINARVENAK
-873 VLNKRLVE
+873 ILNKRLVE
-881 ADKIGNKNGSITKL
+881 ADKIGSKNGSITKL
-895 LVSRSNAELQYRYL
+895 LVSRSNAELQYSYL

-954 RTDSRVIRNAVGAYY
+954 RTESRVIRNAVGAYY
-969 NDDTEGFNE
+969 NDDTEEFNKI
-978 VTSELTDAERN
+978 TSELTDAERN
-989 NLREALDVLDL
+989 NLHEALDVLDL

-1010 QVQEMLDI
+1010 QVQEMLDTN
-1018 SKSIEEARNKSKDN
+1018 KHIEESRNKAKDN

-1045 SEDKSEDE
+1045 SKDE
-1053 AVEEAETSDESKGEQ
+1053 ATEEAETSDENKNEQ
-1068 PTVENPQ
+1068 PTGEKPQ
-1075 EAAESSENAKTNN
+1075 EATESLESAEMNN
-1088 SSQETKQADTEPE
+1088 SSQATKQAATEPE
-1101 TKPQSNQQ
+1101 TEQQSNQQ
-1109 KQKPTQNKSKID
+1109 KQKPTQNKPKID
-1121 MSKPISIDFVKGKVS
+1121 MSKSISLDFVSGKVS
-1136 NTDSGVSFKA
+1136 NVDSNVSFTASKEPSLFE
-1146 VRVFDNTGMSNT
+1146 RYTL
-1158 TGKWLLQANS
+1158 KANS
-1168 PKVITDDLYDGVEN
+1168 PKVITDDLYNGVEN
-1182 ILQDNSKVTK
+1182 ILQDNSKV
-1192 EPVIKI
+1192 IKQPIIEI
-1198 NYDDGTFEII
+1198 NDDGTFDLIY
-1208 IKGEVTVPDSK
+1208 KGEIAVPGSK
-1219 DDQDTLQAQQ
+1219 DDQDTTQAQQ
-1229 AEEETKQNGGQEEGN
+1229 AEEDTKQNGGQEEDN
-1244 NQTSSTGG
+1244 SQTSSTGG
-1252 LQPQATPN
+1252 LQHQVAPI
-1260 PSTPASSPTEQK
+1260 PSTPSSSPNNQK
-1272 SKPVVNL
+1272 AKPVVNL
-1279 SIPKNAEDIAAI
+1279 SIPKDAEDIAAI
-1291 RQGLIDTAINTVKAN
+1291 RQGLFNTAINAVKAN
-1306 RNITIEEL
+1306 KNITIEEL
-1314 EQVLKDSMSK
+1314 EQVLKDAMSK
-1324 TNYDEDVIKN
+1324 TNYDEDVVKN
-1334 AIQFVLV
+1334 AIEFVLT
-1341 PFERKLKSND
+1341 PLRRKLKSND

-1357 ADVIISSSS
+1357 ADVIISSNS
-1366 TVINGVF
+1366 TVVNGVF

-1410 LRWAEKVI
+1410 LRWVEKVI

-1440 AKNDIVLIDDSEV
+1440 AKNDIVLIDDSEL

-1459 ARANKAFIKPINTT
+1459 ARANKAFIKPINTA
-1473 GEDITRSIDTNLDEI
+1473 GEDITRSIDTNLGEI

-1545 HGRWKINRDGWNYII
+1545 HGRWKINRDGWNYVI

-1603 DDVKAFQNHPLIKE
+1603 DDIKAFQNHPLIKE

-1698 ATDRNEADSEGNVYS
+1698 ATDRNETDSEGNVYS

-1720 IKLALSPNVSARISV
+1720 IKSALSPNVSARISV

-1838 SNQGL
+1838 NNQGL

-1857 YINFGNRQGFT
+1857 YINYGYKVGFT
-1868 FYRKGANGSSIPN
+1868 FYRKGTNGTPIPDL
-1881 IIPFIEKQ
+1881 IPFVEKQ
-1889 GGKPVNYKFN
+1889 GGKTVNYKFN

-1925 NNSNVIIHNSFIHV
+1925 NNSNIIIHNSFIHV

-1953 IPGFHTNAESYND
+1953 VPGFHTNAESYND

-2005 NRVDTNEPSTPV
+2005 NRVDTNENSTPV
-2017 EEDNQPSNKSTR
+2017 EEDNQTSNNSTR

-2052 VKSLATKEVSDIIEK
+2052 VKSLVTKEVSDIIEK
-2067 NKKSTLLN
+2067 NKNSILLN
-2075 EIFPSKVT
+2075 EVFPAKVT

-2103 SHEII
+2103 THEII

-2140 LSTNQGKKIKRNL
+2140 LSTNQGKKVKRNL
-2153 QSVYD
+2153 QSIYY
-2158 DFLRESEIDL
+2158 DFLKESEIDL

-2179 NERRGYNLNS
+2179 NKRRGYNLNS
-2189 KTADELKRFLTD
+2189 KTANELKKFLTD

-2224 SALASYMNHIKV
+2224 SALASYMNHVKV

-2265 NSLRAKEFNILGE
+2265 NSLRAKEFNVLGE
-2278 VFNKAKTNTTSNS
+2278 VFKKGKTDTTLNS
-2291 SNSTTSTTKTPVELD
+2291 SNSTTSTTKIPVELD

-2314 ETKPEV
+2314 ETESEV
-2320 TKTEEEPVQVSEEDD
+2320 TKTEEEPVQVQEEDD
-2335 DNNDYND
+2335 DSDDNT
-2342 NNLNTYNEES
+2342 NNLNTTYNEES
-2352 TEDDDEDMFSIIRE
+2352 TSDDDEDLFSRIRE

>member
-1 MNVNDVFQQGNNYI
+1 MNVNDVFQQGNNYT

-69 SYTRYGIIPNR
+69 AYTRYGITPNR
-80 IHDLDAQRAE
+80 IHNLDAQRAE

-103 QTLVSEVGIGT
+103 QTLVSEIGLGIL
-114 VKAVTDII
+114 KASTDIV
-122 GGIFNIGKDDYNN
+122 GGIFNIGSDEYSN
-135 PVSNKLQEWKDK
+135 PVSDKIQEWKDK
-147 FDQEV
+147 FNQEV

-178 PSIMS
+178 PSIMA

-199 VGAKAAALSK
+199 MGAKAAALSK
-209 VGTITRNGIKSL
+209 IGTATRNGIKSL

-231 QEAEEIGKAAKGLNT
+231 QEAEEIGKASKGLNA
-246 FQKGVNTL
+246 FQKGVDAL

-294 YDNAYETLMKM
+294 YDNAYNTLINME
-305 DDKEYAAFLAKN
+305 DKEYAAFLAKN
-317 KDLANEVDNPNDKD
+317 KDLANEVDNPNDRD
-331 AIAKKIAKRAADE
+331 AVAKKIAKRAADE

-350 ANITFDVI
+350 ANLTFDVI
-358 QMYGLRNFWKGVKSG
+358 QMYGLRNFWKGIKSG
-373 ANSYKLSSAVNKA
+373 ENSYKLSSAVDKA

-391 NMNKTPEQIKA
+391 NMGKTPEQIKA
-402 AEAAVNKWKERA
+402 AEAAVNKWKQRA
-414 KNIGRRLT
+414 KNIGKRLT
-422 SEKTIIAG
+422 SEKVIISG

-481 FWGVLGGIVFNH
+481 FWGVLGGVVFHH
-493 LGSGFGRLQQTIEDR
+493 LGSGFGRVQQTIEDR

-514 SKTGESKKVSPW
+514 SKTGEGKKVSPW
-526 SLSEKGEIKTRRDD
+526 SLSEKGEIKTRRED
-540 INNWATQTKLFI
+540 INNWSAQTKLFI

-624 VVDNESNSKQVQ
+624 VVDSEASSKQVQ

-646 INTYEEELARLIDLN
+646 INSYQEELARLIDLN
-661 DKSQLTRKNNE
+661 DKAQLTQKDNE

-698 NISRLDNLIN
+698 NMSRLDNLIE
-708 ESMQNEE
+708 ESMQDEE
-715 VQKILGSEIT
+715 VQKILGSEFT
-725 ADQYRAA
+725 TDQYRAA
-732 ASKSLIA
+732 VSKSLIA

-751 LLTDPRFKNSISAK
+751 LLTDPKLKNNISAK
-765 VSIDAINRQL
+765 VGIDTINRQL

-801 NHEVYR
+801 KREVFR
-807 ERTPIG
+807 ERTAIG

-830 TDDEIIKGLK
+830 KDDEIIEGLK

-849 ERLAN
+849 ERLAK
-854 FEDTENI
+854 FENTENI
-861 ASQINAKVENAK
+861 ASQINTKVENAK
-873 VLNKRLVE
+873 VLNKRIVE

-895 LVSRSNAELQYRYL
+895 LVGRSNAELQYRYL
-909 NGQIVKDTKTFNQE
+909 NGQIIKDTRTFNQE

-989 NLREALDVLDL
+989 SLREALDVLDL

-1018 SKSIEEARNKSKDN
+1018 NKRIEEARNKSKDN

-1039 QPAEDK
+1039 QPV
-1045 SEDKSEDE
+1045 EDKSEDE
-1053 AVEEAETSDESKGEQ
+1053 ATEEAETSNENKGEQ
-1068 PTVENPQ
+1068 PTGEKPQ
-1075 EAAESSENAKTNN
+1075 ETIESPESVETNN
-1088 SSQETKQADTEPE
+1088 SSQATKQAGTEPE
-1101 TKPQSNQQ
+1101 TEPQSNQQ

-1121 MSKPISIDFVKGKVS
+1121 TSKPISIDFVKGKVS
-1136 NTDSGVSFKA
+1136 NVDSNVSFKA
-1146 VRVFDNTGMSNT
+1146 EKIAT
-1158 TGKWLLQANS
+1158 TTNRYTLQANS
-1168 PKVITDDLYDGVEN
+1168 PKVVTDDLYDGVEN
-1182 ILQDNSKVTK
+1182 ILQDGSKVTK
-1192 EPVIKI
+1192 LPII
-1198 NYDDGTFEII
+1198 QLADDGTFEVIE
-1208 IKGEVTVPDSK
+1208 KGEVSVPGSK
-1219 DDQDTLQAQQ
+1219 DDQDTTQAQQ
-1229 AEEETKQNGGQEEGN
+1229 AEEETKQNEGQEEDN
-1244 NQTSSTGG
+1244 KQTSSTGG
-1252 LQPQATPN
+1252 LQPQAAPTP
-1260 PSTPASSPTEQK
+1260 SISASSPTEQK
-1272 SKPVVNL
+1272 AKPVVDL
-1279 SIPKNAEDIAAI
+1279 SIPKDAEDIAAI
-1291 RQGLIDTAINTVKAN
+1291 RQGLINTAINAVKAN

-1314 EQVLKDSMSK
+1314 EQVLKDAMSK
-1324 TNYDEDVIKN
+1324 TNYDEDVVKN

-1341 PFERKLKSND
+1341 PFKRKLKSND

-1366 TVINGVF
+1366 TVVNGVF

-1383 INLVKEYADNSQIKP
+1383 NNLVREYADNSQIKP

-1440 AKNDIVLIDDSEV
+1440 AKNDIVLIDDSEL

-1459 ARANKAFIKPINTT
+1459 AKANRAFIKPINTA
-1473 GEDITRSIDTNLDEI
+1473 GEDITRSIDTNLGEI

-1538 GMPDIDV
+1538 GMPDMDV
-1545 HGRWKINRDGWNYII
+1545 HGRWKINRDGWNYVI

-1577 IANKDTPEF
+1577 IANKDTTEF

-1603 DDVKAFQNHPLIKE
+1603 DDIKAFQNHPLIKE

-1640 GKLWKYNADLAKD
+1640 GKLWQYNADSAKD
-1653 GDIVSSSFDEWYDK
+1653 GDVVSSSFDEWYDK

-1698 ATDRNEADSEGNVYS
+1698 ATDRNETDSEGNVYA
-1713 TEKVAIP
+1713 TKKVAIP
-1720 IKLALSPNVSARISV
+1720 IQSALSPNVSARISV
-1735 GTGGGNV
+1735 GIGGKRV
-1742 ISSGRSST
+1742 ISSGRSSAT
-1750 SSYSSRNGQTYM
+1750 SYKSYEGQTYM
-1762 TIENQ
+1762 TIENK
-1767 NGTIDYI
+1767 NGSIDYI

-1813 ARIENVQ
+1813 ARIEDAKT
-1820 SPEDWNEL
+1820 PEDWNEL

-1838 SNQGL
+1838 SNESL
-1843 FNGITFGQDNSGTY
+1843 FNGITFGQDNNGTY
-1857 YINFGNRQGFT
+1857 YINYGYKIGFT
-1868 FYRKGANGSSIPN
+1868 FYKKGTAGNEIPN
-1881 IIPFIEKQ
+1881 RIPFVEKQ
-1889 GGKPVNYKFN
+1889 GGKAINYDLDK
-1899 EVGDKLR
+1899 VGDKLR

-1913 RFNINRTLIESD
+1913 RFNINRSLIEHD
-1925 NNSNVIIHNSFIHV
+1925 NNPKIKIRNTFINTK
-1939 EKGKFSIDIPAYKN
+1939 EGKFSIDIPAYKN

-1980 ENSSNYRDKGIRKQF
+1980 ENSSNYRDKGIRNQF
-1995 NAGFGITAIS
+1995 SAGFGITALS
-2005 NRVDTNEPSTPV
+2005 NRVDTDKTSSPV
-2017 EEDNQPSNKSTR
+2017 ENNNNNKSSNKSAR
-2029 FEATKKLVQDITK
+2029 FETTKKLVQDITK
-2042 SDSETQGLDI
+2042 SYSETQGLDI

-2067 NKKSTLLN
+2067 NKKSVLLN
-2075 EIFPSKVT
+2075 EVFPAKVT
-2083 YDDKAVKESNEEAV
+2083 YDDKALKESNEEAV
-2097 AINKGK
+2097 AINKSK

-2108 IGDKFIDIATDA
+2108 IGDEFIDIATDA

-2134 ERLHTK
+2134 EKLHTK

-2158 DFLRESEIDL
+2158 DFLRESELDL
-2168 ADIESGNIDAV
+2168 ADIESSNLDAV
-2179 NERRGYNLNS
+2179 NERRDYNLNK
-2189 KTADELKRFLTD
+2189 KTADELKKFLTD

-2256 KLFNFDIAD
+2256 KLFNFDIAN

-2278 VFNKAKTNTTSNS
+2278 VFKKGKANTTSNS
-2291 SNSTTSTTKTPVELD
+2291 SNSTTSTTNTPVEVD

-2314 ETKPEV
+2314 ETENE
-2320 TKTEEEPVQVSEEDD
+2320 TTETEEESVQVSEEDE
-2335 DNNDYND
+2335 DNNDDND
-2342 NNLNTYNEES
+2342 NSLNTYDEEI
-2352 TEDDDEDMFSIIRE
+2352 TEDDEQDMLSAIRE

-2387 RIASGELEIVCR
+2387 RITSGELEIICR

>member
-1 MNVNDVFQQGNNYI
+1 MNVNDVFQQGNSYT

-42 NSTSDLPTVQTAF
+42 NSTSSLPTVQTAF

-69 SYTRYGIIPNR
+69 AYTRYGITPNR
-80 IHDLDAQRAE
+80 IHNLDAQRAE

-103 QTLVSEVGIGT
+103 QTLVSEIGLGII
-114 VKAVTDII
+114 KASTDIV
-122 GGIFNIGKDDYNN
+122 GGIFNIGSDEYSN
-135 PVSNKLQEWKDK
+135 PVSDKIQEWKDK

-152 APIYADPNVDIL
+152 APIYADPDVDIL
-164 HGGLTNFGWWMSNT
+164 HGGLTNWGWYMSNL
-178 PSIMS
+178 PSVAS

-189 PSTGITKLLS
+189 PSTYITKLLS
-199 VGAKAAALSK
+199 MGAKAAALSK
-209 VGTITRNGIKSL
+209 VGTVTRNGIKSL

-246 FQKGVNTL
+246 FQKGVDAL

-294 YDNAYETLMKM
+294 YDNAYETLMGMK
-305 DDKEYAAFLAKN
+305 DKEYAAFLAKN
-317 KDLANEVDNPNDKD
+317 KDLADEVDNPNDRD

-350 ANITFDVI
+350 ANLTFDVI
-358 QMYGLRNFWKGVKSG
+358 QMYGLRNFWKGLKSG
-373 ANSYKLSSAVNKA
+373 ENSYKLSSAVNKA

-391 NMNKTPEQIKA
+391 NMGKTPEQIKA

-422 SEKTIIAG
+422 SEKVIIAG

-464 DNRMSK
+464 DNRLSK

-481 FWGVLGGIVFNH
+481 FWGVLGGVVFHH
-493 LGSGFGRLQQTIEDR
+493 LGSGFGRVQQTIEDR
-508 QNKKVN
+508 RNKKVD
-514 SKTGESKKVSPW
+514 SKTGEGKKVSPW

-605 YLEEFIKSDEVR
+605 YLEEFIKSDEIR

-624 VVDNESNSKQVQ
+624 VVDNEANSKQVQ

-646 INTYEEELARLIDLN
+646 VNTYEEELARLIDLN
-661 DKSQLTRKNNE
+661 DKSQLTRKSNE

-683 DANTKYKNQQKIIKD
+683 DANTKYKNQQRIIKD
-698 NISRLDNLIN
+698 NMSRLDNLIE
-708 ESMQNEE
+708 ESMQDEE
-715 VQKILGSEIT
+715 VQKILGSEFT
-725 ADQYRAA
+725 TDQYRAA

-751 LLTDPRFKNSISAK
+751 LLTDPRFKNNISAK
-765 VSIDAINRQL
+765 VGIDTINRQL

-801 NHEVYR
+801 KREVYR

-819 LSGKNEKGETI
+819 LSGKNEKGKAI
-830 TDDEIIKGLK
+830 NDDEIIKGLK

-861 ASQINAKVENAK
+861 ASQINTRVENAK

-881 ADKIGNKNGSITKL
+881 ADKIGSKNGSITKL

-954 RTDSRVIRNAVGAYY
+954 RTNSRVIRNAVGAYY

-989 NLREALDVLDL
+989 SLREALDVLDL

-1018 SKSIEEARNKSKDN
+1018 NKRIEEARNKSKDN

-1039 QPAEDK
+1039 QP
-1045 SEDKSEDE
+1045 SEDKSKDE
-1053 AVEEAETSDESKGEQ
+1053 GAEEAETSDENKGEQ
-1068 PTVENPQ
+1068 PTDKKSQ
-1075 EAAESSENAKTNN
+1075 EATESPKKVETDN
-1088 SSQETKQADTEPE
+1088 SSQAVKQANTEPK
-1101 TKPQSNQQ
+1101 TKPQPKQQ
-1109 KQKPTQNKSKID
+1109 KQKPTQNKSRID
-1121 MSKPISIDFVKGKVS
+1121 MSKSISIDFIKGKVS
-1136 NTDSGVSFKA
+1136 NVDSTVSFKA
-1146 VRVFDNTGMSNT
+1146 TKLFNTKNHY
-1158 TGKWLLQANS
+1158 LLEANS

-1192 EPVIKI
+1192 QPIVQI
-1198 NYDDGTFEII
+1198 NYDDGTFEVIS
-1208 IKGEVTVPDSK
+1208 KGEIAVPGSK

-1229 AEEETKQNGGQEEGN
+1229 AEEDTKQNGVQEEDN
-1244 NQTSSTGG
+1244 KQHSSTGG
-1252 LQPQATPN
+1252 LQHQVAPTPTT
-1260 PSTPASSPTEQK
+1260 STTSSTEQK
-1272 SKPVVNL
+1272 TKPVVDL
-1279 SIPKNAEDIAAI
+1279 SIPKDAEDIAAI
-1291 RQGLIDTAINTVKAN
+1291 RQGLISTAINAVKAN

-1324 TNYDEDVIKN
+1324 TNYDEDIIKN

-1341 PFERKLKSND
+1341 PFKRKLKSND

-1366 TVINGVF
+1366 TVVNGVF

-1383 INLVKEYADNSQIKP
+1383 NNLVREYADNSQIKP

-1440 AKNDIVLIDDSEV
+1440 AKNDIVLIDDSEL

-1459 ARANKAFIKPINTT
+1459 ARANKSFIKPINTA
-1473 GEDITRSIDTNLDEI
+1473 GEDITRSIDTNLGEI

-1538 GMPDIDV
+1538 GMPDMDV
-1545 HGRWKINRDGWNYII
+1545 HGRWKINRDGWNYVI
-1560 SQSDE
+1560 SQSNE

-1577 IANKDTPEF
+1577 IANKDTPKF

-1596 AFEEITK
+1596 TFEEITK
-1603 DDVKAFQNHPLIKE
+1603 DDIKAFQNHPLIKE

-1653 GDIVSSSFDEWYDK
+1653 GDVVSSSFDEWYDK

-1698 ATDRNEADSEGNVYS
+1698 ATDRNETDSEGNVYS

-1720 IKLALSPNVSARISV
+1720 IQSALSPNVSARISV

-1828 RNFINTAFNV
+1828 RNFINTVFNV

-1881 IIPFIEKQ
+1881 IIPFVEKQ
-1889 GGKPVNYKFN
+1889 GGKAVNYKFN

-1925 NNSNVIIHNSFIHV
+1925 NNSNILIHNSFVHV

-1980 ENSSNYRDKGIRKQF
+1980 ENSSNYRDKGIRNQF
-1995 NAGFGITAIS
+1995 NAGFGITALS
-2005 NRVDTNEPSTPV
+2005 NRVDTNGTSTPV
-2017 EEDNQPSNKSTR
+2017 EGNNQPSNKSTR

-2067 NKKSTLLN
+2067 NKNNTLLN
-2075 EIFPSKVT
+2075 EVFPAKVT
-2083 YDDKAVKESNEEAV
+2083 YDDKGLKELNEEAV

-2103 SHEII
+2103 THEII
-2108 IGDKFIDIATDA
+2108 IGDDFIDIATDA

-2158 DFLRESEIDL
+2158 DFLRESELDL
-2168 ADIESGNIDAV
+2168 ADIESGNIAAV
-2179 NERRGYNLNS
+2179 NERRSYNLND
-2189 KTADELKRFLTD
+2189 KTANELKRFLID
-2201 LRYSDI
+2201 LRYSDT
-2207 SNPELKLEEFV
+2207 SNSEFKLEEFV

-2224 SALASYMNHIKV
+2224 SALASYMNHVKV

-2278 VFNKAKTNTTSNS
+2278 VFKKAKTNTTSNS
-2291 SNSTTSTTKTPVELD
+2291 SNSTNSTTNTPVED
-2306 LFNQQSTT
+2306 DSTNQQSTT
-2314 ETKPEV
+2314 ETENE
-2320 TKTEEEPVQVSEEDD
+2320 TTETEEEPVQVSEEDNDNND
-2335 DNNDYND
+2335 DNN

>member
-1 MNVNDVFQQGNNYI
+1 MNVNDVFQQGNNYT

-23 GSRKE
+23 SSRKE

-42 NSTSDLPTVQTAF
+42 NPTSDLPTVQTAF
-55 NVAGI
+55 NAAGI

-69 SYTRYGIIPNR
+69 SYTRYGITPNR

-114 VKAVTDII
+114 IKAVTDII
-122 GGIFNIGKDDYNN
+122 GGIFNIGRDDYSN
-135 PVSNKLQEWKDK
+135 PVSDKLQEWKDK

-152 APIYADPNVDIL
+152 TPIYADPNVDIL

-246 FQKGVNTL
+246 FQKGVNAL

-294 YDNAYETLMKM
+294 YDNAYETLIKM
-305 DDKEYAAFLAKN
+305 NDKEYAAFLAKN

-350 ANITFDVI
+350 ANLTFDVI
-358 QMYGLRNFWKGVKSG
+358 QMYGLRNFWKGLKSG
-373 ANSYKLSSAVNKA
+373 TNSYKLSSAVNKA

-422 SEKTIIAG
+422 SEKAIIAG

-481 FWGVLGGIVFNH
+481 FWGVLGGVVFHH
-493 LGSGFGRLQQTIEDR
+493 LGSGFGRVQQTIEDR

-514 SKTGESKKVSPW
+514 SKTGEGKKVSPW
-526 SLSEKGEIKTRRDD
+526 SLSEKGEIKTRKDD

-605 YLEEFIKSDEVR
+605 YLEEFIKSDEIR

-624 VVDNESNSKQVQ
+624 VVDNEANSKQVQ

-646 INTYEEELARLIDLN
+646 VNTYEEELARLIDLN
-661 DKSQLTRKNNE
+661 DKSQLTRKSNE

-698 NISRLDNLIN
+698 NMSRLDSLID
-708 ESMQNEE
+708 ESIQNEE

-751 LLTDPRFKNSISAK
+751 LLTNPRFKNSISAK
-765 VSIDAINRQL
+765 VSIDSINRQL

-861 ASQINAKVENAK
+861 ASQINARVENAK

-881 ADKIGNKNGSITKL
+881 ADKIGSKNGSITKL
-895 LVSRSNAELQYRYL
+895 LVSRSDAELQYRYL

-989 NLREALDVLDL
+989 SLREALDVLDL

-1018 SKSIEEARNKSKDN
+1018 NKSIEEARNKSKDN
-1032 KENPNSE
+1032 EENPNSE

-1045 SEDKSEDE
+1045 SEDE
-1053 AVEEAETSDESKGEQ
+1053 AVEESETADESKGEQ
-1068 PTVENPQ
+1068 PTVEKPQ
-1075 EAAESSENAKTNN
+1075 EAAESSENAETNN
-1088 SSQETKQADTEPE
+1088 SSQAAKQAGTEPE

-1109 KQKPTQNKSKID
+1109 QQKPTQNKSRID
-1121 MSKPISIDFVKGKVS
+1121 MAKPISIDFVNGKVS
-1136 NTDSGVSFKA
+1136 NTDSTVSFKA
-1146 VRVFDNTGMSNT
+1146 VRLDNTKNHYV
-1158 TGKWLLQANS
+1158 LEANS

-1182 ILQDNSKVTK
+1182 ILQDGSKVTK
-1192 EPVIKI
+1192 LPFVEIDY
-1198 NYDDGTFEII
+1198 NNGTFKVLE
-1208 IKGEVTVPDSK
+1208 KGEVTVPGSK
-1219 DDQDTLQAQQ
+1219 DDQDTIQAQQ
-1229 AEEETKQNGGQEEGN
+1229 AEEETKQNGGKEEDN
-1244 NQTSSTGG
+1244 KQTSSTGG
-1252 LQPQATPN
+1252 LQPQAAPT

-1272 SKPVVNL
+1272 AKPVVDL

-1291 RQGLIDTAINTVKAN
+1291 RQGLISTAINAVKAN

-1314 EQVLKDSMSK
+1314 EQVLKDAMSK
-1324 TNYDEDVIKN
+1324 TNYDEDVVKN
-1334 AIQFVLV
+1334 AVQFVLV
-1341 PFERKLKSND
+1341 PFKRKLKSND

-1366 TVINGVF
+1366 TVVNGVF

-1440 AKNDIVLIDDSEV
+1440 AKNDIVLIDDSEL

-1459 ARANKAFIKPINTT
+1459 ARANKSFIKPINTT

-1488 ISDPNDLK
+1488 ILDPNDLK

-1538 GMPDIDV
+1538 GIPDIDV
-1545 HGRWKINRDGWNYII
+1545 HGRWKINRDGWNYVI

-1603 DDVKAFQNHPLIKE
+1603 DDIKAFQNHPLIKE

-1698 ATDRNEADSEGNVYS
+1698 ATDRNETDSEGNVYS

-1720 IKLALSPNVSARISV
+1720 IKSALSPNVSARISV

-1820 SPEDWNEL
+1820 FPEDWNEL

-1857 YINFGNRQGFT
+1857 YINYGYKVGFT
-1868 FYRKGANGSSIPN
+1868 FYRKGTNGTPIPD
-1881 IIPFIEKQ
+1881 IIPFVEKQ
-1889 GGKPVNYKFN
+1889 GGKPINYKFN

-1939 EKGKFSIDIPAYKN
+1939 EKGKFSIDISAYKN

-2005 NRVDTNEPSTPV
+2005 NRVDTNETNTPV

-2052 VKSLATKEVSDIIEK
+2052 VKSLVTKEVSDIIEK

-2075 EIFPSKVT
+2075 EIFPAKVT
-2083 YDDKAVKESNEEAV
+2083 YDDKALKESNEEAV

-2103 SHEII
+2103 THEII

-2168 ADIESGNIDAV
+2168 SDIESGNIDAV

-2207 SNPELKLEEFV
+2207 SNFELKLEEFV

-2278 VFNKAKTNTTSNS
+2278 VFKKAKTDTTSNS

-2314 ETKPEV
+2314 ETEPEV
-2320 TKTEEEPVQVSEEDD
+2320 TKTEEEPVQVSEEDND
-2335 DNNDYND
+2335 DNDYND

>member
-1 MNVNDVFQQGNNYI
+1 MNVNDVFQQGNNYT

-55 NVAGI
+55 NAAGI

-69 SYTRYGIIPNR
+69 SYTRYGITPNR

-96 KFGNAMA
+96 KFGNAMG

-114 VKAVTDII
+114 IKSVTDII
-122 GGIFNIGKDDYNN
+122 GGIFNIGRDDYNN
-135 PVSNKLQEWKDK
+135 PVSDKLQEWKDK

-231 QEAEEIGKAAKGLNT
+231 QEAEAMGKAVKGLNT
-246 FQKGVNTL
+246 FQKGVNAL

-305 DDKEYAAFLAKN
+305 NDKEYAAFLAKN
-317 KDLANEVDNPNDKD
+317 KDLANEVRNPNDKD

-350 ANITFDVI
+350 ANLTFDVI
-358 QMYGLRNFWKGVKSG
+358 QMYGLRNFWRGLKSG
-373 ANSYKLSSAVNKA
+373 ENSYKLSSAVNKA

-391 NMNKTPEQIKA
+391 NMNKTPEQIKT

-481 FWGVLGGIVFNH
+481 FWGVLGGVVFHH
-493 LGSGFGRLQQTIEDR
+493 LGSGFGRVQQTIEDR

-514 SKTGESKKVSPW
+514 SKTGEGKKVSPW

-646 INTYEEELARLIDLN
+646 IDTYEEELARLIDLN
-661 DKSQLTRKNNE
+661 DKSQLTRKSIE

-698 NISRLDNLIN
+698 NISRLDNLIE
-708 ESMQNEE
+708 ESIQNEE

-765 VSIDAINRQL
+765 ISIDSINRQL

-807 ERTPIG
+807 EGTPIG

-861 ASQINAKVENAK
+861 ASQINARVENAK

-923 VSFINNTLND
+923 ISFINNTLND

-1018 SKSIEEARNKSKDN
+1018 NKSIEEARNKSKDN
-1032 KENPNSE
+1032 EENPNSE

-1053 AVEEAETSDESKGEQ
+1053 DTEEAETADESKGEQ
-1068 PTVENPQ
+1068 PTVEKPQ
-1075 EAAESSENAKTNN
+1075 EAAESSENAETNN
-1088 SSQETKQADTEPE
+1088 SSQATKQAGTEPE
-1101 TKPQSNQQ
+1101 TKPQGNQQ
-1109 KQKPTQNKSKID
+1109 QQKPTQNKSRID
-1121 MSKPISIDFVKGKVS
+1121 MAKPISIDFINGKVS
-1136 NTDSGVSFKA
+1136 NTDSTVSFKA
-1146 VRVFDNTGMSNT
+1146 IRLDNTKNHYV
-1158 TGKWLLQANS
+1158 LEANS

-1182 ILQDNSKVTK
+1182 ILQDGSKVTK
-1192 EPVIKI
+1192 LPFVEIDY
-1198 NYDDGTFEII
+1198 NNGTFKVLE
-1208 IKGEVTVPDSK
+1208 KGEVTIPGSK
-1219 DDQDTLQAQQ
+1219 DDQDTTQAQQ
-1229 AEEETKQNGGQEEGN
+1229 AEEETKQNGGKEEDN
-1244 NQTSSTGG
+1244 KQTSSTGG
-1252 LQPQATPN
+1252 LQPQAAPT

-1272 SKPVVNL
+1272 AKPVVDL

-1291 RQGLIDTAINTVKAN
+1291 RQGLISTAINAVKAN
-1306 RNITIEEL
+1306 RNIAIEEL
-1314 EQVLKDSMSK
+1314 EQVLKDAMSK

-1334 AIQFVLV
+1334 AVQFVLV
-1341 PFERKLKSND
+1341 PFKRKLKSND

-1366 TVINGVF
+1366 TVVNGVF

-1440 AKNDIVLIDDSEV
+1440 AKNNIVLIDDSEV

-1538 GMPDIDV
+1538 GIPDIDV
-1545 HGRWKINRDGWNYII
+1545 HGRWKINRDGWNYVI

-1603 DDVKAFQNHPLIKE
+1603 DDIKAFQNHPLIKE

-1698 ATDRNEADSEGNVYS
+1698 ATDRNESDSEGNVYS

-1774 QAFPLH
+1774 QAFPLY
-1780 YSQGSYIRKG
+1780 YSQGTYIRKG
-1790 KEVSIPRSQMF
+1790 KKVSIPRSQMF
-1801 DKLVDTVVEQLV
+1801 DKLVNTVVEQLV

-1881 IIPFIEKQ
+1881 IIPFVEKQ
-1889 GGKPVNYKFN
+1889 GGKAVNYKFN

-2005 NRVDTNEPSTPV
+2005 NRVDTNETSTPV

-2029 FEATKKLVQDITK
+2029 FEDTKKLVQDITK

-2052 VKSLATKEVSDIIEK
+2052 VKSLVTKEVSDIIEK

-2075 EIFPSKVT
+2075 EIFPAKVT

-2103 SHEII
+2103 THEII

-2201 LRYSDI
+2201 LKYSDI

-2224 SALASYMNHIKV
+2224 SALASYMNHVKV

-2278 VFNKAKTNTTSNS
+2278 VFKKSKTNTTSNS
-2291 SNSTTSTTKTPVELD
+2291 SNSTTSTTKTSVELD

-2314 ETKPEV
+2314 EAEPEV

>member
-1 MNVNDVFQQGNNYI
+1 MNVNDVFQQGNNYT

-28 PKTIQTDNFFKTPL
+28 PKTIQTDNFFRTPL

-55 NVAGI
+55 NAAGI

-69 SYTRYGIIPNR
+69 DYTRYGITPNR

-122 GGIFNIGKDDYNN
+122 GGIFNIGNDDYNN
-135 PVSNKLQEWKDK
+135 PVSEKLQEWKDK
-147 FDQEV
+147 FNQEV
-152 APIYADPNVDIL
+152 APIYADSNVDIL

-209 VGTITRNGIKSL
+209 VGTVTRNGIKSL

-231 QEAEEIGKAAKGLNT
+231 QEAEEIGKSVKGLNT
-246 FQKGVNTL
+246 FQKGVNAL

-267 FFSNTT
+267 FFNNTT

-294 YDNAYETLMKM
+294 YDNAYETLIKM
-305 DDKEYAAFLAKN
+305 NDKEYAAFLAKN
-317 KDLANEVDNPNDKD
+317 KDLANEVNNPNDKD

-350 ANITFDVI
+350 ANLTFDVI
-358 QMYGLRNFWKGVKSG
+358 QMYGLRNFWKGLKSG

-422 SEKTIIAG
+422 SEKAIIAG

-493 LGSGFGRLQQTIEDR
+493 LGSGFGRIQQTIEDR

-514 SKTGESKKVSPW
+514 SKTGEGKKVSPW

-624 VVDNESNSKQVQ
+624 VVDNEANSKQVQ

-646 INTYEEELARLIDLN
+646 VNTYEEELARLIDLN
-661 DKSQLTRKNNE
+661 DKSQLTRKSNE

-683 DANTKYKNQQKIIKD
+683 DANTKYKNQQKIIK
-698 NISRLDNLIN
+698 NNMSRLDNLID

-765 VSIDAINRQL
+765 ISIDSINRQL

-895 LVSRSNAELQYRYL
+895 LVSRSDAELQYRYL

-954 RTDSRVIRNAVGAYY
+954 RTDARVIRNAVGAYY

-989 NLREALDVLDL
+989 SLREALDVLDL

-1018 SKSIEEARNKSKDN
+1018 SKSIKEARNKSKDN

-1045 SEDKSEDE
+1045 SEDE
-1053 AVEEAETSDESKGEQ
+1053 ATEETETSDESKSEQ
-1068 PTVENPQ
+1068 PTGEKPQ
-1075 EAAESSENAKTNN
+1075 EAAESLESAETNN
-1088 SSQETKQADTEPE
+1088 SSQATKQAGTEPE
-1101 TKPQSNQQ
+1101 TKPQSNKQQ
-1109 KQKPTQNKSKID
+1109 QKPTQNKSKID
-1121 MSKPISIDFVKGKVS
+1121 MSKPISIDFVNGKVS
-1136 NTDSGVSFKA
+1136 NTDSNVSFKA
-1146 VRVFDNTGMSNT
+1146 VKLDNTKNHYT
-1158 TGKWLLQANS
+1158 LEANS

-1182 ILQDNSKVTK
+1182 ILQDGSKVTK
-1192 EPVIKI
+1192 LPFVEIDY
-1198 NYDDGTFEII
+1198 NNGTFKVFE
-1208 IKGEVTVPDSK
+1208 KGEVTIPGSK
-1219 DDQDTLQAQQ
+1219 DDQDTTQAQQ
-1229 AEEETKQNGGQEEGN
+1229 AEEETKQNGGQEEN
-1244 NQTSSTGG
+1244 NKQTSSTGG
-1252 LQPQATPN
+1252 LQPQAAPT
-1260 PSTPASSPTEQK
+1260 PSTTASSPTEQK
-1272 SKPVVNL
+1272 AKPLVDL
-1279 SIPKNAEDIAAI
+1279 SIPKDAEDIAAI
-1291 RQGLIDTAINTVKAN
+1291 RQGLISTAINAVKAN

-1314 EQVLKDSMSK
+1314 EQVLKDAMSK
-1324 TNYDEDVIKN
+1324 TNYDEDIVKN
-1334 AIQFVLV
+1334 AVQFVLV
-1341 PFERKLKSND
+1341 PFKRKLKSND

-1366 TVINGVF
+1366 TVVNGVF

-1440 AKNDIVLIDDSEV
+1440 AKNNIVLIDDSEV

-1545 HGRWKINRDGWNYII
+1545 HGRWKINRDGWNYVI

-1603 DDVKAFQNHPLIKE
+1603 DDIKAFQNHPLIKE

-1720 IKLALSPNVSARISV
+1720 IKSALSPNVSARISV

-1790 KEVSIPRSQMF
+1790 KEVSIPRSQVF

-1881 IIPFIEKQ
+1881 IIPFVEKQ
-1889 GGKPVNYKFN
+1889 GGKAVNYKFN

-1925 NNSNVIIHNSFIHV
+1925 NNSNVIIHNSFVHV

-2005 NRVDTNEPSTPV
+2005 NRVDTNETSTPV

-2029 FEATKKLVQDITK
+2029 FEATRKLVQDITK

-2052 VKSLATKEVSDIIEK
+2052 VKSLVTKEVSDIIEK

-2075 EIFPSKVT
+2075 EVFPAKVT
-2083 YDDKAVKESNEEAV
+2083 YDDKALKESNEEAV

-2103 SHEII
+2103 THEII
-2108 IGDKFIDIATDA
+2108 IGDEFINIATDA

-2179 NERRGYNLNS
+2179 NERRGYNLNK
-2189 KTADELKRFLTD
+2189 KTADELKKFLTD

-2236 EGEEVGK
+2236 EGEEVEK

-2256 KLFNFDIAD
+2256 KLFNFDIVD

-2278 VFNKAKTNTTSNS
+2278 VFKKAKTDTTSNS
-2291 SNSTTSTTKTPVELD
+2291 SNSTTSTTKTSVELD

-2314 ETKPEV
+2314 ETEPEV
-2320 TKTEEEPVQVSEEDD
+2320 TKTEEEPVQVSEEDND
-2335 DNNDYND
+2335 DNYYND

-2375 DIPLQ
+2375 DVPLQ

>member
-1 MNVNDVFQQGNNYI
+1 MNVNDVFQQGNSYT
-15 IDNPKYKK
+15 IDNPRYKK
-23 GSRKE
+23 GSKKE

-42 NSTSDLPTVQTAF
+42 NSTSNLPTVQTAF

-69 SYTRYGIIPNR
+69 AYTRYGITPNR

-103 QTLVSEVGIGT
+103 QTLVSELGIGIP
-114 VKAVTDII
+114 KAFTDII
-122 GGIFNIGKDDYNN
+122 GGIFNIGSDEYSN
-135 PVSNKLQEWKDK
+135 PVSDKLQEWKDK

-152 APIYADPNVDIL
+152 APVYADPNVDIL
-164 HGGLTNFGWWMSNT
+164 HGGLTNWGWVMSNT

-183 SLTLLI
+183 SLTLLL
-189 PSTGITKLLS
+189 PSTMITKALS
-199 VGAKAAALSK
+199 LGAKAAALSK
-209 VGTITRNGIKSL
+209 IGTATRSGIKSL

-246 FQKGVNTL
+246 FQKGVDAL
-254 VDLPAGESGRLGT
+254 VDLPAGESSRLSV

-294 YDNAYETLMKM
+294 YDNAYETLIKMK
-305 DDKEYAAFLAKN
+305 DKEYAAFLAKN
-317 KDLANEVDNPNDKD
+317 KDLANEVDNPNDRD
-331 AIAKKIAKRAADE
+331 AVAKKIAKRAADE

-350 ANITFDVI
+350 ANLTFDVI
-358 QMYGLRNFWKGVKSG
+358 QMYGLRNFWKGLKSG
-373 ANSYKLSSAVNKA
+373 ENSYKLSSAVNKA

-422 SEKTIIAG
+422 SEKVIIAG

-450 VGKHLLNQEPASSF
+450 VGKHLLNQKPASSF
-464 DNRMSK
+464 DNRLSK

-481 FWGVLGGIVFNH
+481 FWGVLGGVVFHH
-493 LGSGFGRLQQTIEDR
+493 LGSGFGRVQQTIEDR
-508 QNKKVN
+508 KNKKVD
-514 SKTGESKKVSPW
+514 SKTGEGKKVSPW

-552 DRKNKIAKGENPYAT
+552 DRKNKIAKGENPYAI

-624 VVDNESNSKQVQ
+624 VVDSESNSKQVQ

-661 DKSQLTRKNNE
+661 DKSQLTRKSNE

-698 NISRLDNLIN
+698 NMSRLDNLID
-708 ESMQNEE
+708 ESIQDEE

-751 LLTDPRFKNSISAK
+751 LLTDPKFKNSISAK
-765 VSIDAINRQL
+765 VSIDTINRQL

-801 NHEVYR
+801 KREVFR
-807 ERTPIG
+807 ERTVIG

-861 ASQINAKVENAK
+861 ASQINARVENAK
-873 VLNKRLVE
+873 VLNNRLIE
-881 ADKIGNKNGSITKL
+881 ADKIGSKNGSITKL
-895 LVSRSNAELQYRYL
+895 LVSRSDAELQYRYL

-969 NDDTEGFNE
+969 NDDTEGFDE
-978 VTSELTDAERN
+978 ITSELTDAERN

-1018 SKSIEEARNKSKDN
+1018 NKCIEEARNKAKDN

-1045 SEDKSEDE
+1045 SEDE
-1053 AVEEAETSDESKGEQ
+1053 ATEEAETSDESKGEQ
-1068 PTVENPQ
+1068 PTREKPQ
-1075 EAAESSENAKTNN
+1075 EATESPESAETNN
-1088 SSQETKQADTEPE
+1088 SSQATKQAATEPE
-1101 TKPQSNQQ
+1101 TEPQSNQQ
-1109 KQKPTQNKSKID
+1109 KQKPTQNKSRID
-1121 MSKPISIDFVKGKVS
+1121 MAKPISIDFVKGKVS
-1136 NTDSGVSFKA
+1136 NVDSDVSFKTN
-1146 VRVFDNTGMSNT
+1146 RLNRITNLYS
-1158 TGKWLLQANS
+1158 LQPNS

-1182 ILQDNSKVTK
+1182 ILQDGSKITEV
-1192 EPVIKI
+1192 PIIDI
-1198 NYDDGTFEII
+1198 NDDGTFEVIS
-1208 IKGEVTVPDSK
+1208 KGKVTVPGSK
-1219 DDQDTLQAQQ
+1219 DDQDNIQAQQ
-1229 AEEETKQNGGQEEGN
+1229 AEDETKQNGGQEEGN
-1244 NQTSSTGG
+1244 NQTPSTGG
-1252 LQPQATPN
+1252 LQPQAAPTPTTSAS
-1260 PSTPASSPTEQK
+1260 PSTEQK
-1272 SKPVVNL
+1272 AKPVADL
-1279 SIPKNAEDIAAI
+1279 SIPKDAEDIAAI
-1291 RQGLIDTAINTVKAN
+1291 RQGLINTAINAVKAN

-1324 TNYDEDVIKN
+1324 TNYDEDIIKN
-1334 AIQFVLV
+1334 AVQFVLV
-1341 PFERKLKSND
+1341 PFKRKLKSND

-1366 TVINGVF
+1366 TVVNGVF

-1383 INLVKEYADNSQIKP
+1383 NNLVREYADNSQIKP

-1440 AKNDIVLIDDSEV
+1440 AKNDIVLIDDSEL

-1459 ARANKAFIKPINTT
+1459 ARANKSFIKPINTA
-1473 GEDITRSIDTNLDEI
+1473 GEDITRSIDTNLGEI

-1538 GMPDIDV
+1538 GIPNMDI
-1545 HGRWKINRDGWNYII
+1545 HGRWEINRDGWNYVI
-1560 SQSDE
+1560 SQSNE

-1577 IANKDTPEF
+1577 IANKDTPDF

-1667 LRSQCNQVLDLVN
+1667 LRSQCNQVLDLIN

-1698 ATDRNEADSEGNVYS
+1698 ATDRNETDSEGNVYS

-1720 IKLALSPNVSARISV
+1720 IQSALSPNVSARISV
-1735 GTGGGNV
+1735 GTGGGSV

-1801 DKLVDTVVEQLV
+1801 DKLVDTVVDQLV

-1868 FYRKGANGSSIPN
+1868 FYRKGASGASIPN
-1881 IIPFIEKQ
+1881 IIPFVEKA
-1889 GGKPVNYKFN
+1889 GGKAVNYKFN

-1906 QIIKDNI
+1906 QVIKDNI

-1925 NNSNVIIHNSFIHV
+1925 NNSNILIHNSFVHV

-1980 ENSSNYRDKGIRKQF
+1980 ENSSNYRDKGIRNQF
-1995 NAGFGITAIS
+1995 SAGFGITALS
-2005 NRVDTNEPSTPV
+2005 NRVDTDKTSTPV
-2017 EEDNQPSNKSTR
+2017 EGNNQPSNKSSR

-2052 VKSLATKEVSDIIEK
+2052 VKSLATKEVADIIEK
-2067 NKKSTLLN
+2067 NKKSVLLN
-2075 EIFPSKVT
+2075 EVFPAKVT
-2083 YDDKAVKESNEEAV
+2083 YDDKALKESNEEAV

-2108 IGDKFIDIATDA
+2108 IGDEFIDIATDA

-2158 DFLRESEIDL
+2158 DFLRESELDL
-2168 ADIESGNIDAV
+2168 ADIESGNLAAI
-2179 NERRGYNLNS
+2179 NERRGYNLNN

-2207 SNPELKLEEFV
+2207 SDSEIKLEEFV

-2224 SALASYMNHIKV
+2224 SALASYMNHVKV

-2278 VFNKAKTNTTSNS
+2278 VFKKAKSDATSNS
-2291 SNSTTSTTKTPVELD
+2291 SNSTTSTTNTPVEGD

-2314 ETKPEV
+2314 ETKNE
-2320 TKTEEEPVQVSEEDD
+2320 TTETEEEPVQVSEEDD
-2335 DNNDYND
+2335 DSDDNND

>member
-1 MNVNDVFQQGNNYI
+1 MNVNDVFQQGNNYT

-55 NVAGI
+55 NAAGI

-69 SYTRYGIIPNR
+69 SYTRYGITPNR

-122 GGIFNIGKDDYNN
+122 GGIFNIGNDDYNN
-135 PVSNKLQEWKDK
+135 PVSDKLQEWKDK
-147 FDQEV
+147 FNQEV
-152 APIYADPNVDIL
+152 TPIYADPNVDIL

-231 QEAEEIGKAAKGLNT
+231 QEAEELGKAAKGLNT
-246 FQKGVNTL
+246 FQKGVNAL

-317 KDLANEVDNPNDKD
+317 KDLANEVANPNDKD

-350 ANITFDVI
+350 ANLTFDVI
-358 QMYGLRNFWKGVKSG
+358 QMYGLRNFWKGLKSG

-422 SEKTIIAG
+422 SEKAIIAG

-470 YIASGQLWDSA
+470 YLASGRLWDSA
-481 FWGVLGGIVFNH
+481 FWGVLGGVVFHH
-493 LGSGFGRLQQTIEDR
+493 LGSGFGRIQQTIEDR
-508 QNKKVN
+508 QNKKVD
-514 SKTGESKKVSPW
+514 SKTGEGKKVSPW

-567 GENDKTLTPDEQIA
+567 GEDDKTLTPDEQIA

-646 INTYEEELARLIDLN
+646 VNTYEEELARLIDLN
-661 DKSQLTRKNNE
+661 DKSQLTRKSNE

-698 NISRLDNLIN
+698 NISRLDNLID
-708 ESMQNEE
+708 ESVQNEE

-725 ADQYRAA
+725 VDQYRAA

-751 LLTDPRFKNSISAK
+751 LLTDSRFKNSISAK
-765 VSIDAINRQL
+765 VSIDTINRQL

-819 LSGKNEKGETI
+819 LSGKNEKGEAI

-881 ADKIGNKNGSITKL
+881 ADNIGNKNGSITKL

-943 KTINELASKYD
+943 KTINKLASKYD

-978 VTSELTDAERN
+978 VTSELNDAERN
-989 NLREALDVLDL
+989 SLREALDVLDL

-1018 SKSIEEARNKSKDN
+1018 NKSIEEARNKSKDN

-1045 SEDKSEDE
+1045 SEDEDT
-1053 AVEEAETSDESKGEQ
+1053 EEAETADENKGEQ
-1068 PTVENPQ
+1068 PTVEKPQ
-1075 EAAESSENAKTNN
+1075 EAAESPENAETNN
-1088 SSQETKQADTEPE
+1088 SSQTTKQAGTEPE
-1101 TKPQSNQQ
+1101 TKPQSNQKQ
-1109 KQKPTQNKSKID
+1109 QKPTQNKSRID
-1121 MSKPISIDFVKGKVS
+1121 MAKPISIDFVKGKVS
-1136 NTDSGVSFKA
+1136 NTDSTVSFKA
-1146 VRVFDNTGMSNT
+1146 VKLDNTKNHYV
-1158 TGKWLLQANS
+1158 LEANS

-1182 ILQDNSKVTK
+1182 ILEDGSKVTK
-1192 EPVIKI
+1192 LPFVEIDY
-1198 NYDDGTFEII
+1198 NNGTFKVLE
-1208 IKGEVTVPDSK
+1208 KGEVTVPGSK
-1219 DDQDTLQAQQ
+1219 DDQDTTQAQQ

-1244 NQTSSTGG
+1244 SQTSSTGG
-1252 LQPQATPN
+1252 LQPQAAPT
-1260 PSTPASSPTEQK
+1260 PSTPTSSPNNQK
-1272 SKPVVNL
+1272 AKPVVDL

-1291 RQGLIDTAINTVKAN
+1291 RQGLISTAINAVKAN

-1314 EQVLKDSMSK
+1314 EQVLKDAMSK
-1324 TNYDEDVIKN
+1324 TNYDEDVVKN

-1341 PFERKLKSND
+1341 PFKRKLKSND

-1366 TVINGVF
+1366 TVVNGVF

-1383 INLVKEYADNSQIKP
+1383 INLVREYADNSQIKP
-1398 VNNKYYVKLEDV
+1398 VNNKYYIKLEDV

-1440 AKNDIVLIDDSEV
+1440 AKNYIVLIDDSEI

-1545 HGRWKINRDGWNYII
+1545 HGRWKINRDGWNYVI

-1603 DDVKAFQNHPLIKE
+1603 DDIKAFQNHPLIKE

-1698 ATDRNEADSEGNVYS
+1698 ATDRNETDSEGNVYS

-1720 IKLALSPNVSARISV
+1720 IKSALSPNVSARISV

-1780 YSQGSYIRKG
+1780 YSQGNYIRKG
-1790 KEVSIPRSQMF
+1790 KEVSIPRSQVF

-1857 YINFGNRQGFT
+1857 YINYGYKVGFT
-1868 FYRKGANGSSIPN
+1868 FYRKGTNGTPIPD
-1881 IIPFIEKQ
+1881 IIPFVEKQ

-1925 NNSNVIIHNSFIHV
+1925 NNSNIIIHNSFIHV

-2005 NRVDTNEPSTPV
+2005 NRVDTNETSTPV
-2017 EEDNQPSNKSTR
+2017 EEDNQPSNNSTR

-2052 VKSLATKEVSDIIEK
+2052 VKSLVTKEVSDIIEK

-2075 EIFPSKVT
+2075 EIFPAKVT
-2083 YDDKAVKESNEEAV
+2083 YDDKALKESNEEAV

-2103 SHEII
+2103 THEII

-2179 NERRGYNLNS
+2179 NERRGYNLNN
-2189 KTADELKRFLTD
+2189 KTADELKKFLTD

-2224 SALASYMNHIKV
+2224 SALASYMNHVKV

-2278 VFNKAKTNTTSNS
+2278 VFKKAKTNTASNS
-2291 SNSTTSTTKTPVELD
+2291 SNSTNSTTKTPVELD

-2314 ETKPEV
+2314 ETEPEV
-2320 TKTEEEPVQVSEEDD
+2320 AKTEEEPVQVSEEDD
-2335 DNNDYND
+2335 YNNDYND

>member
-1 MNVNDVFQQGNNYI
+1 MNVNDVFQQGNNYT

-55 NVAGI
+55 NAAGI

-69 SYTRYGIIPNR
+69 AYTRYGITPNR

-114 VKAVTDII
+114 IKAVTDII
-122 GGIFNIGKDDYNN
+122 GGIFNIGSDDYNN
-135 PVSNKLQEWKDK
+135 PISYKLQEWKDK
-147 FDQEV
+147 FNQEV
-152 APIYADPNVDIL
+152 TPIYADPNVDIL

-226 VRKAA
+226 VKKAA
-231 QEAEEIGKAAKGLNT
+231 QEAEEIGKAVKGLNT
-246 FQKGVNTL
+246 FQKGVNAL
-254 VDLPAGESGRLGT
+254 VDLPAGESGRLGI

-294 YDNAYETLMKM
+294 YDNAYETLIKM
-305 DDKEYAAFLAKN
+305 NDKEYAAFLAKN
-317 KDLANEVDNPNDKD
+317 KDLANEVRNPNDKD

-344 DFKINF
+344 DFKINL

-358 QMYGLRNFWKGVKSG
+358 QMYGLRNFWRGLKSG
-373 ANSYKLSSAVNKA
+373 TNSYKLSSAVNKA

-414 KNIGRRLT
+414 KNVGRRLT
-422 SEKTIIAG
+422 SEKAIIAG

-481 FWGVLGGIVFNH
+481 FWGVLGGVVFHH
-493 LGSGFGRLQQTIEDR
+493 LGSGFGRVQQTIEDR

-514 SKTGESKKVSPW
+514 SKTGEGKKVSPW

-661 DKSQLTRKNNE
+661 DKSQLTRKSNE

-698 NISRLDNLIN
+698 NMSRLDSLID
-708 ESMQNEE
+708 ESIQNEE

-725 ADQYRAA
+725 VDQYRAA
-732 ASKSLIA
+732 GSKSLIA

-765 VSIDAINRQL
+765 ISIDSINRQL

-830 TDDEIIKGLK
+830 TDAEIIEGLK

-854 FEDTENI
+854 FEDNENI
-861 ASQINAKVENAK
+861 ASQINARVENAK

-881 ADKIGNKNGSITKL
+881 ADKIGSKNGSITKL

-954 RTDSRVIRNAVGAYY
+954 RTDARVIRNAVGAYY
-969 NDDTEGFNE
+969 NDDKKGFNE
-978 VTSELTDAERN
+978 VTSELSDAERN
-989 NLREALDVLDL
+989 SLREALDVLDL

-1018 SKSIEEARNKSKDN
+1018 NKSIEEARNKSKDN
-1032 KENPNSE
+1032 EENPNSE

-1045 SEDKSEDE
+1045 SEDEDT
-1053 AVEEAETSDESKGEQ
+1053 EEAETSDESKGEQ
-1068 PTVENPQ
+1068 QTVEKPQ
-1075 EAAESSENAKTNN
+1075 EAAESTENAETNN
-1088 SSQETKQADTEPE
+1088 SSQATKQADTEPE
-1101 TKPQSNQQ
+1101 TKPQGNQQ
-1109 KQKPTQNKSKID
+1109 QQKPTQNKSRID
-1121 MSKPISIDFVKGKVS
+1121 MAKSISIDFVTDKVS
-1136 NTDSGVSFKA
+1136 NTDSTVSFKA
-1146 VRVFDNTGMSNT
+1146 IRLDNTENHYV
-1158 TGKWLLQANS
+1158 LEANS

-1182 ILQDNSKVTK
+1182 ILQDGSKVTK
-1192 EPVIKI
+1192 LPFVEIDY
-1198 NYDDGTFEII
+1198 NNGTFKVLE
-1208 IKGEVTVPDSK
+1208 KGEVTIPGSK
-1219 DDQDTLQAQQ
+1219 DDQDTTQAQQ
-1229 AEEETKQNGGQEEGN
+1229 AEEETKQNGSQEENN

-1252 LQPQATPN
+1252 LQPQAAPT

-1272 SKPVVNL
+1272 SKPVVDL

-1291 RQGLIDTAINTVKAN
+1291 RQGLISTAINAVKAN

-1314 EQVLKDSMSK
+1314 EQVLKDAMSK

-1334 AIQFVLV
+1334 AVQFVLV
-1341 PFERKLKSND
+1341 PFKRKLKSND

-1366 TVINGVF
+1366 TVVNGVF

-1440 AKNDIVLIDDSEV
+1440 AKNDIVLIDDSEL

-1538 GMPDIDV
+1538 GIPDIDV
-1545 HGRWKINRDGWNYII
+1545 HGRWKINRDGWNYVI

-1603 DDVKAFQNHPLIKE
+1603 DDIKAFQNHPLIKE
-1617 AIRVGYLS
+1617 AIRFGYLS

-1698 ATDRNEADSEGNVYS
+1698 ATDRNEVDSEGNVYS

-1720 IKLALSPNVSARISV
+1720 IKSALSPNVSARISV

-1774 QAFPLH
+1774 QAFPLY

-1813 ARIENVQ
+1813 ARIENVK

-1838 SNQGL
+1838 NNQGL

-1857 YINFGNRQGFT
+1857 YINYGYKVGFT
-1868 FYRKGANGSSIPN
+1868 FYRKGTNGTPIPD
-1881 IIPFIEKQ
+1881 IIPFVEKQ

-1925 NNSNVIIHNSFIHV
+1925 NNSNIIIHNSFIHV

-2005 NRVDTNEPSTPV
+2005 NRVDTNETNTPV

-2052 VKSLATKEVSDIIEK
+2052 VKSLVTKEVSDIIEK

-2075 EIFPSKVT
+2075 EVFPAKVT
-2083 YDDKAVKESNEEAV
+2083 YDDKALKESNEEAV
-2097 AINKGK
+2097 AINKGT

-2168 ADIESGNIDAV
+2168 ADIESGNIAAV

-2189 KTADELKRFLTD
+2189 KTADELKKFLTD

-2278 VFNKAKTNTTSNS
+2278 VFKKAKTNTTSNS

-2314 ETKPEV
+2314 ETESEV
-2320 TKTEEEPVQVSEEDD
+2320 TKTEEEPVQVSEEEPVQVSEEDNDD
-2335 DNNDYND
+2335 NDYND

-2375 DIPLQ
+2375 DVPLQ

>member
-1 MNVNDVFQQGNNYI
+1 MNVNDVFQQGNNYT

-55 NVAGI
+55 NAAGI

-69 SYTRYGIIPNR
+69 AYTRYGITPNR

-114 VKAVTDII
+114 IKAVTDII
-122 GGIFNIGKDDYNN
+122 GGIFNIGSDYYNN
-135 PVSNKLQEWKDK
+135 PVSDKLQEWKDK

-152 APIYADPNVDIL
+152 VPIYADPNVDIL

-231 QEAEEIGKAAKGLNT
+231 QEAEEMGKAVKGLNT
-246 FQKGVNTL
+246 FQKGVNAL
-254 VDLPAGESGRLGT
+254 VDLPAGESGKLGT

-294 YDNAYETLMKM
+294 YDNAYETLTKM

-317 KDLANEVDNPNDKD
+317 KDLANEVNNPNDKD

-344 DFKINF
+344 NFKINL

-358 QMYGLRNFWKGVKSG
+358 QMYGLRNFWKGLKSG
-373 ANSYKLSSAVNKA
+373 TNSYKLSSAVNKA

-422 SEKTIIAG
+422 SEKAIIAG

-481 FWGVLGGIVFNH
+481 FWGVLGGVVFHH
-493 LGSGFGRLQQTIEDR
+493 LGSGFGRVQQTIEDR

-514 SKTGESKKVSPW
+514 SKTGEGKKVSPW

-646 INTYEEELARLIDLN
+646 VNTYEEELARLIDLN
-661 DKSQLTRKNNE
+661 DKSQLTRKSNE

-698 NISRLDNLIN
+698 NMSRLDSLID
-708 ESMQNEE
+708 ESIQNEE

-765 VSIDAINRQL
+765 VSIDTINRQL

-954 RTDSRVIRNAVGAYY
+954 RTDSRIIRNAVGAYY

-989 NLREALDVLDL
+989 SLREALDVLDL

-1018 SKSIEEARNKSKDN
+1018 NKSIEEARNKSKDN

-1045 SEDKSEDE
+1045 SEDEDT
-1053 AVEEAETSDESKGEQ
+1053 EEAETSDESKSEQ
-1068 PTVENPQ
+1068 PTGEKPQ
-1075 EAAESSENAKTNN
+1075 EAAESSENAETNN
-1088 SSQETKQADTEPE
+1088 SSQATKQAGTEPE

-1109 KQKPTQNKSKID
+1109 QQKPTQNKSRID
-1121 MSKPISIDFVKGKVS
+1121 MAKPISIDFVKGKVS
-1136 NTDSGVSFKA
+1136 NADSTVSFKA
-1146 VRVFDNTGMSNT
+1146 IRLDNTTNHYV
-1158 TGKWLLQANS
+1158 LEANS

-1182 ILQDNSKVTK
+1182 ILQDGSKVTK
-1192 EPVIKI
+1192 LPFIEI
-1198 NYDDGTFEII
+1198 NFNDNTFKVLW
-1208 IKGEVTVPDSK
+1208 KGEVTVPGSK
-1219 DDQDTLQAQQ
+1219 DDQDTTQAQQ
-1229 AEEETKQNGGQEEGN
+1229 AEEETKQNGGQEDN
-1244 NQTSSTGG
+1244 NQPSSTGG
-1252 LQPQATPN
+1252 LQPQAAPTP
-1260 PSTPASSPTEQK
+1260 SAPASSPTSQK

-1291 RQGLIDTAINTVKAN
+1291 RQGLISTAINAVKAN

-1314 EQVLKDSMSK
+1314 EQVLKDAMSK

-1341 PFERKLKSND
+1341 PFKRKLKSND

-1366 TVINGVF
+1366 TVVNGVF

-1383 INLVKEYADNSQIKP
+1383 INLVREYADNSQIKP

-1440 AKNDIVLIDDSEV
+1440 AKNDIVLIDDSEL

-1459 ARANKAFIKPINTT
+1459 ARANKTFIKPINTT

-1538 GMPDIDV
+1538 GIPDIDV
-1545 HGRWKINRDGWNYII
+1545 HGRWKINRDGWNYVI

-1603 DDVKAFQNHPLIKE
+1603 DDIKAFQNHPLIKE

-1698 ATDRNEADSEGNVYS
+1698 ATDRNETDSEGNVYS

-1780 YSQGSYIRKG
+1780 YSQGTYIRKG

-1801 DKLVDTVVEQLV
+1801 DKLVDTIVEQLV

-1857 YINFGNRQGFT
+1857 YINYGYKVGFT
-1868 FYRKGANGSSIPN
+1868 FYRKGTNGTPIPD
-1881 IIPFIEKQ
+1881 IIPFVEKQ
-1889 GGKPVNYKFN
+1889 GGKPINYKFN
-1899 EVGDKLR
+1899 EVGDKLK

-1925 NNSNVIIHNSFIHV
+1925 NNSNVLIHNSFIHV

-1953 IPGFHTNAESYND
+1953 IPGFHTSAESYND

-2005 NRVDTNEPSTPV
+2005 NRVDTNETNTPV
-2017 EEDNQPSNKSTR
+2017 EEDNQHSNNSTR

-2052 VKSLATKEVSDIIEK
+2052 VKSLVTKEVSDIIEK

-2075 EIFPSKVT
+2075 EVFPAKVT

-2103 SHEII
+2103 THEII
-2108 IGDKFIDIATDA
+2108 IGDKFIDIAIDA

-2179 NERRGYNLNS
+2179 NERRGYNLD
-2189 KTADELKRFLTD
+2189 KKKADELKKFLTD

-2278 VFNKAKTNTTSNS
+2278 VFKKAKTDTTSNS

-2314 ETKPEV
+2314 ETEPEV
-2320 TKTEEEPVQVSEEDD
+2320 TKIEEEPVQVSEEDND
-2335 DNNDYND
+2335 DNDYND

-2375 DIPLQ
+2375 DVPLQ

>member
-1 MNVNDVFQQGNNYI
+1 MNVNDVFQQGNNYT

-55 NVAGI
+55 NAAGI

-69 SYTRYGIIPNR
+69 AYTRYGITPNR

-209 VGTITRNGIKSL
+209 VGTVTRNGIKSL

-246 FQKGVNTL
+246 FQKGINTL

-317 KDLANEVDNPNDKD
+317 KDLANEVRNPNDKD

-350 ANITFDVI
+350 ANLTFDVI
-358 QMYGLRNFWKGVKSG
+358 QMYGLRNFWKGLKSG

-422 SEKTIIAG
+422 SEKAVIAG
-430 ELSEGVEEAV
+430 ELSEGVEEAI

-481 FWGVLGGIVFNH
+481 FWGVLGGVVFNH

-508 QNKKVN
+508 QNKKIN
-514 SKTGESKKVSPW
+514 SKTGEGKKVSPW

-646 INTYEEELARLIDLN
+646 INTYEEELARLVDLN
-661 DKSQLTRKNNE
+661 DKSQLTRKSNE

-698 NISRLDNLIN
+698 NISRLDSLID

-751 LLTDPRFKNSISAK
+751 LLTDPRFKNNISAK
-765 VSIDAINRQL
+765 VSIDTINRQL

-881 ADKIGNKNGSITKL
+881 ADNIGNKNGSITKL

-978 VTSELTDAERN
+978 VTSELSDAERN
-989 NLREALDVLDL
+989 SLREALDVLDL

-1018 SKSIEEARNKSKDN
+1018 NKSIEEARNKSKDN
-1032 KENPNSE
+1032 NENPNSE
-1039 QPAEDK
+1039 QPVEY
-1045 SEDKSEDE
+1045 KSEDE
-1053 AVEEAETSDESKGEQ
+1053 ANEEAETSDENKGEQ
-1068 PTVENPQ
+1068 PTVEKPQ
-1075 EAAESSENAKTNN
+1075 EAAESSENAETNN

-1121 MSKPISIDFVKGKVS
+1121 MAKPISIDFVKGKVS
-1136 NTDSGVSFKA
+1136 NTDSSVSFKA

-1198 NYDDGTFEII
+1198 NYDDGTFEIV
-1208 IKGEVTVPDSK
+1208 IKGEVTVSDSK
-1219 DDQDTLQAQQ
+1219 DDQDNLQAQQ

-1244 NQTSSTGG
+1244 SQTSSTGG
-1252 LQPQATPN
+1252 LQPQSAPT
-1260 PSTPASSPTEQK
+1260 PSTHASSPTEQK

-1279 SIPKNAEDIAAI
+1279 SIPKDAEDIAAI
-1291 RQGLIDTAINTVKAN
+1291 RQGLISTAINAVKAN

-1314 EQVLKDSMSK
+1314 EQVLKDAMSK
-1324 TNYDEDVIKN
+1324 TNYDEDVVKN

-1341 PFERKLKSND
+1341 PFKRKLKSND

-1366 TVINGVF
+1366 TVVNGVF

-1383 INLVKEYADNSQIKP
+1383 DNLVREYADNSQIKP

-1440 AKNDIVLIDDSEV
+1440 AKNNIVLIDDSEV

-1538 GMPDIDV
+1538 GIPDIDV

-1603 DDVKAFQNHPLIKE
+1603 DDIKAFQNHPLIKE

-1881 IIPFIEKQ
+1881 IIPFVEKQ
-1889 GGKPVNYKFN
+1889 GGKAVNYKFN

-1925 NNSNVIIHNSFIHV
+1925 NNSNILIHNSFIHV
-1939 EKGKFSIDIPAYKN
+1939 EKGKFIIDIPAYKN

-2005 NRVDTNEPSTPV
+2005 NRVDTNETSTPV

-2052 VKSLATKEVSDIIEK
+2052 VKSLVTKEVSDIIEK

-2075 EIFPSKVT
+2075 EVFPAKVT

-2108 IGDKFIDIATDA
+2108 IGDKFIDIAIDA

-2278 VFNKAKTNTTSNS
+2278 VFKKAKTDTTSNS

-2314 ETKPEV
+2314 ETEPEV
-2320 TKTEEEPVQVSEEDD
+2320 TKIEEEPVQVSEEDD

>member
-1 MNVNDVFQQGNNYI
+1 MNVNDVFQQGNNYT

-55 NVAGI
+55 NAAGI
-60 GNEVYGDMS
+60 GNEIYGDMS
-69 SYTRYGIIPNR
+69 AYTRYGITPNR

-114 VKAVTDII
+114 IKAVTDII
-122 GGIFNIGKDDYNN
+122 GGIFNIGRDDYNN
-135 PVSNKLQEWKDK
+135 PVSDKLQEWKDK

-152 APIYADPNVDIL
+152 TPIYADPNVDIL

-221 AGINK
+221 TGINK

-231 QEAEEIGKAAKGLNT
+231 QEAEEMGKAVKGLNT
-246 FQKGVNTL
+246 FQKGVNAL
-254 VDLPAGESGRLGT
+254 VDLPASESSRLGT

-280 MENYQEAQGVQKDT
+280 MENYQEAQSVQKDT
-294 YDNAYETLMKM
+294 YDNAYETLIKM
-305 DDKEYAAFLAKN
+305 NDKEYAAFLAKN
-317 KDLANEVDNPNDKD
+317 KDLANEVKNPNDKD

-350 ANITFDVI
+350 ANLTFDVI
-358 QMYGLRNFWKGVKSG
+358 QMYGLRNFWKGLKSG
-373 ANSYKLSSAVNKA
+373 TNSYKLSSAVNKA

-422 SEKTIIAG
+422 SEKVVIAG

-481 FWGVLGGIVFNH
+481 FWGVLGGVVFHH
-493 LGSGFGRLQQTIEDR
+493 LGSGFGRVQQTIEDR

-514 SKTGESKKVSPW
+514 SKTGEGKKVSPW

-587 HDFIDNIV
+587 HDFIDNLV

-624 VVDNESNSKQVQ
+624 VVDNESNSKQIQ

-646 INTYEEELARLIDLN
+646 VNTYEEELARLIDLN
-661 DKSQLTRKNNE
+661 DKSQLTRKSNE

-698 NISRLDNLIN
+698 NISRLDSLID
-708 ESMQNEE
+708 ESIQNEE

-751 LLTDPRFKNSISAK
+751 LLTDPKFKNNISAK
-765 VSIDAINRQL
+765 VSIDTINRQL

-1018 SKSIEEARNKSKDN
+1018 NKSIEEARNKSKDN

-1045 SEDKSEDE
+1045 SEDEDT
-1053 AVEEAETSDESKGEQ
+1053 EEAETADESKGEQ
-1068 PTVENPQ
+1068 PTGEKPQ
-1075 EAAESSENAKTNN
+1075 EAAESSENVETNN
-1088 SSQETKQADTEPE
+1088 SSQATKQAGTEPE

-1109 KQKPTQNKSKID
+1109 QQKPTQNKSRID
-1121 MSKPISIDFVKGKVS
+1121 MAKPISIDFVKGKVS
-1136 NTDSGVSFKA
+1136 NADSTVSFKA
-1146 VRVFDNTGMSNT
+1146 IRLDNTTNHYV
-1158 TGKWLLQANS
+1158 LEANS

-1182 ILQDNSKVTK
+1182 ILQDGSKVTK
-1192 EPVIKI
+1192 LPFIEI
-1198 NYDDGTFEII
+1198 NFNDNTFKVLW
-1208 IKGEVTVPDSK
+1208 KGEVTVPGSK
-1219 DDQDTLQAQQ
+1219 DDQDTTKAKQ
-1229 AEEETKQNGGQEEGN
+1229 AEEETKQNGGQEEDN

-1252 LQPQATPN
+1252 LQPQAAPTP
-1260 PSTPASSPTEQK
+1260 SAPASSPTSQK
-1272 SKPVVNL
+1272 AKPVVDL

-1291 RQGLIDTAINTVKAN
+1291 RQGLISTAINAVKAN
-1306 RNITIEEL
+1306 RDITIEEL
-1314 EQVLKDSMSK
+1314 EQVLKDAMSK

-1341 PFERKLKSND
+1341 PFKRKLKSND

-1366 TVINGVF
+1366 TVVNGVF

-1440 AKNDIVLIDDSEV
+1440 AKNDIVLIDDSEL

-1459 ARANKAFIKPINTT
+1459 ARANKDFIKPINTT

-1545 HGRWKINRDGWNYII
+1545 HGRWKINRDGWNYVI

-1577 IANKDTPEF
+1577 ISNKDTPEF

-1603 DDVKAFQNHPLIKE
+1603 DDIKAFQNHPLIKE

-1698 ATDRNEADSEGNVYS
+1698 ATDRNETDSEGNVYS

-1881 IIPFIEKQ
+1881 IIPFVEKQ
-1889 GGKPVNYKFN
+1889 GGKAVNYKFN

-1925 NNSNVIIHNSFIHV
+1925 NNSNVLIHNSFIHV

-1953 IPGFHTNAESYND
+1953 IPGFHTSAESYND

-2005 NRVDTNEPSTPV
+2005 NRVDTDETNTPV
-2017 EEDNQPSNKSTR
+2017 EEDNQPSNNSTR
-2029 FEATKKLVQDITK
+2029 FEATRKLVQDITK

-2052 VKSLATKEVSDIIEK
+2052 VKSLVTKEVSDIIEK

-2075 EIFPSKVT
+2075 EVFPAKVT

-2103 SHEII
+2103 THEII
-2108 IGDKFIDIATDA
+2108 IGDKFIDIAIDA

-2179 NERRGYNLNS
+2179 NERRGYNLNK
-2189 KTADELKRFLTD
+2189 KTADELKKFLTD

-2278 VFNKAKTNTTSNS
+2278 VFKKAKTDTTSNS

-2314 ETKPEV
+2314 ETEPEV
-2320 TKTEEEPVQVSEEDD
+2320 TKIEEEPVQVSEEDND
-2335 DNNDYND
+2335 DNDYND

-2375 DIPLQ
+2375 DVPLQ